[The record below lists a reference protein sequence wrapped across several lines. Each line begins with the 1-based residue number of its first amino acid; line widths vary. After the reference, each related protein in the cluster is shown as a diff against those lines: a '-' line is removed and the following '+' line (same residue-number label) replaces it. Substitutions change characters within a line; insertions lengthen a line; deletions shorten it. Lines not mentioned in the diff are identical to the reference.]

1 MSIDSSSKAALH
13 KGYKHWC
20 PEVEQREDW
29 DKDFNFVLIRSIEEL
44 KKLDVEHKFVAW
56 DTETSG
62 LNPDIDWL
70 VGFSFSFDGKTGY
83 YVPVKHDD
91 IALGKEALDIFF
103 SILSKAGTQ
112 FLYNCRFD
120 QRFFEAAGYSLEGLR
135 YYDVMNAIWLADTN
149 VLMPSLKAS
158 ERRFLGW
165 IPKTFSETLGDATT
179 FQHVPAEDAYKY
191 ACLAEDTLVTTDQG
205 HEKISEISVGTLVDT
220 SEGFK
225 EVTATYDNGIREVL
239 EVSLDG
245 NLIECTPDHLLAV
258 NTVLGPSY
266 MRADELLPCA
276 SGYRGTGEI
285 RELRSTKSVRREVF
299 QDFHLMY
306 YLLGLAWADG
316 WMNHEKN
323 SLSFHS
329 SVKEQEFFTDFAKR
343 FGTASVRVRKDLRK
357 SPSGSM
363 VRGIDLTLI
372 SPHLE
377 EFFIQHGYTCN
388 KPSRVYKDIPDNY
401 FSDFLRGLY
410 DGDGS
415 SNHHTMVFMCHE
427 ALKDVLV
434 NDIHRLFGILPT
446 KSYFRHN
453 VWSVSYGH
461 SSSFLLWKSLY
472 STSSAFMQRKRDNAV
487 CGKKRFL
494 RVKDSSGVERVFH
507 SVSEAA
513 KFYHVCV
520 SSLSHVAVGDRCH
533 HKGIC
538 ASYDTDFQSLLEIPE
553 DIRCVVKPVGNRH
566 VYDLQVKDVHNFRL
580 ANGIISHNCTDALG
594 TYHLALISNQFYKE
608 SYPASKYDNDALY
621 PMMRLENTPQRLDLE
636 YLKSLC
642 SSVETRIDESLQQ
655 VYQLAG
661 CTFNVNSPAQ
671 FGKIMLERFG
681 VDTGIRTPT
690 GAMKADLKTLEAWMV
705 KHGSK
710 ASPEV
715 KDFLSAYKE
724 YKKTVKFKSSYLD
737 KYIKAAEDSDTF
749 PIRFSYKFQSVPC
762 LTENN
767 TVLTKSRGFV
777 SIKDV
782 QSDDMI
788 WTAWGYKRVLWNHSH
803 EVDEFY
809 RVILKNGMT
818 LEGTGH
824 HPVLVR
830 KSPLEKVEYSGMTK
844 DDVEWAGIQDLKP
857 DEPVVINHTNASLS
871 CQDSWRSSLARTMG
885 YFYGHG
891 RMTDGEMMSLIFD
904 NPDLSYHYAGWMKSL
919 FGDEKVFPY
928 DLGKGKVEYSITRQT
943 LAKFL
948 VEHDV
953 IPAFDEDYFWRLD
966 PVSTYIEEAY
976 RISRMPD
983 TFRHFL
989 VGYLDSAKTS
999 VRALWYRDI
1008 PDDWADGVTKD
1019 RVVFVIPSSCKDV
1032 IIPMFWASA
1041 IGCKVTDY
1049 TFKTRFWEDKVTRVE
1064 VSDPYSLSNLLS
1076 LWNNQDVGLARFS
1089 CVELPKTFRLYSESR
1104 VQSVERVPTK
1114 NTVYDIEVEG
1124 VHEFVAGGIVT
1135 HNTGRLSCLSHD
1147 ALVHTRQGLV
1157 PIVDIT
1163 EEHDIEVSPNKFA
1176 KAKLVHTGEQDFVK
1190 IVMSS
1195 GKKIECTT
1203 DHRFLCPSDEGFVWR
1218 YARDLKVS
1226 DMLCRTPVTF
1236 TGCDINFEMFVY
1248 GFFLGDGSY
1257 YSKESKNKCSLCMF
1271 FCEKDHDAMMYI
1283 HDGLVVRGI
1292 PHSMRPCKDSLWVI
1306 ELAKEGSRRL
1316 SEMFPVENVKQ
1327 SERRVDFSYIHSK
1340 VDAFSVLAGVY
1351 QAEGEKY
1358 IRPDD
1363 GKMNSALNVT
1373 SYALVQSLQRLADYV
1388 GIRTKIHTIKI
1399 DQVKHPTHHKQ
1410 WRLQFCVKSFRKY
1423 LDNSIPFRINTKKDV
1438 PKFLTDSLNS
1448 LPKDVWK
1455 VGEMAKF
1462 KALYHNKRYSLY
1474 SVMRLCEYSELPIEV
1489 FDYEQVVSIEPC
1501 GKKEAY
1507 TLAVDD
1513 PLHRYIAEGFIHHNC
1528 GGDKKNSFFTQNN
1541 VQCLE
1546 EDTSVITSEGIKPI
1560 KQIKTGDLVWTG
1572 SEFAPCQQLG
1582 SKTCSVLKISTDC
1595 GEVICSAEH
1604 LVLVSDTRHEIGEF
1618 RHAGDLKVGQ
1628 FMKHVGKVL
1637 SSDDRYSP
1645 SRIERIESVGEA
1657 VCYDLFVPKFERF
1670 VANGF
1675 IVHNSTP
1682 KPHSLMVKGRKATQ
1696 EEIDKGKDIL
1706 GWYLS
1711 NDIPDDEAVG
1721 LVEGMDPDH
1730 FNLRRA
1736 FLPKDDDCYVV
1747 SIDMKAE
1754 ELRLVANIYNEKTW
1768 ADAFIHGK
1776 DVHKAC
1782 YSPDTE
1788 FLVLDRG
1795 WMTADRITKG
1805 MKIAYYDPMDDEV
1818 RFTKAGERYSHEASE
1833 VYMHPTLFNVTDNH
1847 RMWIGTQDAGFRIVR
1862 ASELKSQG
1870 NPKQKFRMKT
1880 AVGQRK
1886 SFQSIESHFGRKL
1899 GQYFCYGF
1907 MYFAPHYYDEEGFVH
1922 ITLDS
1927 PCTKIPHDFALF
1939 LHSGDFS
1946 STEFSVDRELS
1957 LGLRSLE
1964 ASNPCTSL
1972 FSLAKTKYKDE
1983 PIFLQDFVYGMLVY
1997 LSSTKFNTL
2006 NLGDGSK
2013 VSGKVVVSSKEHAD
2027 AIQWLLML
2035 TGSTCRV
2042 DPSKSS
2048 LYGEGA
2054 YVLTIFSD
2062 VSSLPKSLGSTFGSV
2077 KQKNIAEKHLTYS
2090 CFSVPSGLLVTRYK
2104 GQITVNGNTAI
2115 KLFGEEN
2122 YSKEARKKAKCL
2134 SGETLVQTSYGV
2146 LTLRSLYDGWKSGT
2160 YREDLKIA
2168 TPSGMHNVL
2177 DVMNNGTK
2185 DVLCLNMSNG
2195 DTLEATPDHLVR
2207 SGNKW
2212 VPVSS
2217 LNEGDCIDAD
2227 ICLSEVKVYPQIPLS
2242 FVSGCFIPLN
2252 RDLAYLFGAVL
2263 GDGTIQKKN
2272 VYYFSEDEELLSEI
2286 ERIVKGLGFEPR
2298 RNLHRIGKNGKPF
2311 FRISCGASRC
2321 REIFVGAGLV
2331 GDTGHKLLRV
2341 PDVVF
2346 KSPSECRFSFLQGI
2360 FDTDGTVSKLGNA
2373 TSCGL
2378 CFCTSSQ
2385 VFAKQCAMLC
2395 RSLGMMCLVSSD
2407 FNKTYNRTYYKVRI
2421 RASSIRQFVSLG
2433 GFKCVHKQ
2441 NTLMEWLDAGL
2452 CLKTYKKHYCI
2463 QSISSGVREVFDVSV
2478 DSEEHAFLANGLVV
2492 HNCASFG
2499 ILYGSGAQGFN
2510 SSFPEMSLDEC
2521 RQFLAKF
2528 KEALPSIEQGQAE
2541 NVSYAREHGTIN
2553 TGYGRQRRVR
2563 SYFQSGDKAQIA
2575 FAERT
2580 VKNSVVQGTAADVLK
2595 LIFCRLWANVFKPY
2609 PDVTFM
2615 STIHDEVNFSMPKR
2629 LAREVIPIC
2638 MECMT
2643 IRRDDWPVTLE
2654 CSLSI
2659 GRDSLGDLIPF
2670 TYNKETKEFTPEW
2683 EESSEVLKKRTG
2695 HVETE
2700 SSDNESLDVEESDD
2714 PYFGLPPEACEF

>member
-20 PEVEQREDW
+20 PEVESREDW

-165 IPKTFSETLGDATT
+165 IPKTFSETLGEATT

-191 ACLAEDTLVTTDQG
+191 A
-205 HEKISEISVGTLVDT
+205 I
-220 SEGFK
+220 
-225 EVTATYDNGIREVL
+225 
-239 EVSLDG
+239 
-245 NLIECTPDHLLAV
+245 
-258 NTVLGPSY
+258 
-266 MRADELLPCA
+266 
-276 SGYRGTGEI
+276 
-285 RELRSTKSVRREVF
+285 
-299 QDFHLMY
+299 
-306 YLLGLAWADG
+306 
-316 WMNHEKN
+316 
-323 SLSFHS
+323 
-329 SVKEQEFFTDFAKR
+329 
-343 FGTASVRVRKDLRK
+343 
-357 SPSGSM
+357 
-363 VRGIDLTLI
+363 
-372 SPHLE
+372 
-377 EFFIQHGYTCN
+377 
-388 KPSRVYKDIPDNY
+388 
-401 FSDFLRGLY
+401 
-410 DGDGS
+410 
-415 SNHHTMVFMCHE
+415 
-427 ALKDVLV
+427 
-434 NDIHRLFGILPT
+434 
-446 KSYFRHN
+446 
-453 VWSVSYGH
+453 
-461 SSSFLLWKSLY
+461 
-472 STSSAFMQRKRDNAV
+472 
-487 CGKKRFL
+487 
-494 RVKDSSGVERVFH
+494 
-507 SVSEAA
+507 
-513 KFYHVCV
+513 
-520 SSLSHVAVGDRCH
+520 
-533 HKGIC
+533 
-538 ASYDTDFQSLLEIPE
+538 
-553 DIRCVVKPVGNRH
+553 
-566 VYDLQVKDVHNFRL
+566 
-580 ANGIISHNCTDALG
+580 TDALG

-642 SSVETRIDESLQQ
+642 SSVEIRIEESLQQ

-681 VDTGIRTPT
+681 VDTGVRTPT

-737 KYIKAAEDSDTF
+737 KYIKAAEDADTF

-767 TVLTKSRGFV
+767 TVLTKSHGFV

-782 QSDDMI
+782 QSGDMI

-809 RVILKNGMT
+809 RVTLKNGMT

-830 KSPLEKVEYSGMTK
+830 KSPLEKVACSGMTK

-857 DEPVVINHTNASLS
+857 DEPVVINHVHASLS
-871 CQDSWRSSLARTMG
+871 CQDSWKSSLARIVG
-885 YFYGHG
+885 YFYGKG
-891 RMTDGEMMSLIFD
+891 KMTDGILMSLCFD
-904 NPDLSYHYAGWMKSL
+904 NKDLAYHYYGWMKSL
-919 FGDEKVFPY
+919 FGDKKVSQY
-928 DLGKGKVEYSITRQT
+928 DVDKGKVEYSITRQT

-948 VEHDV
+948 AEHEV
-953 IPAFDEDYFWRLD
+953 IPTVEEDCLGNLKVS
-966 PVSTYIEEAY
+966 PVSTYTKVAD
-976 RISRMPD
+976 RLSRMPD

-989 VGYLDSAKTS
+989 AGYLDSAKTS
-999 VRALWYRDI
+999 ARELGYKEI
-1008 PDDWADGVTKD
+1008 PENWDDGITKD
-1019 RVVFVIPSSCKDV
+1019 RVTFVIPSACKDV

-1041 IGCKVTDY
+1041 IDCKVTDH
-1049 TFKTRFWEDKVTRVE
+1049 TFKTWFGEGKVTRVE

-1076 LWNNQDVGLARFS
+1076 LWNNTDVGRARFS
-1089 CVELPKTFRLYSESR
+1089 CVKLPKTFRLYSESM
-1104 VQSVERVPTK
+1104 VQSVEHVHA
-1114 NTVYDIEVEG
+1114 NTVVYDIEVED
-1124 VHEFVAGGIVT
+1124 VHEYVAGGIVT
-1135 HNTGRLSCLSHD
+1135 HNTGRLS
-1147 ALVHTRQGLV
+1147 
-1157 PIVDIT
+1157 
-1163 EEHDIEVSPNKFA
+1163 
-1176 KAKLVHTGEQDFVK
+1176 
-1190 IVMSS
+1190 
-1195 GKKIECTT
+1195 
-1203 DHRFLCPSDEGFVWR
+1203 
-1218 YARDLKVS
+1218 
-1226 DMLCRTPVTF
+1226 
-1236 TGCDINFEMFVY
+1236 
-1248 GFFLGDGSY
+1248 
-1257 YSKESKNKCSLCMF
+1257 
-1271 FCEKDHDAMMYI
+1271 
-1283 HDGLVVRGI
+1283 
-1292 PHSMRPCKDSLWVI
+1292 
-1306 ELAKEGSRRL
+1306 
-1316 SEMFPVENVKQ
+1316 
-1327 SERRVDFSYIHSK
+1327 
-1340 VDAFSVLAGVY
+1340 
-1351 QAEGEKY
+1351 
-1358 IRPDD
+1358 
-1363 GKMNSALNVT
+1363 
-1373 SYALVQSLQRLADYV
+1373 
-1388 GIRTKIHTIKI
+1388 
-1399 DQVKHPTHHKQ
+1399 
-1410 WRLQFCVKSFRKY
+1410 
-1423 LDNSIPFRINTKKDV
+1423 
-1438 PKFLTDSLNS
+1438 
-1448 LPKDVWK
+1448 
-1455 VGEMAKF
+1455 
-1462 KALYHNKRYSLY
+1462 
-1474 SVMRLCEYSELPIEV
+1474 
-1489 FDYEQVVSIEPC
+1489 
-1501 GKKEAY
+1501 
-1507 TLAVDD
+1507 
-1513 PLHRYIAEGFIHHNC
+1513 C

-1541 VQCLE
+1541 VQ
-1546 EDTSVITSEGIKPI
+1546 
-1560 KQIKTGDLVWTG
+1560 
-1572 SEFAPCQQLG
+1572 
-1582 SKTCSVLKISTDC
+1582 
-1595 GEVICSAEH
+1595 
-1604 LVLVSDTRHEIGEF
+1604 
-1618 RHAGDLKVGQ
+1618 
-1628 FMKHVGKVL
+1628 
-1637 SSDDRYSP
+1637 
-1645 SRIERIESVGEA
+1645 
-1657 VCYDLFVPKFERF
+1657 
-1670 VANGF
+1670 
-1675 IVHNSTP
+1675 STP

-1696 EEIDKGKDIL
+1696 EEINQGKDIL

-1736 FLPKDDDCYVV
+1736 FLPKDGDCYVV

-1788 FLVLDRG
+1788 FLVLDHG

-1818 RFTKAGERYSHEASE
+1818 RFAKAGERYSHEASE

-1847 RMWIGTQDAGFRIVR
+1847 RMWIGTPDAGFRIVR

-1946 STEFSVDRELS
+1946 STKFSVDRELS
-1957 LGLRSLE
+1957 LGFRSLE
-1964 ASNPCTSL
+1964 AFNPCTHL
-1972 FSLAKTKYKDE
+1972 FSLAKTEYKDE

-2146 LTLRSLYDGWKSGT
+2146 LTLRSLYEGWMSGT

-2168 TPSGMHNVL
+2168 TPSGMHHVL

-2227 ICLSEVKVYPQIPLS
+2227 ICLSEVKVYPKIPLS

-2252 RDLAYLFGAVL
+2252 KDLAYFFGAVL
-2263 GDGTIQKKN
+2263 GDGTIQQKN
-2272 VYYFSEDEELLSEI
+2272 VYYFSEDEELLEEI

-2331 GDTGHKLLRV
+2331 GDTGHKILRV
-2341 PDVVF
+2341 PDVIF

-2360 FDTDGTVSKLGNA
+2360 FDTDGTVSKLGN
-2373 TSCGL
+2373 TSSCGL

-2385 VFAKQCAMLC
+2385 VFAQQCAMLC

-2421 RASSIRQFVSLG
+2421 RASSVRQFVSLG

-2563 SYFQSGDKAQIA
+2563 SYFQSGDRAQVA

-2700 SSDNESLDVEESDD
+2700 SSYNASLDVEESDD

>member
-20 PEVEQREDW
+20 PEVEPREDW

-70 VGFSFSFDGKTGY
+70 VGFSFSFDGLTGY

-165 IPKTFSETLGDATT
+165 IPKTFSETLGEATT

-191 ACLAEDTLVTTDQG
+191 ACLDENELVIMGDMSTKRIC
-205 HEKISEISVGTLVDT
+205 EVEVGDMVCTHD
-220 SEGFK
+220 GPRK
-225 EVTATYDNGIREVL
+225 VTAVYNNGIRECYRLVWNDGSITIATGNHKFL
-239 EVSLDG
+239 FHDKDTGEEVWRSVDEVSSLYQKG
-245 NLIECTPDHLLAV
+245 PRSSLNAVRITPEGRH
-258 NTVLGPSY
+258 
-266 MRADELLPCA
+266 
-276 SGYRGTGEI
+276 
-285 RELRSTKSVRREVF
+285 
-299 QDFHLMY
+299 
-306 YLLGLAWADG
+306 
-316 WMNHEKN
+316 
-323 SLSFHS
+323 
-329 SVKEQEFFTDFAKR
+329 
-343 FGTASVRVRKDLRK
+343 
-357 SPSGSM
+357 
-363 VRGIDLTLI
+363 
-372 SPHLE
+372 
-377 EFFIQHGYTCN
+377 
-388 KPSRVYKDIPDNY
+388 
-401 FSDFLRGLY
+401 SDFLLCEV
-410 DGDGS
+410 S
-415 SNHHTMVFMCHE
+415 
-427 ALKDVLV
+427 K
-434 NDIHRLFGILPT
+434 
-446 KSYFRHN
+446 FRTCN
-453 VWSVSYGH
+453 
-461 SSSFLLWKSLY
+461 
-472 STSSAFMQRKRDNAV
+472 
-487 CGKKRFL
+487 
-494 RVKDSSGVERVFH
+494 
-507 SVSEAA
+507 
-513 KFYHVCV
+513 
-520 SSLSHVAVGDRCH
+520 
-533 HKGIC
+533 
-538 ASYDTDFQSLLEIPE
+538 
-553 DIRCVVKPVGNRH
+553 
-566 VYDLQVKDVHNFRL
+566 VYDIQVEEVHCFVM
-580 ANGIISHNCTDALG
+580 ANGVVSHNCTDALG

-681 VDTGIRTPT
+681 VDTGVRTPT

-737 KYIKAAEDSDTF
+737 KYIKAAEDADTF

-782 QSDDMI
+782 QSEDTI

-809 RVILKNGMT
+809 RVTLKNGMT

-830 KSPLEKVEYSGMTK
+830 KSPLEKVACSGMTK

-857 DEPVVINHTNASLS
+857 DEPVVINHTHASLS
-871 CQDSWRSSLARTMG
+871 CRDSWKSSLARIVG
-885 YFYGHG
+885 YFYGKG
-891 RMTDGEMMSLIFD
+891 KMTDGILMSLCFD
-904 NPDLSYHYAGWMKSL
+904 NKDLACHYVGWMKSL
-919 FGDEKVFPY
+919 FGDEKVSRY
-928 DLGKGKVEYSITRQT
+928 DVDKGKVEYSITRQT

-948 VEHDV
+948 AEHEV
-953 IPAFDEDYFWRLD
+953 IPTVEEDCLGNLKVK
-966 PVSTYIEEAY
+966 PVSTYTKVAD
-976 RISRMPD
+976 RLSRMPD

-989 VGYLDSAKTS
+989 AGYLDSAKTS
-999 VRALWYRDI
+999 ARELGYKEI
-1008 PDDWADGVTKD
+1008 PDDWTEGVTKD
-1019 RVVFVIPSSCKDV
+1019 RVVFVIPSACKDV

-1041 IGCKVTDY
+1041 IACKVTDH
-1049 TFKTRFWEDKVTRVE
+1049 TFKTWFGEGKVTRVE

-1089 CVELPKTFRLYSESR
+1089 CVELPNTFRLYAESM
-1104 VQSVERVPTK
+1104 VQSVEHVHA
-1114 NTVYDIEVEG
+1114 NTVVYDIEVED
-1124 VHEFVAGGIVT
+1124 VHEYIAGGIVT

-1195 GKKIECTT
+1195 GKEIECTT

-1226 DMLCRTPVTF
+1226 DMLCRTREYE
-1236 TGCDINFEMFVY
+1236 I
-1248 GFFLGDGSY
+1248 
-1257 YSKESKNKCSLCMF
+1257 
-1271 FCEKDHDAMMYI
+1271 
-1283 HDGLVVRGI
+1283 
-1292 PHSMRPCKDSLWVI
+1292 
-1306 ELAKEGSRRL
+1306 
-1316 SEMFPVENVKQ
+1316 
-1327 SERRVDFSYIHSK
+1327 
-1340 VDAFSVLAGVY
+1340 
-1351 QAEGEKY
+1351 
-1358 IRPDD
+1358 
-1363 GKMNSALNVT
+1363 
-1373 SYALVQSLQRLADYV
+1373 
-1388 GIRTKIHTIKI
+1388 
-1399 DQVKHPTHHKQ
+1399 
-1410 WRLQFCVKSFRKY
+1410 
-1423 LDNSIPFRINTKKDV
+1423 
-1438 PKFLTDSLNS
+1438 
-1448 LPKDVWK
+1448 
-1455 VGEMAKF
+1455 
-1462 KALYHNKRYSLY
+1462 
-1474 SVMRLCEYSELPIEV
+1474 YSESII
-1489 FDYEQVVSIEPC
+1489 SIEPC

-1513 PLHRYIAEGFIHHNC
+1513 PLHRYIAEGFVHHNC

-1541 VQCLE
+1541 VQ
-1546 EDTSVITSEGIKPI
+1546 
-1560 KQIKTGDLVWTG
+1560 
-1572 SEFAPCQQLG
+1572 
-1582 SKTCSVLKISTDC
+1582 
-1595 GEVICSAEH
+1595 
-1604 LVLVSDTRHEIGEF
+1604 
-1618 RHAGDLKVGQ
+1618 
-1628 FMKHVGKVL
+1628 
-1637 SSDDRYSP
+1637 
-1645 SRIERIESVGEA
+1645 
-1657 VCYDLFVPKFERF
+1657 
-1670 VANGF
+1670 
-1675 IVHNSTP
+1675 STP

-1696 EEIDKGKDIL
+1696 EEINQGKDIL

-1788 FLVLDRG
+1788 FLVLDHG

-1964 ASNPCTSL
+1964 ASNPCTYL
-1972 FSLAKTKYKDE
+1972 FSLAKTEYKDE

-2048 LYGEGA
+2048 VYGEGA

-2062 VSSLPKSLGSTFGSV
+2062 VLSLPKSLGSTFGSV

-2168 TPSGMHNVL
+2168 TPSGMHHVL
-2177 DVMNNGTK
+2177 DVMHNGTK

-2227 ICLSEVKVYPQIPLS
+2227 ICLSEVKVCPQIPLS

-2252 RDLAYLFGAVL
+2252 KDLAYLFGAVL

-2331 GDTGHKLLRV
+2331 GDTGHKILRV
-2341 PDVVF
+2341 PDVIF

-2373 TSCGL
+2373 SSCGL

-2395 RSLGMMCLVSSD
+2395 RSLGMMCRVSSD

-2421 RASSIRQFVSLG
+2421 RSSSVRQFVSLG

-2563 SYFQSGDKAQIA
+2563 SYFQSGDRAQVA

-2683 EESSEVLKKRTG
+2683 EESGEVLKKRTG
-2695 HVETE
+2695 HVETKP
-2700 SSDNESLDVEESDD
+2700 SDNDALDVEECED

>member
-20 PEVEQREDW
+20 PELEPREDW

-165 IPKTFSETLGDATT
+165 IPKTFSETLGEATT

-191 ACLAEDTLVTTDQG
+191 A
-205 HEKISEISVGTLVDT
+205 I
-220 SEGFK
+220 
-225 EVTATYDNGIREVL
+225 
-239 EVSLDG
+239 
-245 NLIECTPDHLLAV
+245 
-258 NTVLGPSY
+258 
-266 MRADELLPCA
+266 
-276 SGYRGTGEI
+276 
-285 RELRSTKSVRREVF
+285 
-299 QDFHLMY
+299 
-306 YLLGLAWADG
+306 
-316 WMNHEKN
+316 
-323 SLSFHS
+323 
-329 SVKEQEFFTDFAKR
+329 
-343 FGTASVRVRKDLRK
+343 
-357 SPSGSM
+357 
-363 VRGIDLTLI
+363 
-372 SPHLE
+372 
-377 EFFIQHGYTCN
+377 
-388 KPSRVYKDIPDNY
+388 
-401 FSDFLRGLY
+401 
-410 DGDGS
+410 
-415 SNHHTMVFMCHE
+415 
-427 ALKDVLV
+427 
-434 NDIHRLFGILPT
+434 
-446 KSYFRHN
+446 
-453 VWSVSYGH
+453 
-461 SSSFLLWKSLY
+461 
-472 STSSAFMQRKRDNAV
+472 
-487 CGKKRFL
+487 
-494 RVKDSSGVERVFH
+494 
-507 SVSEAA
+507 
-513 KFYHVCV
+513 
-520 SSLSHVAVGDRCH
+520 
-533 HKGIC
+533 
-538 ASYDTDFQSLLEIPE
+538 
-553 DIRCVVKPVGNRH
+553 
-566 VYDLQVKDVHNFRL
+566 
-580 ANGIISHNCTDALG
+580 TDALG

-681 VDTGIRTPT
+681 VDTGVRTPT

-737 KYIKAAEDSDTF
+737 KYIKAAEDADTF

-809 RVILKNGMT
+809 RVTLKNGMT

-830 KSPLEKVEYSGMTK
+830 KSPLEKVAYSGMTK

-857 DEPVVINHTNASLS
+857 DEPVVINHAHASLS
-871 CQDSWRSSLARTMG
+871 CSDPWKSSLARIVG
-885 YFYGHG
+885 YFYGKG
-891 RMTDGEMMSLIFD
+891 KMTDGVLMSLCFD
-904 NPDLSYHYAGWMKSL
+904 NKDLAYHYYGWMKSL
-919 FGDEKVFPY
+919 FGDKKVSRY
-928 DLGKGKVEYSITRQT
+928 DVDKGKVEYSITRQT

-948 VEHDV
+948 AEHDV
-953 IPAFDEDYFWRLD
+953 IPTVEEDCLGNLKMN
-966 PVSTYIEEAY
+966 PVSTYTKVAD
-976 RISRMPD
+976 RLSRMPD

-989 VGYLDSAKTS
+989 AGYLDSAKTS
-999 VRALWYRDI
+999 ARELGYKEI
-1008 PDDWADGVTKD
+1008 PENWDDGITKD
-1019 RVVFVIPSSCKDV
+1019 RVTFVIPSVCKDV

-1041 IGCKVTDY
+1041 IACKVTDH
-1049 TFKTRFWEDKVTRVE
+1049 TFKTWFGEGKVTRVE

-1089 CVELPKTFRLYSESR
+1089 CVELPKTFRLYSESM
-1104 VQSVERVPTK
+1104 VQSVERVSADTV
-1114 NTVYDIEVEG
+1114 VYDIEVED
-1124 VHEFVAGGIVT
+1124 VHEYVAGGIVT

-1163 EEHDIEVSPNKFA
+1163 EEHDIEVSQNKFA

-1226 DMLCRTPVTF
+1226 DMLCRTREYE
-1236 TGCDINFEMFVY
+1236 I
-1248 GFFLGDGSY
+1248 
-1257 YSKESKNKCSLCMF
+1257 
-1271 FCEKDHDAMMYI
+1271 
-1283 HDGLVVRGI
+1283 
-1292 PHSMRPCKDSLWVI
+1292 
-1306 ELAKEGSRRL
+1306 
-1316 SEMFPVENVKQ
+1316 
-1327 SERRVDFSYIHSK
+1327 
-1340 VDAFSVLAGVY
+1340 
-1351 QAEGEKY
+1351 
-1358 IRPDD
+1358 
-1363 GKMNSALNVT
+1363 
-1373 SYALVQSLQRLADYV
+1373 
-1388 GIRTKIHTIKI
+1388 
-1399 DQVKHPTHHKQ
+1399 
-1410 WRLQFCVKSFRKY
+1410 
-1423 LDNSIPFRINTKKDV
+1423 
-1438 PKFLTDSLNS
+1438 
-1448 LPKDVWK
+1448 
-1455 VGEMAKF
+1455 
-1462 KALYHNKRYSLY
+1462 
-1474 SVMRLCEYSELPIEV
+1474 YSESII
-1489 FDYEQVVSIEPC
+1489 SIEPC

-1541 VQCLE
+1541 VQ
-1546 EDTSVITSEGIKPI
+1546 
-1560 KQIKTGDLVWTG
+1560 
-1572 SEFAPCQQLG
+1572 
-1582 SKTCSVLKISTDC
+1582 
-1595 GEVICSAEH
+1595 
-1604 LVLVSDTRHEIGEF
+1604 
-1618 RHAGDLKVGQ
+1618 
-1628 FMKHVGKVL
+1628 
-1637 SSDDRYSP
+1637 
-1645 SRIERIESVGEA
+1645 
-1657 VCYDLFVPKFERF
+1657 
-1670 VANGF
+1670 
-1675 IVHNSTP
+1675 STP

-1696 EEIDKGKDIL
+1696 EEINQGKDIL

-1788 FLVLDRG
+1788 FLVLDHG

-1847 RMWIGTQDAGFRIVR
+1847 RMWIGTPDAGFRIVR

-1946 STEFSVDRELS
+1946 STKFSVDRELS
-1957 LGLRSLE
+1957 LGFRSLE
-1964 ASNPCTSL
+1964 AFNPCTHL
-1972 FSLAKTKYKDE
+1972 FSLAKTEYKDE

-2042 DPSKSS
+2042 DSSKSS
-2048 LYGEGA
+2048 VYGEGA

-2062 VSSLPKSLGSTFGSV
+2062 MSSLPKSLGSTFGSV

-2168 TPSGMHNVL
+2168 TPSGMHHVL

-2360 FDTDGTVSKLGNA
+2360 FDTDGTVSKLGNVS
-2373 TSCGL
+2373 SCGL

-2385 VFAKQCAMLC
+2385 VFAQQCAMLC
-2395 RSLGMMCLVSSD
+2395 RSLGMMCRVSSD

-2421 RASSIRQFVSLG
+2421 RSSSVRQFVSLG

-2563 SYFQSGDKAQIA
+2563 SYFQSGDRAQVA

>member
-20 PEVEQREDW
+20 PEVEPREDW

-149 VLMPSLKAS
+149 VLMPSLKSS

-165 IPKTFSETLGDATT
+165 IPKTFSETLGEATT

-205 HEKISEISVGTLVDT
+205 QKKISEISVGTLVDT
-220 SEGFK
+220 SDGFK

-266 MRADELLPCA
+266 MRADELLPCS

-343 FGTASVRVRKDLRK
+343 FGTASVRVRKALCK

-377 EFFIQHGYTCN
+377 EFFTQHGYTCN

-434 NDIHRLFGILPT
+434 NDIHRIFGVLPT

-507 SVSEAA
+507 SVSETA

-533 HKGIC
+533 HKGVC

-681 VDTGIRTPT
+681 VDTGVRTPT

-715 KDFLSAYKE
+715 KEFLSAYKE

-737 KYIKAAEDSDTF
+737 KYIKAAEDADTF

-782 QSDDMI
+782 QSEDMI

-809 RVILKNGMT
+809 RVTLKNGMT

-830 KSPLEKVEYSGMTK
+830 KSPLEKVACSGMTK

-857 DEPVVINHTNASLS
+857 DEPVVINHTPASLS
-871 CQDSWRSSLARTMG
+871 CKDSWKSSLARIVG

-904 NPDLSYHYAGWMKSL
+904 NPDLSYHYAGWLKSL
-919 FGDEKVFPY
+919 FGDKKVFPY

-943 LAKFL
+943 LANFL

-953 IPAFDEDYFWRLD
+953 IPAFDENCFWRLD
-966 PVSTYIEEAY
+966 RVSTYIEEAY

-989 VGYLDSAKTS
+989 AGYLDSAKTS
-999 VRALWYRDI
+999 VRDLWYSEI
-1008 PDDWADGVTKD
+1008 PDDWTDGVTKD

-1041 IGCKVTDY
+1041 IGCKVTDHI
-1049 TFKTRFWEDKVTRVE
+1049 FKIGFCEDKVTRVE
-1064 VSDPYSLSNLLS
+1064 ISDPYSLSNLLS

-1089 CVELPKTFRLYSESR
+1089 CVELPKTFRLYAESR
-1104 VQSVERVPTK
+1104 VQSVECVHAH
-1114 NTVYDIEVEG
+1114 NTVYDIEVED

-1226 DMLCRTPVTF
+1226 DMLCRTREYE
-1236 TGCDINFEMFVY
+1236 I
-1248 GFFLGDGSY
+1248 
-1257 YSKESKNKCSLCMF
+1257 
-1271 FCEKDHDAMMYI
+1271 
-1283 HDGLVVRGI
+1283 
-1292 PHSMRPCKDSLWVI
+1292 
-1306 ELAKEGSRRL
+1306 
-1316 SEMFPVENVKQ
+1316 
-1327 SERRVDFSYIHSK
+1327 
-1340 VDAFSVLAGVY
+1340 
-1351 QAEGEKY
+1351 
-1358 IRPDD
+1358 
-1363 GKMNSALNVT
+1363 
-1373 SYALVQSLQRLADYV
+1373 
-1388 GIRTKIHTIKI
+1388 
-1399 DQVKHPTHHKQ
+1399 
-1410 WRLQFCVKSFRKY
+1410 
-1423 LDNSIPFRINTKKDV
+1423 
-1438 PKFLTDSLNS
+1438 
-1448 LPKDVWK
+1448 
-1455 VGEMAKF
+1455 
-1462 KALYHNKRYSLY
+1462 
-1474 SVMRLCEYSELPIEV
+1474 YSESII
-1489 FDYEQVVSIEPC
+1489 SIEPC

-1513 PLHRYIAEGFIHHNC
+1513 SLHRYIAEGFIHHNC

-1541 VQCLE
+1541 VQ
-1546 EDTSVITSEGIKPI
+1546 
-1560 KQIKTGDLVWTG
+1560 
-1572 SEFAPCQQLG
+1572 
-1582 SKTCSVLKISTDC
+1582 
-1595 GEVICSAEH
+1595 
-1604 LVLVSDTRHEIGEF
+1604 
-1618 RHAGDLKVGQ
+1618 
-1628 FMKHVGKVL
+1628 
-1637 SSDDRYSP
+1637 
-1645 SRIERIESVGEA
+1645 
-1657 VCYDLFVPKFERF
+1657 
-1670 VANGF
+1670 
-1675 IVHNSTP
+1675 STP

-1696 EEIDKGKDIL
+1696 EEIDQGKDIL

-1788 FLVLDRG
+1788 FLVLDHG

-1818 RFTKAGERYSHEASE
+1818 RFAKAGERYSHEASE

-1847 RMWIGTQDAGFRIVR
+1847 RMWIGTPDVGFRIVR

-1870 NPKQKFRMKT
+1870 SPKQKFRMKT

-1957 LGLRSLE
+1957 LGFRSLE
-1964 ASNPCTSL
+1964 ASNPCTYL

-2048 LYGEGA
+2048 VYGEGA

-2077 KQKNIAEKHLTYS
+2077 KQKNLAEKHLTYS

-2122 YSKEARKKAKCL
+2122 YSKEARKKAKCVAGDTIL
-2134 SGETLVQTSYGV
+2134 HTAEGHTIAIRDLVSVETLKNAVIGEPVELPEPKTRISTPDGWSPVTHWISNGKKDTLKLIIERQ
-2146 LTLRSLYDGWKSGT
+2146 LTL
-2160 YREDLKIA
+2160 E
-2168 TPSGMHNVL
+2168 V
-2177 DVMNNGTK
+2177 
-2185 DVLCLNMSNG
+2185 
-2195 DTLEATPDHLVR
+2195 TPDHLVGKYDPDASDDLSKKYKLVR
-2207 SGNKW
+2207 AD
-2212 VPVSS
+2212 S
-2217 LNEGDCIDAD
+2217 LSVGH
-2227 ICLSEVKVYPQIPLS
+2227 Y
-2242 FVSGCFIPLN
+2242 
-2252 RDLAYLFGAVL
+2252 VL
-2263 GDGTIQKKN
+2263 WDYCPMSITDIQK
-2272 VYYFSEDEELLSEI
+2272 
-2286 ERIVKGLGFEPR
+2286 G
-2298 RNLHRIGKNGKPF
+2298 
-2311 FRISCGASRC
+2311 
-2321 REIFVGAGLV
+2321 
-2331 GDTGHKLLRV
+2331 
-2341 PDVVF
+2341 
-2346 KSPSECRFSFLQGI
+2346 
-2360 FDTDGTVSKLGNA
+2360 
-2373 TSCGL
+2373 
-2378 CFCTSSQ
+2378 
-2385 VFAKQCAMLC
+2385 
-2395 RSLGMMCLVSSD
+2395 SSD
-2407 FNKTYNRTYYKVRI
+2407 VYDITVDN
-2421 RASSIRQFVSLG
+2421 ASHTF
-2433 GFKCVHKQ
+2433 H
-2441 NTLMEWLDAGL
+2441 
-2452 CLKTYKKHYCI
+2452 
-2463 QSISSGVREVFDVSV
+2463 
-2478 DSEEHAFLANGLVV
+2478 ANGVVV

-2510 SSFPEMSLDEC
+2510 NSFPDMTLDEC

-2541 NVSYAREHGTIN
+2541 NVAYAREHGTIN

-2563 SYFQSGDKAQIA
+2563 SYFQSGDRAQVA

-2683 EESSEVLKKRTG
+2683 EESGEVLKKRTG
-2695 HVETE
+2695 HVETKP
-2700 SSDNESLDVEESDD
+2700 SDNDALDVEECED

>member
-20 PEVEQREDW
+20 PEVEPREDW

-165 IPKTFSETLGDATT
+165 IPKTFSETLGEATT

-191 ACLAEDTLVTTDQG
+191 A
-205 HEKISEISVGTLVDT
+205 I
-220 SEGFK
+220 
-225 EVTATYDNGIREVL
+225 
-239 EVSLDG
+239 
-245 NLIECTPDHLLAV
+245 
-258 NTVLGPSY
+258 
-266 MRADELLPCA
+266 
-276 SGYRGTGEI
+276 
-285 RELRSTKSVRREVF
+285 
-299 QDFHLMY
+299 
-306 YLLGLAWADG
+306 
-316 WMNHEKN
+316 
-323 SLSFHS
+323 
-329 SVKEQEFFTDFAKR
+329 
-343 FGTASVRVRKDLRK
+343 
-357 SPSGSM
+357 
-363 VRGIDLTLI
+363 
-372 SPHLE
+372 
-377 EFFIQHGYTCN
+377 
-388 KPSRVYKDIPDNY
+388 
-401 FSDFLRGLY
+401 
-410 DGDGS
+410 
-415 SNHHTMVFMCHE
+415 
-427 ALKDVLV
+427 
-434 NDIHRLFGILPT
+434 
-446 KSYFRHN
+446 
-453 VWSVSYGH
+453 
-461 SSSFLLWKSLY
+461 
-472 STSSAFMQRKRDNAV
+472 
-487 CGKKRFL
+487 
-494 RVKDSSGVERVFH
+494 
-507 SVSEAA
+507 
-513 KFYHVCV
+513 
-520 SSLSHVAVGDRCH
+520 
-533 HKGIC
+533 
-538 ASYDTDFQSLLEIPE
+538 
-553 DIRCVVKPVGNRH
+553 
-566 VYDLQVKDVHNFRL
+566 
-580 ANGIISHNCTDALG
+580 TDALG

-681 VDTGIRTPT
+681 VDTGVRTPT

-715 KDFLSAYKE
+715 KEFLSAYKE

-737 KYIKAAEDSDTF
+737 KYIKAAEDADTF

-782 QSDDMI
+782 QSEDMI

-809 RVILKNGMT
+809 RVTLKNGMT

-830 KSPLEKVEYSGMTK
+830 KSPLEKVTCSGMTK

-857 DEPVVINHTNASLS
+857 DEPVVINHTPSSLS
-871 CQDSWRSSLARTMG
+871 CKDSWRSSLARIVG
-885 YFYGHG
+885 YFYGKG
-891 RMTDGEMMSLIFD
+891 KMTDGILMSLCFD
-904 NPDLSYHYAGWMKSL
+904 NKDLAYHYYGWMKSL
-919 FGDEKVFPY
+919 FGDKKVSRY
-928 DLGKGKVEYSITRQT
+928 DVDKGKVEYSITRQT

-948 VEHDV
+948 SEHDV
-953 IPAFDEDYFWRLD
+953 IPTVEEDPLGNLKVS
-966 PVSTYIEEAY
+966 PVSTYTKVAD
-976 RISRMPD
+976 RLSRMPD

-989 VGYLDSAKTS
+989 AGYLDSAKTS
-999 VRALWYRDI
+999 VRELGYKEI
-1008 PDDWADGVTKD
+1008 PDDWEDGITKD
-1019 RVVFVIPSSCKDV
+1019 RVTFVIPSACRDV

-1041 IGCKVTDY
+1041 IDCKVTDH
-1049 TFKTRFWEDKVTRVE
+1049 TFKTWFGEGKVTRVE
-1064 VSDPYSLSNLLS
+1064 VSDPCSLSNLLS
-1076 LWNNQDVGLARFS
+1076 LWNKQDVGLARFS
-1089 CVELPKTFRLYSESR
+1089 CVKLPKTFRLYSESM
-1104 VQSVERVPTK
+1104 VQSVEHVHA
-1114 NTVYDIEVEG
+1114 NTVVYDIEVED
-1124 VHEFVAGGIVT
+1124 VHEYVAGGIVT
-1135 HNTGRLSCLSHD
+1135 HNTGRLS
-1147 ALVHTRQGLV
+1147 
-1157 PIVDIT
+1157 
-1163 EEHDIEVSPNKFA
+1163 
-1176 KAKLVHTGEQDFVK
+1176 
-1190 IVMSS
+1190 
-1195 GKKIECTT
+1195 
-1203 DHRFLCPSDEGFVWR
+1203 
-1218 YARDLKVS
+1218 
-1226 DMLCRTPVTF
+1226 
-1236 TGCDINFEMFVY
+1236 
-1248 GFFLGDGSY
+1248 
-1257 YSKESKNKCSLCMF
+1257 
-1271 FCEKDHDAMMYI
+1271 
-1283 HDGLVVRGI
+1283 
-1292 PHSMRPCKDSLWVI
+1292 
-1306 ELAKEGSRRL
+1306 
-1316 SEMFPVENVKQ
+1316 
-1327 SERRVDFSYIHSK
+1327 
-1340 VDAFSVLAGVY
+1340 
-1351 QAEGEKY
+1351 
-1358 IRPDD
+1358 
-1363 GKMNSALNVT
+1363 
-1373 SYALVQSLQRLADYV
+1373 
-1388 GIRTKIHTIKI
+1388 
-1399 DQVKHPTHHKQ
+1399 
-1410 WRLQFCVKSFRKY
+1410 
-1423 LDNSIPFRINTKKDV
+1423 
-1438 PKFLTDSLNS
+1438 
-1448 LPKDVWK
+1448 
-1455 VGEMAKF
+1455 
-1462 KALYHNKRYSLY
+1462 
-1474 SVMRLCEYSELPIEV
+1474 
-1489 FDYEQVVSIEPC
+1489 
-1501 GKKEAY
+1501 
-1507 TLAVDD
+1507 
-1513 PLHRYIAEGFIHHNC
+1513 C

-1582 SKTCSVLKISTDC
+1582 SRKKICDPICTYFGSITASLEHKFLTLNLDSFDLEFNRLANVISQ
-1595 GEVICSAEH
+1595 GLPVVRNVQDGGFTFRELIENEKFKDSMLFRPELSEEVVEC
-1604 LVLVSDTRHEIGEF
+1604 LSDKF
-1618 RHAGDLKVGQ
+1618 RDVRFDMVK
-1628 FMKHVGKVL
+1628 
-1637 SSDDRYSP
+1637 SSKYFWHP
-1645 SRIERIESVGEA
+1645 NIIPPEVT
-1657 VCYDLFVPKFERF
+1657 VYDLFVPKFERF

-1696 EEIDKGKDIL
+1696 EEIDQGKDIL

-1795 WMTADRITKG
+1795 WMTADHITKG

-1847 RMWIGTQDAGFRIVR
+1847 RMWIGTPDAGFRIVR

-1907 MYFAPHYYDEEGFVH
+1907 MYFSPHYYDEEGFVH

-1964 ASNPCTSL
+1964 ASNPCTYL
-1972 FSLAKTKYKDE
+1972 FSLAKTEYKDE

-2042 DPSKSS
+2042 DSSKSS

-2054 YVLTIFSD
+2054 YILTIFSD

-2077 KQKNIAEKHLTYS
+2077 KQKNLAEKHLTYS

-2122 YSKEARKKAKCL
+2122 YSKEARKQAK
-2134 SGETLVQTSYGV
+2134 
-2146 LTLRSLYDGWKSGT
+2146 
-2160 YREDLKIA
+2160 I
-2168 TPSGMHNVL
+2168 
-2177 DVMNNGTK
+2177 
-2185 DVLCLNMSNG
+2185 
-2195 DTLEATPDHLVR
+2195 
-2207 SGNKW
+2207 
-2212 VPVSS
+2212 
-2217 LNEGDCIDAD
+2217 
-2227 ICLSEVKVYPQIPLS
+2227 
-2242 FVSGCFIPLN
+2242 
-2252 RDLAYLFGAVL
+2252 
-2263 GDGTIQKKN
+2263 
-2272 VYYFSEDEELLSEI
+2272 
-2286 ERIVKGLGFEPR
+2286 
-2298 RNLHRIGKNGKPF
+2298 
-2311 FRISCGASRC
+2311 
-2321 REIFVGAGLV
+2321 
-2331 GDTGHKLLRV
+2331 
-2341 PDVVF
+2341 
-2346 KSPSECRFSFLQGI
+2346 
-2360 FDTDGTVSKLGNA
+2360 
-2373 TSCGL
+2373 
-2378 CFCTSSQ
+2378 
-2385 VFAKQCAMLC
+2385 
-2395 RSLGMMCLVSSD
+2395 
-2407 FNKTYNRTYYKVRI
+2407 
-2421 RASSIRQFVSLG
+2421 
-2433 GFKCVHKQ
+2433 
-2441 NTLMEWLDAGL
+2441 
-2452 CLKTYKKHYCI
+2452 
-2463 QSISSGVREVFDVSV
+2463 
-2478 DSEEHAFLANGLVV
+2478 
-2492 HNCASFG
+2492 ASFG

-2528 KEALPSIEQGQAE
+2528 REALPSIEQGQAE
-2541 NVSYAREHGTIN
+2541 NVAYAREHGTIN

-2563 SYFQSGDKAQIA
+2563 SYFQSGDRAQVA

-2683 EESSEVLKKRTG
+2683 EESNEVLKKRTG
-2695 HVETE
+2695 HAETE
-2700 SSDNESLDVEESDD
+2700 SADNESLDVEESDD

>member
-20 PEVEQREDW
+20 PEVEPREDW

-70 VGFSFSFDGKTGY
+70 VGFSFSFDGLTGY

-165 IPKTFSETLGDATT
+165 IPKTFSETLGEATT

-191 ACLAEDTLVTTDQG
+191 A
-205 HEKISEISVGTLVDT
+205 I
-220 SEGFK
+220 
-225 EVTATYDNGIREVL
+225 
-239 EVSLDG
+239 
-245 NLIECTPDHLLAV
+245 
-258 NTVLGPSY
+258 
-266 MRADELLPCA
+266 
-276 SGYRGTGEI
+276 
-285 RELRSTKSVRREVF
+285 
-299 QDFHLMY
+299 
-306 YLLGLAWADG
+306 
-316 WMNHEKN
+316 
-323 SLSFHS
+323 
-329 SVKEQEFFTDFAKR
+329 
-343 FGTASVRVRKDLRK
+343 
-357 SPSGSM
+357 
-363 VRGIDLTLI
+363 
-372 SPHLE
+372 
-377 EFFIQHGYTCN
+377 
-388 KPSRVYKDIPDNY
+388 
-401 FSDFLRGLY
+401 
-410 DGDGS
+410 
-415 SNHHTMVFMCHE
+415 
-427 ALKDVLV
+427 
-434 NDIHRLFGILPT
+434 
-446 KSYFRHN
+446 
-453 VWSVSYGH
+453 
-461 SSSFLLWKSLY
+461 
-472 STSSAFMQRKRDNAV
+472 
-487 CGKKRFL
+487 
-494 RVKDSSGVERVFH
+494 
-507 SVSEAA
+507 
-513 KFYHVCV
+513 
-520 SSLSHVAVGDRCH
+520 
-533 HKGIC
+533 
-538 ASYDTDFQSLLEIPE
+538 
-553 DIRCVVKPVGNRH
+553 
-566 VYDLQVKDVHNFRL
+566 
-580 ANGIISHNCTDALG
+580 TDALG

-642 SSVETRIDESLQQ
+642 SSVEIRIDESLQQ

-681 VDTGIRTPT
+681 VDTGVRTPT

-737 KYIKAAEDSDTF
+737 KYIKAAEDADTF

-782 QSDDMI
+782 QSEDMI

-809 RVILKNGMT
+809 RVTLKNGMT

-830 KSPLEKVEYSGMTK
+830 KSPLEKVAYSGMTK
-844 DDVEWAGIQDLKP
+844 DDVEWAGIQDLKL
-857 DEPVVINHTNASLS
+857 DEPVVINHVHASLS
-871 CQDSWRSSLARTMG
+871 CQDSWKSSLARIMG
-885 YFYGHG
+885 YFYGKG
-891 RMTDGEMMSLIFD
+891 KMTDGILMSLCFD
-904 NPDLSYHYAGWMKSL
+904 NSDLAYHYAVWMKSL
-919 FGDEKVFPY
+919 FGDKKVSQY
-928 DLGKGKVEYSITRQT
+928 DVDKGKVEYSITRQT

-948 VEHDV
+948 AEHEV
-953 IPAFDEDYFWRLD
+953 IPTVEEDRLGNLKVS
-966 PVSTYIEEAY
+966 PVSTYTKVAD
-976 RISRMPD
+976 RLSRMPD

-989 VGYLDSAKTS
+989 AGYLDSAKTS
-999 VRALWYRDI
+999 ARELGYKEI
-1008 PDDWADGVTKD
+1008 PEDWDDGITTD
-1019 RVVFVIPSSCKDV
+1019 RVVFVIPSACKDV

-1041 IGCKVTDY
+1041 IDCKVTDH
-1049 TFKTRFWEDKVTRVE
+1049 TFKTWFGEGKVIRVE

-1076 LWNNQDVGLARFS
+1076 LWNNLDVGLARFS
-1089 CVELPKTFRLYSESR
+1089 CVELPKTFRLYAESM
-1104 VQSVERVPTK
+1104 VQSVEHVHA
-1114 NTVYDIEVEG
+1114 NTVVYDIEVED
-1124 VHEFVAGGIVT
+1124 VHEYVAGGIVT
-1135 HNTGRLSCLSHD
+1135 HNTGRLS
-1147 ALVHTRQGLV
+1147 
-1157 PIVDIT
+1157 
-1163 EEHDIEVSPNKFA
+1163 
-1176 KAKLVHTGEQDFVK
+1176 
-1190 IVMSS
+1190 
-1195 GKKIECTT
+1195 
-1203 DHRFLCPSDEGFVWR
+1203 
-1218 YARDLKVS
+1218 
-1226 DMLCRTPVTF
+1226 
-1236 TGCDINFEMFVY
+1236 
-1248 GFFLGDGSY
+1248 
-1257 YSKESKNKCSLCMF
+1257 
-1271 FCEKDHDAMMYI
+1271 
-1283 HDGLVVRGI
+1283 
-1292 PHSMRPCKDSLWVI
+1292 
-1306 ELAKEGSRRL
+1306 
-1316 SEMFPVENVKQ
+1316 
-1327 SERRVDFSYIHSK
+1327 
-1340 VDAFSVLAGVY
+1340 
-1351 QAEGEKY
+1351 
-1358 IRPDD
+1358 
-1363 GKMNSALNVT
+1363 
-1373 SYALVQSLQRLADYV
+1373 
-1388 GIRTKIHTIKI
+1388 
-1399 DQVKHPTHHKQ
+1399 
-1410 WRLQFCVKSFRKY
+1410 
-1423 LDNSIPFRINTKKDV
+1423 
-1438 PKFLTDSLNS
+1438 
-1448 LPKDVWK
+1448 
-1455 VGEMAKF
+1455 
-1462 KALYHNKRYSLY
+1462 
-1474 SVMRLCEYSELPIEV
+1474 
-1489 FDYEQVVSIEPC
+1489 
-1501 GKKEAY
+1501 
-1507 TLAVDD
+1507 
-1513 PLHRYIAEGFIHHNC
+1513 C

-1560 KQIKTGDLVWTG
+1560 KQVNTGDLVWTG

-1582 SKTCSVLKISTDC
+1582 SKICSVLKIYTDC
-1595 GEVICSAEH
+1595 GEVVCSAEH
-1604 LVLVSDTRHEIGEF
+1604 LVLASDSRHGIGEF
-1618 RHAGDLKVGQ
+1618 RHAGDLEVGQ
-1628 FMKHVGKVL
+1628 FVKHVGKVL
-1637 SSDDRYSP
+1637 SSDEVQSKFSYGNVYNPKGGVPRKEIHVDKILYDFWFSLGFFLGDGNFLRDKSGRYRGIAISIGYQDVDNIPRIQAGFKEVGIDTCIRTLKKKECFDVTSVYTKSQNLTDLFLDLDFGTNAFTKKVPSVVFRLGNAQRSLFLRGLFSSDGCCNTGVSYTSVSYTLVSEVRKLLWTFGISSRISQRKDTEAYTLYVHDKEKFFEYVGFEGERRKSNVRNKSEFRLDDDGYSP
-1645 SRIERIESVGEA
+1645 ARIERIESVGEA
-1657 VCYDLFVPKFERF
+1657 VCHDLFVPKFERF

-1696 EEIDKGKDIL
+1696 EEIDQGKDIL

-1788 FLVLDRG
+1788 FLVLDHG

-1818 RFTKAGERYSHEASE
+1818 RFTKAGKRYSHEASE

-1847 RMWIGTQDAGFRIVR
+1847 RMWIGTPDAGFRIVR

-1957 LGLRSLE
+1957 LGFRSLE
-1964 ASNPCTSL
+1964 AFNPCTCL
-1972 FSLAKTKYKDE
+1972 FSLAKTEYKDE

-2048 LYGEGA
+2048 VYGEGT

-2062 VSSLPKSLGSTFGSV
+2062 MSSLPKSLGSTFGSV

-2168 TPSGMHNVL
+2168 TPSGMHHVL

-2252 RDLAYLFGAVL
+2252 KDLAYLFGAVL
-2263 GDGTIQKKN
+2263 GDGTIQQKN

-2341 PDVVF
+2341 PDVIF

-2373 TSCGL
+2373 SSCGL

-2385 VFAKQCAMLC
+2385 VFAQQCAMLC

-2421 RASSIRQFVSLG
+2421 RASSVRQFVSLG

-2541 NVSYAREHGTIN
+2541 NVTYAREHGTIN

-2563 SYFQSGDKAQIA
+2563 SYFQSGDRAQVA

>member
-20 PEVEQREDW
+20 PEVEPREDW

-165 IPKTFSETLGDATT
+165 IPKTFSETLGEATT

-191 ACLAEDTLVTTDQG
+191 ACLAENELVMMGDMST
-205 HEKISEISVGTLVDT
+205 KRICEIEVGDMVCTPNGT
-220 SEGFK
+220 RK
-225 EVTATYDNGIREVL
+225 VTAVYNNGIRECYRLVWNDGSTTISTGNHKFL
-239 EVSLDG
+239 FHDKDTGEEVWRSVDEVSSLYQKG
-245 NLIECTPDHLLAV
+245 PRSSLNAVRITPEGKH
-258 NTVLGPSY
+258 
-266 MRADELLPCA
+266 
-276 SGYRGTGEI
+276 
-285 RELRSTKSVRREVF
+285 
-299 QDFHLMY
+299 
-306 YLLGLAWADG
+306 
-316 WMNHEKN
+316 
-323 SLSFHS
+323 
-329 SVKEQEFFTDFAKR
+329 
-343 FGTASVRVRKDLRK
+343 
-357 SPSGSM
+357 
-363 VRGIDLTLI
+363 
-372 SPHLE
+372 
-377 EFFIQHGYTCN
+377 
-388 KPSRVYKDIPDNY
+388 
-401 FSDFLRGLY
+401 SDFLLCEV
-410 DGDGS
+410 S
-415 SNHHTMVFMCHE
+415 
-427 ALKDVLV
+427 K
-434 NDIHRLFGILPT
+434 
-446 KSYFRHN
+446 FRTCN
-453 VWSVSYGH
+453 
-461 SSSFLLWKSLY
+461 
-472 STSSAFMQRKRDNAV
+472 
-487 CGKKRFL
+487 
-494 RVKDSSGVERVFH
+494 
-507 SVSEAA
+507 
-513 KFYHVCV
+513 
-520 SSLSHVAVGDRCH
+520 
-533 HKGIC
+533 
-538 ASYDTDFQSLLEIPE
+538 
-553 DIRCVVKPVGNRH
+553 
-566 VYDLQVKDVHNFRL
+566 VYDIQVEEVHCFVMT
-580 ANGIISHNCTDALG
+580 NGVVSHNCTDALG

-681 VDTGIRTPT
+681 VDTGVRTPT

-710 ASPEV
+710 VSPEV

-737 KYIKAAEDSDTF
+737 KYIKAAEDADTF

-803 EVDEFY
+803 DVDEFY
-809 RVILKNGMT
+809 RVTLKNGMT

-830 KSPLEKVEYSGMTK
+830 KSPLEKVAYSGMTK
-844 DDVEWAGIQDLKP
+844 DDVEWAGIQDLKL
-857 DEPVVINHTNASLS
+857 DEPVVINHTHASLS
-871 CQDSWRSSLARTMG
+871 CSDPWKSSLARIMG
-885 YFYGHG
+885 YFYGKG
-891 RMTDGEMMSLIFD
+891 KMTDGVLMSLCFD
-904 NPDLSYHYAGWMKSL
+904 NKDLAYHYYGWMKSL
-919 FGDEKVFPY
+919 FGDKKVYRY
-928 DLGKGKVEYSITRQT
+928 DVDKGKVEYSITRQT
-943 LAKFL
+943 LEKFL
-948 VEHDV
+948 AEHEV
-953 IPAFDEDYFWRLD
+953 IPTVEEDRFGNLKMS
-966 PVSTYIEEAY
+966 PVSTYTKVAD
-976 RISRMPD
+976 RLSRMPD

-989 VGYLDSAKTS
+989 AGYLDSAKTS
-999 VRALWYRDI
+999 ARELGYKEI
-1008 PDDWADGVTKD
+1008 PEDWDDGITTD
-1019 RVVFVIPSSCKDV
+1019 RVVFVIPSACKYV

-1041 IGCKVTDY
+1041 IACKVADH
-1049 TFKTRFWEDKVTRVE
+1049 TFKTWFGEGKVTRVE
-1064 VSDPYSLSNLLS
+1064 VSDPCSLSNLLS
-1076 LWNNQDVGLARFS
+1076 LWNNTDVGLARFS
-1089 CVELPKTFRLYSESR
+1089 CVELPKTFRLYTESM
-1104 VQSVERVPTK
+1104 VQSVEHVHS
-1114 NTVYDIEVEG
+1114 NTVVYDIEVED
-1124 VHEFVAGGIVT
+1124 VHEYIAGGIVT
-1135 HNTGRLSCLSHD
+1135 HNTGRLS
-1147 ALVHTRQGLV
+1147 
-1157 PIVDIT
+1157 
-1163 EEHDIEVSPNKFA
+1163 
-1176 KAKLVHTGEQDFVK
+1176 
-1190 IVMSS
+1190 
-1195 GKKIECTT
+1195 
-1203 DHRFLCPSDEGFVWR
+1203 
-1218 YARDLKVS
+1218 
-1226 DMLCRTPVTF
+1226 
-1236 TGCDINFEMFVY
+1236 
-1248 GFFLGDGSY
+1248 
-1257 YSKESKNKCSLCMF
+1257 
-1271 FCEKDHDAMMYI
+1271 
-1283 HDGLVVRGI
+1283 
-1292 PHSMRPCKDSLWVI
+1292 
-1306 ELAKEGSRRL
+1306 
-1316 SEMFPVENVKQ
+1316 
-1327 SERRVDFSYIHSK
+1327 
-1340 VDAFSVLAGVY
+1340 
-1351 QAEGEKY
+1351 
-1358 IRPDD
+1358 
-1363 GKMNSALNVT
+1363 
-1373 SYALVQSLQRLADYV
+1373 
-1388 GIRTKIHTIKI
+1388 
-1399 DQVKHPTHHKQ
+1399 
-1410 WRLQFCVKSFRKY
+1410 
-1423 LDNSIPFRINTKKDV
+1423 
-1438 PKFLTDSLNS
+1438 
-1448 LPKDVWK
+1448 
-1455 VGEMAKF
+1455 
-1462 KALYHNKRYSLY
+1462 
-1474 SVMRLCEYSELPIEV
+1474 
-1489 FDYEQVVSIEPC
+1489 
-1501 GKKEAY
+1501 
-1507 TLAVDD
+1507 
-1513 PLHRYIAEGFIHHNC
+1513 C

-1560 KQIKTGDLVWTG
+1560 KQVNTGDLVWTG

-1582 SKTCSVLKISTDC
+1582 SKTCSVLKIYTDC
-1595 GEVICSAEH
+1595 GEVVCSAEH
-1604 LVLVSDTRHEIGEF
+1604 LVLASDSRHGIGEF
-1618 RHAGDLKVGQ
+1618 RHAGDLEVGQ
-1628 FMKHVGKVL
+1628 FVKHVGKVL
-1637 SSDDRYSP
+1637 SSDEVQSKFSYGNVYNPKGGVPRKEIHVDKILYDFWFSLGFFLGDGNFLRDKSGRYRGIAISVGYQDVDNIPRIQAGFKEVGIDTCIRTLKKKECFDVTSVYTKSQNLTDLFLDLDFGTNAFTKKVPSVVFRLGNAQRSLFLRGLFSSDGCCNTGVSYTSVSYTLVSEVRKLLWTFGISSRISQRKDTEAYTLYVHDKEKFFEYVGFEGERRKSNVRNKSEFRLDDEGYSP
-1645 SRIERIESVGEA
+1645 ARIDRIESVGEA

-1696 EEIDKGKDIL
+1696 EEINQGKDIL

-1788 FLVLDRG
+1788 FLVLDHG
-1795 WMTADRITKG
+1795 WMTADRITKS

-1847 RMWIGTQDAGFRIVR
+1847 RMWIGTPDAGFRIVR

-1946 STEFSVDRELS
+1946 STKFSVDRELS

-1964 ASNPCTSL
+1964 ASNPCTYL
-1972 FSLAKTKYKDE
+1972 FSLAKTEYKDE

-2048 LYGEGA
+2048 VYGEGA

-2062 VSSLPKSLGSTFGSV
+2062 VSALPKSLGSTFGSV

-2122 YSKEARKKAKCL
+2122 YSKEARKK
-2134 SGETLVQTSYGV
+2134 S
-2146 LTLRSLYDGWKSGT
+2146 
-2160 YREDLKIA
+2160 KI
-2168 TPSGMHNVL
+2168 
-2177 DVMNNGTK
+2177 
-2185 DVLCLNMSNG
+2185 
-2195 DTLEATPDHLVR
+2195 
-2207 SGNKW
+2207 
-2212 VPVSS
+2212 
-2217 LNEGDCIDAD
+2217 
-2227 ICLSEVKVYPQIPLS
+2227 
-2242 FVSGCFIPLN
+2242 
-2252 RDLAYLFGAVL
+2252 
-2263 GDGTIQKKN
+2263 
-2272 VYYFSEDEELLSEI
+2272 
-2286 ERIVKGLGFEPR
+2286 
-2298 RNLHRIGKNGKPF
+2298 
-2311 FRISCGASRC
+2311 
-2321 REIFVGAGLV
+2321 
-2331 GDTGHKLLRV
+2331 
-2341 PDVVF
+2341 
-2346 KSPSECRFSFLQGI
+2346 
-2360 FDTDGTVSKLGNA
+2360 
-2373 TSCGL
+2373 
-2378 CFCTSSQ
+2378 
-2385 VFAKQCAMLC
+2385 
-2395 RSLGMMCLVSSD
+2395 
-2407 FNKTYNRTYYKVRI
+2407 
-2421 RASSIRQFVSLG
+2421 
-2433 GFKCVHKQ
+2433 
-2441 NTLMEWLDAGL
+2441 
-2452 CLKTYKKHYCI
+2452 
-2463 QSISSGVREVFDVSV
+2463 
-2478 DSEEHAFLANGLVV
+2478 
-2492 HNCASFG
+2492 ASFG

-2695 HVETE
+2695 HAETE

>member
-20 PEVEQREDW
+20 PEVEPREDW

-165 IPKTFSETLGDATT
+165 IPKTFSETLGEATT

-191 ACLAEDTLVTTDQG
+191 ACLAEDERILMGDRSTKRICEV
-205 HEKISEISVGTLVDT
+205 EVGDMVCTPK
-220 SEGFK
+220 GPRK
-225 EVTATYDNGIREVL
+225 VTAVYNNGIRECYRLVWN
-239 EVSLDG
+239 DG
-245 NLIECTPDHLLAV
+245 SITIATGNHKFLFHDK
-258 NTVLGPSY
+258 
-266 MRADELLPCA
+266 D
-276 SGYRGTGEI
+276 TGE
-285 RELRSTKSVRREVF
+285 EVWQSVDEVF
-299 QDFHLMY
+299 
-306 YLLGLAWADG
+306 
-316 WMNHEKN
+316 
-323 SLSFHS
+323 SLYQKDPRS
-329 SVKEQEFFTDFAKR
+329 SLNA
-343 FGTASVRVRKDLRK
+343 VRITPKGK
-357 SPSGSM
+357 
-363 VRGIDLTLI
+363 
-372 SPHLE
+372 H
-377 EFFIQHGYTCN
+377 
-388 KPSRVYKDIPDNY
+388 
-401 FSDFLRGLY
+401 SDFLL
-410 DGDGS
+410 
-415 SNHHTMVFMCHE
+415 
-427 ALKDVLV
+427 
-434 NDIHRLFGILPT
+434 
-446 KSYFRHN
+446 
-453 VWSVSYGH
+453 
-461 SSSFLLWKSLY
+461 
-472 STSSAFMQRKRDNAV
+472 
-487 CGKKRFL
+487 CG
-494 RVKDSSGVERVFH
+494 
-507 SVSEAA
+507 VSE
-513 KFYHVCV
+513 FRTC
-520 SSLSHVAVGDRCH
+520 
-533 HKGIC
+533 
-538 ASYDTDFQSLLEIPE
+538 
-553 DIRCVVKPVGNRH
+553 N
-566 VYDLQVKDVHNFRL
+566 VYDIQVEEVHCFVM
-580 ANGIISHNCTDALG
+580 ANGVVSHNCTDALG

-681 VDTGIRTPT
+681 VDTGVRTPT

-737 KYIKAAEDSDTF
+737 KYIKAAEDADTF

-803 EVDEFY
+803 EIDEFY
-809 RVILKNGMT
+809 RVTLKNGMT

-830 KSPLEKVEYSGMTK
+830 KSPLEKVACSGMTK

-857 DEPVVINHTNASLS
+857 DEPVVINHTPSSLS
-871 CQDSWRSSLARTMG
+871 CKDSWKSSLARIVG
-885 YFYGHG
+885 YFYGKG
-891 RMTDGEMMSLIFD
+891 KMTDGILMSLCFD
-904 NPDLSYHYAGWMKSL
+904 NKDLAYHYYGWMKSL
-919 FGDEKVFPY
+919 FGDKKVSRY
-928 DLGKGKVEYSITRQT
+928 DVDKGKVEYSITRQT

-948 VEHDV
+948 AEHEV
-953 IPAFDEDYFWRLD
+953 IPTVEEDCLGNLKMN
-966 PVSTYIEEAY
+966 PVSTYTKVADGL
-976 RISRMPD
+976 SRMPD

-989 VGYLDSAKTS
+989 AGYLDSAKTS
-999 VRALWYRDI
+999 ARELGYKEI
-1008 PDDWADGVTKD
+1008 PENWDDGITTD
-1019 RVVFVIPSSCKDV
+1019 RVVFVIPSACRDV

-1041 IGCKVTDY
+1041 IGCKVTDH
-1049 TFKTRFWEDKVTRVE
+1049 TFKTWFGEGKVTRVE
-1064 VSDPYSLSNLLS
+1064 VSDPCSLSNLLS
-1076 LWNNQDVGLARFS
+1076 LWNNIDVGRARFS
-1089 CVELPKTFRLYSESR
+1089 CVKLPKTFRLYSESM
-1104 VQSVERVPTK
+1104 VQSVEHVHADTV
-1114 NTVYDIEVEG
+1114 VYDIEVED

-1195 GKKIECTT
+1195 GKKIECTI
-1203 DHRFLCPSDEGFVWR
+1203 DHRFLCPSDEGLVWR

-1226 DMLCRTPVTF
+1226 DMLCRTREYE
-1236 TGCDINFEMFVY
+1236 I
-1248 GFFLGDGSY
+1248 
-1257 YSKESKNKCSLCMF
+1257 
-1271 FCEKDHDAMMYI
+1271 
-1283 HDGLVVRGI
+1283 
-1292 PHSMRPCKDSLWVI
+1292 
-1306 ELAKEGSRRL
+1306 
-1316 SEMFPVENVKQ
+1316 
-1327 SERRVDFSYIHSK
+1327 
-1340 VDAFSVLAGVY
+1340 
-1351 QAEGEKY
+1351 
-1358 IRPDD
+1358 
-1363 GKMNSALNVT
+1363 
-1373 SYALVQSLQRLADYV
+1373 
-1388 GIRTKIHTIKI
+1388 
-1399 DQVKHPTHHKQ
+1399 
-1410 WRLQFCVKSFRKY
+1410 
-1423 LDNSIPFRINTKKDV
+1423 
-1438 PKFLTDSLNS
+1438 
-1448 LPKDVWK
+1448 
-1455 VGEMAKF
+1455 
-1462 KALYHNKRYSLY
+1462 
-1474 SVMRLCEYSELPIEV
+1474 YSESII
-1489 FDYEQVVSIEPC
+1489 SIEPC

-1541 VQCLE
+1541 VQ
-1546 EDTSVITSEGIKPI
+1546 
-1560 KQIKTGDLVWTG
+1560 
-1572 SEFAPCQQLG
+1572 
-1582 SKTCSVLKISTDC
+1582 
-1595 GEVICSAEH
+1595 
-1604 LVLVSDTRHEIGEF
+1604 
-1618 RHAGDLKVGQ
+1618 
-1628 FMKHVGKVL
+1628 
-1637 SSDDRYSP
+1637 
-1645 SRIERIESVGEA
+1645 
-1657 VCYDLFVPKFERF
+1657 
-1670 VANGF
+1670 
-1675 IVHNSTP
+1675 STP

-1696 EEIDKGKDIL
+1696 EEINQGKDIL

-1788 FLVLDRG
+1788 FLVLDHG

-1818 RFTKAGERYSHEASE
+1818 RFVKAGERYSHEASE

-1847 RMWIGTQDAGFRIVR
+1847 RMWIGTPDAGFRIVR

-1946 STEFSVDRELS
+1946 STKFSVDRELS

-1964 ASNPCTSL
+1964 ASNPCTYL
-1972 FSLAKTKYKDE
+1972 FSLAKTEYKDE

-2062 VSSLPKSLGSTFGSV
+2062 VSALPKSLGSTFGSV

-2122 YSKEARKKAKCL
+2122 YSKEARKQAK
-2134 SGETLVQTSYGV
+2134 
-2146 LTLRSLYDGWKSGT
+2146 
-2160 YREDLKIA
+2160 I
-2168 TPSGMHNVL
+2168 
-2177 DVMNNGTK
+2177 
-2185 DVLCLNMSNG
+2185 
-2195 DTLEATPDHLVR
+2195 
-2207 SGNKW
+2207 
-2212 VPVSS
+2212 
-2217 LNEGDCIDAD
+2217 
-2227 ICLSEVKVYPQIPLS
+2227 
-2242 FVSGCFIPLN
+2242 
-2252 RDLAYLFGAVL
+2252 
-2263 GDGTIQKKN
+2263 
-2272 VYYFSEDEELLSEI
+2272 
-2286 ERIVKGLGFEPR
+2286 
-2298 RNLHRIGKNGKPF
+2298 
-2311 FRISCGASRC
+2311 
-2321 REIFVGAGLV
+2321 
-2331 GDTGHKLLRV
+2331 
-2341 PDVVF
+2341 
-2346 KSPSECRFSFLQGI
+2346 
-2360 FDTDGTVSKLGNA
+2360 
-2373 TSCGL
+2373 
-2378 CFCTSSQ
+2378 
-2385 VFAKQCAMLC
+2385 
-2395 RSLGMMCLVSSD
+2395 
-2407 FNKTYNRTYYKVRI
+2407 
-2421 RASSIRQFVSLG
+2421 
-2433 GFKCVHKQ
+2433 
-2441 NTLMEWLDAGL
+2441 
-2452 CLKTYKKHYCI
+2452 
-2463 QSISSGVREVFDVSV
+2463 
-2478 DSEEHAFLANGLVV
+2478 
-2492 HNCASFG
+2492 ASFG

-2528 KEALPSIEQGQAE
+2528 REALPSIEQGQAE
-2541 NVSYAREHGTIN
+2541 NVAYAREHGTIN

-2563 SYFQSGDKAQIA
+2563 SYFQSGDRAQVA

-2683 EESSEVLKKRTG
+2683 EESNEVLKKRTG
-2695 HVETE
+2695 HAETE

>member
-20 PEVEQREDW
+20 PEVEPREDW

-165 IPKTFSETLGDATT
+165 IPKTFSETLGEATT

-191 ACLAEDTLVTTDQG
+191 ACLDENELVMMGDMST
-205 HEKISEISVGTLVDT
+205 KRICEIEVGDMVCTPNGT
-220 SEGFK
+220 RK
-225 EVTATYDNGIREVL
+225 VTAVYNNGIRECYRLVWNDGSATIATGNHKFL
-239 EVSLDG
+239 FHDKDIGEEVWRSVDEVSSLYQKG
-245 NLIECTPDHLLAV
+245 PRSSLNAVRITPEGKH
-258 NTVLGPSY
+258 
-266 MRADELLPCA
+266 
-276 SGYRGTGEI
+276 
-285 RELRSTKSVRREVF
+285 
-299 QDFHLMY
+299 
-306 YLLGLAWADG
+306 
-316 WMNHEKN
+316 
-323 SLSFHS
+323 
-329 SVKEQEFFTDFAKR
+329 
-343 FGTASVRVRKDLRK
+343 
-357 SPSGSM
+357 
-363 VRGIDLTLI
+363 
-372 SPHLE
+372 
-377 EFFIQHGYTCN
+377 
-388 KPSRVYKDIPDNY
+388 
-401 FSDFLRGLY
+401 SDFLLCEV
-410 DGDGS
+410 S
-415 SNHHTMVFMCHE
+415 
-427 ALKDVLV
+427 K
-434 NDIHRLFGILPT
+434 
-446 KSYFRHN
+446 FRTCN
-453 VWSVSYGH
+453 
-461 SSSFLLWKSLY
+461 
-472 STSSAFMQRKRDNAV
+472 
-487 CGKKRFL
+487 
-494 RVKDSSGVERVFH
+494 
-507 SVSEAA
+507 
-513 KFYHVCV
+513 
-520 SSLSHVAVGDRCH
+520 
-533 HKGIC
+533 
-538 ASYDTDFQSLLEIPE
+538 
-553 DIRCVVKPVGNRH
+553 
-566 VYDLQVKDVHNFRL
+566 VYDIQVEEVHCFVM
-580 ANGIISHNCTDALG
+580 ANGVVSHNCTDALG

-681 VDTGIRTPT
+681 VDTGVRTPT

-737 KYIKAAEDSDTF
+737 KYIKAAEDADTF

-782 QSDDMI
+782 QSEDMI

-809 RVILKNGMT
+809 RVTLKNGMT

-830 KSPLEKVEYSGMTK
+830 KSPLEKVACSGMTK

-857 DEPVVINHTNASLS
+857 DEPVVINHTPSSLS
-871 CQDSWRSSLARTMG
+871 CKDSWKSSLARIVG
-885 YFYGHG
+885 YFYGKG
-891 RMTDGEMMSLIFD
+891 KMTDGILMSLCFD
-904 NPDLSYHYAGWMKSL
+904 NKDLAYHYYGWMKSL
-919 FGDEKVFPY
+919 FGDKKVSRY
-928 DLGKGKVEYSITRQT
+928 DVDKGKVEYSITRQT

-948 VEHDV
+948 SEHDV
-953 IPAFDEDYFWRLD
+953 IPTVEEDRFGNLKVS
-966 PVSTYIEEAY
+966 PVSTYTKVAD
-976 RISRMPD
+976 RLSRMPD

-989 VGYLDSAKTS
+989 AGYLDSAKTS
-999 VRALWYRDI
+999 VRELGYKEI
-1008 PDDWADGVTKD
+1008 PDDWEDGITKD
-1019 RVVFVIPSSCKDV
+1019 RVVFVIPSACKDV

-1041 IGCKVTDY
+1041 VDCKVTDH
-1049 TFKTRFWEDKVTRVE
+1049 TLKTWFGEGKVTRVE

-1089 CVELPKTFRLYSESR
+1089 CVELPKTFRLYSESM
-1104 VQSVERVPTK
+1104 VQSVEHVHA
-1114 NTVYDIEVEG
+1114 NTVVYDIEVED
-1124 VHEFVAGGIVT
+1124 VHEYVAGGIVT
-1135 HNTGRLSCLSHD
+1135 HNTGRLS
-1147 ALVHTRQGLV
+1147 
-1157 PIVDIT
+1157 
-1163 EEHDIEVSPNKFA
+1163 
-1176 KAKLVHTGEQDFVK
+1176 
-1190 IVMSS
+1190 
-1195 GKKIECTT
+1195 
-1203 DHRFLCPSDEGFVWR
+1203 
-1218 YARDLKVS
+1218 
-1226 DMLCRTPVTF
+1226 
-1236 TGCDINFEMFVY
+1236 
-1248 GFFLGDGSY
+1248 
-1257 YSKESKNKCSLCMF
+1257 
-1271 FCEKDHDAMMYI
+1271 
-1283 HDGLVVRGI
+1283 
-1292 PHSMRPCKDSLWVI
+1292 
-1306 ELAKEGSRRL
+1306 
-1316 SEMFPVENVKQ
+1316 
-1327 SERRVDFSYIHSK
+1327 
-1340 VDAFSVLAGVY
+1340 
-1351 QAEGEKY
+1351 
-1358 IRPDD
+1358 
-1363 GKMNSALNVT
+1363 
-1373 SYALVQSLQRLADYV
+1373 
-1388 GIRTKIHTIKI
+1388 
-1399 DQVKHPTHHKQ
+1399 
-1410 WRLQFCVKSFRKY
+1410 
-1423 LDNSIPFRINTKKDV
+1423 
-1438 PKFLTDSLNS
+1438 
-1448 LPKDVWK
+1448 
-1455 VGEMAKF
+1455 
-1462 KALYHNKRYSLY
+1462 
-1474 SVMRLCEYSELPIEV
+1474 
-1489 FDYEQVVSIEPC
+1489 
-1501 GKKEAY
+1501 
-1507 TLAVDD
+1507 
-1513 PLHRYIAEGFIHHNC
+1513 C

-1541 VQCLE
+1541 VQ
-1546 EDTSVITSEGIKPI
+1546 
-1560 KQIKTGDLVWTG
+1560 
-1572 SEFAPCQQLG
+1572 
-1582 SKTCSVLKISTDC
+1582 
-1595 GEVICSAEH
+1595 
-1604 LVLVSDTRHEIGEF
+1604 
-1618 RHAGDLKVGQ
+1618 
-1628 FMKHVGKVL
+1628 
-1637 SSDDRYSP
+1637 
-1645 SRIERIESVGEA
+1645 
-1657 VCYDLFVPKFERF
+1657 
-1670 VANGF
+1670 
-1675 IVHNSTP
+1675 STP

-1696 EEIDKGKDIL
+1696 EEINQGKDIL

-1788 FLVLDRG
+1788 FLVLDHG

-1847 RMWIGTQDAGFRIVR
+1847 RMWIGTPDAGFRIVR

-1870 NPKQKFRMKT
+1870 SPKQKFRMKT

-1957 LGLRSLE
+1957 LGFRSLE
-1964 ASNPCTSL
+1964 ASNPCTYL
-1972 FSLAKTKYKDE
+1972 FSLAKTEYKDE

-2062 VSSLPKSLGSTFGSV
+2062 VSALPKSLGSTFGSV
-2077 KQKNIAEKHLTYS
+2077 KQKNIAEKRLTYS

-2146 LTLRSLYDGWKSGT
+2146 LTLRSLYDGWRSGT

-2168 TPSGMHNVL
+2168 TPSGMHHVL
-2177 DVMNNGTK
+2177 DVMNNGIK

-2263 GDGTIQKKN
+2263 GDGTIQHKN

-2341 PDVVF
+2341 PDVIF

-2373 TSCGL
+2373 SSCGL

-2385 VFAKQCAMLC
+2385 VFAQQCAMLC

-2407 FNKTYNRTYYKVRI
+2407 FNKTYNRNYYKVRI
-2421 RASSIRQFVSLG
+2421 RSSSVRQFVSLG
-2433 GFKCVHKQ
+2433 GFRCVHKQ

-2452 CLKTYKKHYCI
+2452 CLRTYKKHYCI
-2463 QSISSGVREVFDVSV
+2463 QSISNGVREVFDVSV

-2541 NVSYAREHGTIN
+2541 NVAYAREHGTIN

-2563 SYFQSGDKAQIA
+2563 SYFQSGDRAQIA

-2683 EESSEVLKKRTG
+2683 EESGEVLKKRTG
-2695 HVETE
+2695 HVETKP
-2700 SSDNESLDVEESDD
+2700 SDNDALDVEECED

>member
-20 PEVEQREDW
+20 PEVEPREDW

-70 VGFSFSFDGKTGY
+70 VGFSFSFDGLTGY

-191 ACLAEDTLVTTDQG
+191 ACLAEDELVMMGNMST
-205 HEKISEISVGTLVDT
+205 KRICEIEVGDMVCTPK
-220 SEGFK
+220 GPRK
-225 EVTATYDNGIREVL
+225 VTAVYNNGIRECYRLVWNDGSATIATGNHKFL
-239 EVSLDG
+239 FHDKDTGEEVWRSVDEVSSLYQKG
-245 NLIECTPDHLLAV
+245 PRSSLNAVRITPKGKH
-258 NTVLGPSY
+258 
-266 MRADELLPCA
+266 
-276 SGYRGTGEI
+276 
-285 RELRSTKSVRREVF
+285 
-299 QDFHLMY
+299 
-306 YLLGLAWADG
+306 
-316 WMNHEKN
+316 
-323 SLSFHS
+323 
-329 SVKEQEFFTDFAKR
+329 
-343 FGTASVRVRKDLRK
+343 
-357 SPSGSM
+357 
-363 VRGIDLTLI
+363 
-372 SPHLE
+372 
-377 EFFIQHGYTCN
+377 
-388 KPSRVYKDIPDNY
+388 
-401 FSDFLRGLY
+401 SDFLLCEV
-410 DGDGS
+410 S
-415 SNHHTMVFMCHE
+415 
-427 ALKDVLV
+427 K
-434 NDIHRLFGILPT
+434 
-446 KSYFRHN
+446 FRTCN
-453 VWSVSYGH
+453 
-461 SSSFLLWKSLY
+461 
-472 STSSAFMQRKRDNAV
+472 
-487 CGKKRFL
+487 
-494 RVKDSSGVERVFH
+494 
-507 SVSEAA
+507 
-513 KFYHVCV
+513 
-520 SSLSHVAVGDRCH
+520 
-533 HKGIC
+533 
-538 ASYDTDFQSLLEIPE
+538 
-553 DIRCVVKPVGNRH
+553 
-566 VYDLQVKDVHNFRL
+566 VYDIQVEEVHCFVM
-580 ANGIISHNCTDALG
+580 ANGAVSHNCTDALG

-681 VDTGIRTPT
+681 VDTGVRTPT

-715 KDFLSAYKE
+715 KEFLSAYKE

-737 KYIKAAEDSDTF
+737 KYIKAAEDSETF

-782 QSDDMI
+782 QSGDMI

-809 RVILKNGMT
+809 RVTLKNGMT

-830 KSPLEKVEYSGMTK
+830 KSPLEKVACSGMTK

-857 DEPVVINHTNASLS
+857 DEPVVINHTHASLS
-871 CQDSWRSSLARTMG
+871 CQDSWKSSLARIVG
-885 YFYGHG
+885 YFYGKG
-891 RMTDGEMMSLIFD
+891 KMTDGVLMSLCFD
-904 NPDLSYHYAGWMKSL
+904 NKDLAYHYYGWMKSL
-919 FGDEKVFPY
+919 FGDKKVSRY
-928 DLGKGKVEYSITRQT
+928 DVDKGKVEYSITRQT
-943 LAKFL
+943 LTKFL
-948 VEHDV
+948 SEHDV
-953 IPAFDEDYFWRLD
+953 IPTVEEDHFGNLKVS
-966 PVSTYIEEAY
+966 PVSTYTKVAD
-976 RISRMPD
+976 RLSQMPD

-989 VGYLDSAKTS
+989 AGYLDSAKTS
-999 VRALWYRDI
+999 VRELGYKEI
-1008 PDDWADGVTKD
+1008 PDDWEDGVTKD
-1019 RVVFVIPSSCKDV
+1019 RVTFVIPSACKDV

-1041 IGCKVTDY
+1041 IDCKVTDH
-1049 TFKTRFWEDKVTRVE
+1049 TFKTWFGEGKVTRVE

-1076 LWNNQDVGLARFS
+1076 LWNNIDVGLARFS
-1089 CVELPKTFRLYSESR
+1089 CVELPKTFRLYAESR
-1104 VQSVERVPTK
+1104 VQSVERVHAK
-1114 NTVYDIEVEG
+1114 STVYDIEVED

-1135 HNTGRLSCLSHD
+1135 HNTGRLS
-1147 ALVHTRQGLV
+1147 
-1157 PIVDIT
+1157 
-1163 EEHDIEVSPNKFA
+1163 
-1176 KAKLVHTGEQDFVK
+1176 
-1190 IVMSS
+1190 
-1195 GKKIECTT
+1195 
-1203 DHRFLCPSDEGFVWR
+1203 
-1218 YARDLKVS
+1218 
-1226 DMLCRTPVTF
+1226 
-1236 TGCDINFEMFVY
+1236 
-1248 GFFLGDGSY
+1248 
-1257 YSKESKNKCSLCMF
+1257 
-1271 FCEKDHDAMMYI
+1271 
-1283 HDGLVVRGI
+1283 
-1292 PHSMRPCKDSLWVI
+1292 
-1306 ELAKEGSRRL
+1306 
-1316 SEMFPVENVKQ
+1316 
-1327 SERRVDFSYIHSK
+1327 
-1340 VDAFSVLAGVY
+1340 
-1351 QAEGEKY
+1351 
-1358 IRPDD
+1358 
-1363 GKMNSALNVT
+1363 
-1373 SYALVQSLQRLADYV
+1373 
-1388 GIRTKIHTIKI
+1388 
-1399 DQVKHPTHHKQ
+1399 
-1410 WRLQFCVKSFRKY
+1410 
-1423 LDNSIPFRINTKKDV
+1423 
-1438 PKFLTDSLNS
+1438 
-1448 LPKDVWK
+1448 
-1455 VGEMAKF
+1455 
-1462 KALYHNKRYSLY
+1462 
-1474 SVMRLCEYSELPIEV
+1474 
-1489 FDYEQVVSIEPC
+1489 
-1501 GKKEAY
+1501 
-1507 TLAVDD
+1507 
-1513 PLHRYIAEGFIHHNC
+1513 C

-1560 KQIKTGDLVWTG
+1560 KQVNTGDLVWTG

-1582 SKTCSVLKISTDC
+1582 SKTCSVLKIYTDC
-1595 GEVICSAEH
+1595 GEVVCSAEH
-1604 LVLVSDTRHEIGEF
+1604 LVLASDSRHGIGEF

-1628 FMKHVGKVL
+1628 FVKHVGKVL
-1637 SSDDRYSP
+1637 SSDEVQSKFSYGNVYNPKGGVPRKEIHVDKILYDFWFSLGFFLGDGNFLRDKSGRYRGIAISVGYQDVDNIPRIQAGFKEVGIDTCIRTLKKKECFDVASVYTKSQNLTDLFLDLDFGTNAFTKKVPSVVFRLGNKQRSLFLRGLFSSDGCCNTGVSYTSVSYTLVSEVRKLLWTFGISSRISQRKDTEAYTLYVHDKEKFFEYVGFEGERRKSNVRNKSEFRLDDDGYSP
-1645 SRIERIESVGEA
+1645 ARIERIESVGEV

-1696 EEIDKGKDIL
+1696 EEIDQGKDIL

-1788 FLVLDRG
+1788 FLVLDHG

-1818 RFTKAGERYSHEASE
+1818 RFAKAGERYSHEASE

-1847 RMWIGTQDAGFRIVR
+1847 RMWIGTPDVGFRIVR

-1870 NPKQKFRMKT
+1870 SPKQKFRMKT

-1957 LGLRSLE
+1957 LGFRSLE
-1964 ASNPCTSL
+1964 AFNPCTCL

-2013 VSGKVVVSSKEHAD
+2013 VFGKVVVSSKEHAD

-2048 LYGEGA
+2048 VYGEGA

-2122 YSKEARKKAKCL
+2122 YSKEARKK
-2134 SGETLVQTSYGV
+2134 S
-2146 LTLRSLYDGWKSGT
+2146 
-2160 YREDLKIA
+2160 KI
-2168 TPSGMHNVL
+2168 
-2177 DVMNNGTK
+2177 
-2185 DVLCLNMSNG
+2185 
-2195 DTLEATPDHLVR
+2195 
-2207 SGNKW
+2207 
-2212 VPVSS
+2212 
-2217 LNEGDCIDAD
+2217 
-2227 ICLSEVKVYPQIPLS
+2227 
-2242 FVSGCFIPLN
+2242 
-2252 RDLAYLFGAVL
+2252 
-2263 GDGTIQKKN
+2263 
-2272 VYYFSEDEELLSEI
+2272 
-2286 ERIVKGLGFEPR
+2286 
-2298 RNLHRIGKNGKPF
+2298 
-2311 FRISCGASRC
+2311 
-2321 REIFVGAGLV
+2321 
-2331 GDTGHKLLRV
+2331 
-2341 PDVVF
+2341 
-2346 KSPSECRFSFLQGI
+2346 
-2360 FDTDGTVSKLGNA
+2360 
-2373 TSCGL
+2373 
-2378 CFCTSSQ
+2378 
-2385 VFAKQCAMLC
+2385 
-2395 RSLGMMCLVSSD
+2395 
-2407 FNKTYNRTYYKVRI
+2407 
-2421 RASSIRQFVSLG
+2421 
-2433 GFKCVHKQ
+2433 
-2441 NTLMEWLDAGL
+2441 
-2452 CLKTYKKHYCI
+2452 
-2463 QSISSGVREVFDVSV
+2463 
-2478 DSEEHAFLANGLVV
+2478 
-2492 HNCASFG
+2492 ASFG

-2541 NVSYAREHGTIN
+2541 NVAYAREHGTIN

-2595 LIFCRLWANVFKPY
+2595 LIFCRLWVNVFKPY

-2700 SSDNESLDVEESDD
+2700 SSDSESLDVEESDD

>member
-494 RVKDSSGVERVFH
+494 RAKDSSGVERVFH

-681 VDTGIRTPT
+681 VDTGVRTPT

-803 EVDEFY
+803 EVAEFY

-857 DEPVVINHTNASLS
+857 DEPVVINHTPASLS
-871 CQDSWRSSLARTMG
+871 CQDSWKSSLARIIG
-885 YFYGHG
+885 YFYGKG
-891 RMTDGEMMSLIFD
+891 KMTDGVLMSLCFD
-904 NPDLSYHYAGWMKSL
+904 NPDLAYHYYGWMKSL
-919 FGDEKVFPY
+919 FGDKKVSRY
-928 DLGKGKVEYSITRQT
+928 DVDKGKVEYSITRQT

-953 IPAFDEDYFWRLD
+953 IPTVEEDRFGNLKVS
-966 PVSTYIEEAY
+966 PVSTYTKVAD
-976 RISRMPD
+976 RLSRMPD

-989 VGYLDSAKTS
+989 AGYLDSAKTS
-999 VRALWYRDI
+999 VRELGYKEI
-1008 PDDWADGVTKD
+1008 PEDWDDGITKD
-1019 RVVFVIPSSCKDV
+1019 RVTFVIPSACKDV
-1032 IIPMFWASA
+1032 IIPMFWTSA
-1041 IGCKVTDY
+1041 IDCKVTDH
-1049 TFKTRFWEDKVTRVE
+1049 TFKTWFGEGKVTRVE

-1089 CVELPKTFRLYSESR
+1089 CVELPKTFRLYAESR

-1114 NTVYDIEVEG
+1114 NTVYDIEVED

-1135 HNTGRLSCLSHD
+1135 HNTGRLSC
-1147 ALVHTRQGLV
+1147 
-1157 PIVDIT
+1157 
-1163 EEHDIEVSPNKFA
+1163 
-1176 KAKLVHTGEQDFVK
+1176 
-1190 IVMSS
+1190 
-1195 GKKIECTT
+1195 
-1203 DHRFLCPSDEGFVWR
+1203 
-1218 YARDLKVS
+1218 
-1226 DMLCRTPVTF
+1226 
-1236 TGCDINFEMFVY
+1236 
-1248 GFFLGDGSY
+1248 
-1257 YSKESKNKCSLCMF
+1257 
-1271 FCEKDHDAMMYI
+1271 
-1283 HDGLVVRGI
+1283 
-1292 PHSMRPCKDSLWVI
+1292 
-1306 ELAKEGSRRL
+1306 
-1316 SEMFPVENVKQ
+1316 
-1327 SERRVDFSYIHSK
+1327 
-1340 VDAFSVLAGVY
+1340 
-1351 QAEGEKY
+1351 
-1358 IRPDD
+1358 
-1363 GKMNSALNVT
+1363 
-1373 SYALVQSLQRLADYV
+1373 
-1388 GIRTKIHTIKI
+1388 
-1399 DQVKHPTHHKQ
+1399 
-1410 WRLQFCVKSFRKY
+1410 
-1423 LDNSIPFRINTKKDV
+1423 
-1438 PKFLTDSLNS
+1438 
-1448 LPKDVWK
+1448 
-1455 VGEMAKF
+1455 
-1462 KALYHNKRYSLY
+1462 
-1474 SVMRLCEYSELPIEV
+1474 
-1489 FDYEQVVSIEPC
+1489 
-1501 GKKEAY
+1501 
-1507 TLAVDD
+1507 
-1513 PLHRYIAEGFIHHNC
+1513 

-1541 VQCLE
+1541 VQ
-1546 EDTSVITSEGIKPI
+1546 
-1560 KQIKTGDLVWTG
+1560 
-1572 SEFAPCQQLG
+1572 
-1582 SKTCSVLKISTDC
+1582 
-1595 GEVICSAEH
+1595 
-1604 LVLVSDTRHEIGEF
+1604 
-1618 RHAGDLKVGQ
+1618 
-1628 FMKHVGKVL
+1628 
-1637 SSDDRYSP
+1637 
-1645 SRIERIESVGEA
+1645 
-1657 VCYDLFVPKFERF
+1657 
-1670 VANGF
+1670 
-1675 IVHNSTP
+1675 STP

-1927 PCTKIPHDFALF
+1927 PCTKVPHDFALF

-1957 LGLRSLE
+1957 LGFRSLE
-1964 ASNPCTSL
+1964 VFNPCTSL

-2048 LYGEGA
+2048 LYGEGD

-2168 TPSGMHNVL
+2168 TPSGMHHVL

-2331 GDTGHKLLRV
+2331 GDTGHKLLCV

-2421 RASSIRQFVSLG
+2421 RASSVRQFVSLG

-2441 NTLMEWLDAGL
+2441 NTLTEWLDAGL

-2670 TYNKETKEFTPEW
+2670 TYNKETKEFIPEW

>member
-20 PEVEQREDW
+20 PEVEPREDW

-191 ACLAEDTLVTTDQG
+191 ACLDEHELVMMGDRSTKRIC
-205 HEKISEISVGTLVDT
+205 EVEVGDMVCTPK
-220 SEGFK
+220 GPRK
-225 EVTATYDNGIREVL
+225 VTAVYNNGIRECY
-239 EVSLDG
+239 SLVWNDG
-245 NLIECTPDHLLAV
+245 SATTATGNHRFLFHDK
-258 NTVLGPSY
+258 
-266 MRADELLPCA
+266 D
-276 SGYRGTGEI
+276 TGE
-285 RELRSTKSVRREVF
+285 EVWRSVDEV
-299 QDFHLMY
+299 Y
-306 YLLGLAWADG
+306 
-316 WMNHEKN
+316 
-323 SLSFHS
+323 SLYQKDHRS
-329 SVKEQEFFTDFAKR
+329 S
-343 FGTASVRVRKDLRK
+343 
-357 SPSGSM
+357 
-363 VRGIDLTLI
+363 
-372 SPHLE
+372 LE
-377 EFFIQHGYTCN
+377 AAQITPKGKH
-388 KPSRVYKDIPDNY
+388 
-401 FSDFLRGLY
+401 SDFLLCEV
-410 DGDGS
+410 S
-415 SNHHTMVFMCHE
+415 
-427 ALKDVLV
+427 K
-434 NDIHRLFGILPT
+434 
-446 KSYFRHN
+446 FR
-453 VWSVSYGH
+453 
-461 SSSFLLWKSLY
+461 
-472 STSSAFMQRKRDNAV
+472 
-487 CGKKRFL
+487 
-494 RVKDSSGVERVFH
+494 
-507 SVSEAA
+507 
-513 KFYHVCV
+513 
-520 SSLSHVAVGDRCH
+520 
-533 HKGIC
+533 
-538 ASYDTDFQSLLEIPE
+538 P
-553 DIRCVVKPVGNRH
+553 CVV
-566 VYDLQVKDVHNFRL
+566 YDIQVEEVHCFVM

-642 SSVETRIDESLQQ
+642 SSVEIRIDESLQQ

-681 VDTGIRTPT
+681 VDTGVRTPT

-803 EVDEFY
+803 EVAEFY
-809 RVILKNGMT
+809 RVTLKNGMT

-857 DEPVVINHTNASLS
+857 DEPVVINHANASLS
-871 CQDSWRSSLARTMG
+871 CQDSWKSSLARIMG
-885 YFYGHG
+885 YFYGKG
-891 RMTDGEMMSLIFD
+891 KMTDGILMSLCFD
-904 NPDLSYHYAGWMKSL
+904 NPDLVYHYAGWMKSL
-919 FGDEKVFPY
+919 FGDKKVSRY
-928 DLGKGKVEYSITRQT
+928 DVDKGKVEYSITRQT

-953 IPAFDEDYFWRLD
+953 TPTVEEDPLGNLKVS
-966 PVSTYIEEAY
+966 PVSTYTKVAD
-976 RISRMPD
+976 RLSRMPD
-983 TFRHFL
+983 TFRSFL
-989 VGYLDSAKTS
+989 AGYLDSAKTS
-999 VRALWYRDI
+999 ARELGYKEI
-1008 PDDWADGVTKD
+1008 PEDWDDGVTKD
-1019 RVVFVIPSSCKDV
+1019 RVIFVIPSACKDV

-1041 IGCKVTDY
+1041 IDCKVTDH
-1049 TFKTRFWEDKVTRVE
+1049 TFKTWFGEGKVTRVE
-1064 VSDPYSLSNLLS
+1064 VSDPCSLSNLLS

-1089 CVELPKTFRLYSESR
+1089 CVELPKTFRLYAESR
-1104 VQSVERVPTK
+1104 VQSVERVHA
-1114 NTVYDIEVEG
+1114 NTVVYDIEVED

-1257 YSKESKNKCSLCMF
+1257 YSKESKNKYSLRMF

-1388 GIRTKIHTIKI
+1388 GIRTKIHTTKI

-1438 PKFLTDSLNS
+1438 PKFLIGSLNN

-1455 VGEMAKF
+1455 VGERAKF

-1541 VQCLE
+1541 VQ
-1546 EDTSVITSEGIKPI
+1546 
-1560 KQIKTGDLVWTG
+1560 
-1572 SEFAPCQQLG
+1572 
-1582 SKTCSVLKISTDC
+1582 
-1595 GEVICSAEH
+1595 
-1604 LVLVSDTRHEIGEF
+1604 
-1618 RHAGDLKVGQ
+1618 
-1628 FMKHVGKVL
+1628 
-1637 SSDDRYSP
+1637 
-1645 SRIERIESVGEA
+1645 
-1657 VCYDLFVPKFERF
+1657 
-1670 VANGF
+1670 
-1675 IVHNSTP
+1675 STP

-1964 ASNPCTSL
+1964 AFNPCTSL

-2122 YSKEARKKAKCL
+2122 YSKEARKK
-2134 SGETLVQTSYGV
+2134 S
-2146 LTLRSLYDGWKSGT
+2146 
-2160 YREDLKIA
+2160 KI
-2168 TPSGMHNVL
+2168 
-2177 DVMNNGTK
+2177 
-2185 DVLCLNMSNG
+2185 
-2195 DTLEATPDHLVR
+2195 
-2207 SGNKW
+2207 
-2212 VPVSS
+2212 
-2217 LNEGDCIDAD
+2217 
-2227 ICLSEVKVYPQIPLS
+2227 
-2242 FVSGCFIPLN
+2242 
-2252 RDLAYLFGAVL
+2252 
-2263 GDGTIQKKN
+2263 
-2272 VYYFSEDEELLSEI
+2272 
-2286 ERIVKGLGFEPR
+2286 
-2298 RNLHRIGKNGKPF
+2298 
-2311 FRISCGASRC
+2311 
-2321 REIFVGAGLV
+2321 
-2331 GDTGHKLLRV
+2331 
-2341 PDVVF
+2341 
-2346 KSPSECRFSFLQGI
+2346 
-2360 FDTDGTVSKLGNA
+2360 
-2373 TSCGL
+2373 
-2378 CFCTSSQ
+2378 
-2385 VFAKQCAMLC
+2385 
-2395 RSLGMMCLVSSD
+2395 
-2407 FNKTYNRTYYKVRI
+2407 
-2421 RASSIRQFVSLG
+2421 
-2433 GFKCVHKQ
+2433 
-2441 NTLMEWLDAGL
+2441 
-2452 CLKTYKKHYCI
+2452 
-2463 QSISSGVREVFDVSV
+2463 
-2478 DSEEHAFLANGLVV
+2478 
-2492 HNCASFG
+2492 ASFG

-2670 TYNKETKEFTPEW
+2670 TYNKETKEFIPEW

>member
-20 PEVEQREDW
+20 PEVEPREDW

-70 VGFSFSFDGKTGY
+70 VGFSFSFDGLTGY

-165 IPKTFSETLGDATT
+165 IPKTFSETLGEATT

-191 ACLAEDTLVTTDQG
+191 A
-205 HEKISEISVGTLVDT
+205 I
-220 SEGFK
+220 
-225 EVTATYDNGIREVL
+225 
-239 EVSLDG
+239 
-245 NLIECTPDHLLAV
+245 
-258 NTVLGPSY
+258 
-266 MRADELLPCA
+266 
-276 SGYRGTGEI
+276 
-285 RELRSTKSVRREVF
+285 
-299 QDFHLMY
+299 
-306 YLLGLAWADG
+306 
-316 WMNHEKN
+316 
-323 SLSFHS
+323 
-329 SVKEQEFFTDFAKR
+329 
-343 FGTASVRVRKDLRK
+343 
-357 SPSGSM
+357 
-363 VRGIDLTLI
+363 
-372 SPHLE
+372 
-377 EFFIQHGYTCN
+377 
-388 KPSRVYKDIPDNY
+388 
-401 FSDFLRGLY
+401 
-410 DGDGS
+410 
-415 SNHHTMVFMCHE
+415 
-427 ALKDVLV
+427 
-434 NDIHRLFGILPT
+434 
-446 KSYFRHN
+446 
-453 VWSVSYGH
+453 
-461 SSSFLLWKSLY
+461 
-472 STSSAFMQRKRDNAV
+472 
-487 CGKKRFL
+487 
-494 RVKDSSGVERVFH
+494 
-507 SVSEAA
+507 
-513 KFYHVCV
+513 
-520 SSLSHVAVGDRCH
+520 
-533 HKGIC
+533 
-538 ASYDTDFQSLLEIPE
+538 
-553 DIRCVVKPVGNRH
+553 
-566 VYDLQVKDVHNFRL
+566 
-580 ANGIISHNCTDALG
+580 TDALG

-642 SSVETRIDESLQQ
+642 SSVEIRIDESLQQ

-681 VDTGIRTPT
+681 VDTGVRTPT

-737 KYIKAAEDSDTF
+737 KYIKAAEDADTF

-782 QSDDMI
+782 QSEDMI

-809 RVILKNGMT
+809 RVTLKNGMT

-830 KSPLEKVEYSGMTK
+830 KSPLEKVAYSGMTK
-844 DDVEWAGIQDLKP
+844 DDVEWAGIQDLKL
-857 DEPVVINHTNASLS
+857 DEPVVINHTHASLS
-871 CQDSWRSSLARTMG
+871 CQDSWKSSLARIMG
-885 YFYGHG
+885 YFYGKG
-891 RMTDGEMMSLIFD
+891 KMTDGILMSLCFD
-904 NPDLSYHYAGWMKSL
+904 NSDLAYHYAVWMKSL
-919 FGDEKVFPY
+919 FGDKKVSQY
-928 DLGKGKVEYSITRQT
+928 DVDKGKVEYSITRQT

-948 VEHDV
+948 AEHEV
-953 IPAFDEDYFWRLD
+953 IPTVEEDRLGNLKVS
-966 PVSTYIEEAY
+966 PVSTYTKVAD
-976 RISRMPD
+976 RLSRMPD

-989 VGYLDSAKTS
+989 AGYLDSAKTS
-999 VRALWYRDI
+999 ARELGYKEI
-1008 PDDWADGVTKD
+1008 PEDWDDGITTD
-1019 RVVFVIPSSCKDV
+1019 RVVFVIPSACKDV

-1041 IGCKVTDY
+1041 IDCKVTDH
-1049 TFKTRFWEDKVTRVE
+1049 TFKTWFGEGKVIRVE

-1076 LWNNQDVGLARFS
+1076 LWNNLDVGLARFS
-1089 CVELPKTFRLYSESR
+1089 CVELPKTFRLYAESM
-1104 VQSVERVPTK
+1104 VQSVEHVHA
-1114 NTVYDIEVEG
+1114 NTVVYDIEVEG
-1124 VHEFVAGGIVT
+1124 VHEYVAGGIVT
-1135 HNTGRLSCLSHD
+1135 HNTGRLS
-1147 ALVHTRQGLV
+1147 
-1157 PIVDIT
+1157 
-1163 EEHDIEVSPNKFA
+1163 
-1176 KAKLVHTGEQDFVK
+1176 
-1190 IVMSS
+1190 
-1195 GKKIECTT
+1195 
-1203 DHRFLCPSDEGFVWR
+1203 
-1218 YARDLKVS
+1218 
-1226 DMLCRTPVTF
+1226 
-1236 TGCDINFEMFVY
+1236 
-1248 GFFLGDGSY
+1248 
-1257 YSKESKNKCSLCMF
+1257 
-1271 FCEKDHDAMMYI
+1271 
-1283 HDGLVVRGI
+1283 
-1292 PHSMRPCKDSLWVI
+1292 
-1306 ELAKEGSRRL
+1306 
-1316 SEMFPVENVKQ
+1316 
-1327 SERRVDFSYIHSK
+1327 
-1340 VDAFSVLAGVY
+1340 
-1351 QAEGEKY
+1351 
-1358 IRPDD
+1358 
-1363 GKMNSALNVT
+1363 
-1373 SYALVQSLQRLADYV
+1373 
-1388 GIRTKIHTIKI
+1388 
-1399 DQVKHPTHHKQ
+1399 
-1410 WRLQFCVKSFRKY
+1410 
-1423 LDNSIPFRINTKKDV
+1423 
-1438 PKFLTDSLNS
+1438 
-1448 LPKDVWK
+1448 
-1455 VGEMAKF
+1455 
-1462 KALYHNKRYSLY
+1462 
-1474 SVMRLCEYSELPIEV
+1474 
-1489 FDYEQVVSIEPC
+1489 
-1501 GKKEAY
+1501 
-1507 TLAVDD
+1507 
-1513 PLHRYIAEGFIHHNC
+1513 C

-1560 KQIKTGDLVWTG
+1560 KQVNTGDLVWTG

-1582 SKTCSVLKISTDC
+1582 SKICSVLKIYTDC
-1595 GEVICSAEH
+1595 GEVVCSAEH
-1604 LVLVSDTRHEIGEF
+1604 LVLASDSRHGIGEF
-1618 RHAGDLKVGQ
+1618 RHAGDLEVGQ
-1628 FMKHVGKVL
+1628 FVKHVGKVL
-1637 SSDDRYSP
+1637 SSDEVQSKFSYGNVYNPKGGVPRKEIHVDKILYDFWFSLGFFLGDGNFLRDKSGRYRGIAISIGYQDVDNIPRIQAGFKEVGIDTCIRTLKKKECFDVTSVYTKSQNLTDLFLDLDFGTNAFTKKVPSVVFRLGNAQRSLFLRGLFSSDGCCNTGVSYTSVSYTLVSEVRKLLWTFGISSRISQRKDTEAYTLYVHDKEKFFEYVGFEGERRKSNVRNKSEFRLDDDGYSP
-1645 SRIERIESVGEA
+1645 ARIECIESVGEA
-1657 VCYDLFVPKFERF
+1657 VCHDLFVPKFERF

-1696 EEIDKGKDIL
+1696 EEINQGKDIL

-1788 FLVLDRG
+1788 FLVLDHG

-1818 RFTKAGERYSHEASE
+1818 RFTKAGKRYSHEASE

-1847 RMWIGTQDAGFRIVR
+1847 RMWIGTPDAGFRIVR

-1957 LGLRSLE
+1957 LGFRSLE
-1964 ASNPCTSL
+1964 AFNPCTCL
-1972 FSLAKTKYKDE
+1972 FSLAKTEYKDE

-2048 LYGEGA
+2048 VYGEGT

-2062 VSSLPKSLGSTFGSV
+2062 MSSLPKSLGSTFGSV

-2168 TPSGMHNVL
+2168 TPSGMHHVL

-2252 RDLAYLFGAVL
+2252 KDLAYLFGAVL
-2263 GDGTIQKKN
+2263 GDGTIQQKN

-2341 PDVVF
+2341 PDVIF

-2373 TSCGL
+2373 SSCGL

-2385 VFAKQCAMLC
+2385 VFAQQCAMLC
-2395 RSLGMMCLVSSD
+2395 RSLGMMCRVSSD

-2421 RASSIRQFVSLG
+2421 RASSVRQFVSLG

-2541 NVSYAREHGTIN
+2541 NVTYAREHGTIN

-2563 SYFQSGDKAQIA
+2563 SYFQSGDRAQVA

>member
-20 PEVEQREDW
+20 PEVEPREDW

-191 ACLAEDTLVTTDQG
+191 AC
-205 HEKISEISVGTLVDT
+205 
-220 SEGFK
+220 
-225 EVTATYDNGIREVL
+225 
-239 EVSLDG
+239 
-245 NLIECTPDHLLAV
+245 
-258 NTVLGPSY
+258 
-266 MRADELLPCA
+266 
-276 SGYRGTGEI
+276 
-285 RELRSTKSVRREVF
+285 
-299 QDFHLMY
+299 
-306 YLLGLAWADG
+306 
-316 WMNHEKN
+316 
-323 SLSFHS
+323 
-329 SVKEQEFFTDFAKR
+329 
-343 FGTASVRVRKDLRK
+343 
-357 SPSGSM
+357 
-363 VRGIDLTLI
+363 
-372 SPHLE
+372 
-377 EFFIQHGYTCN
+377 
-388 KPSRVYKDIPDNY
+388 
-401 FSDFLRGLY
+401 
-410 DGDGS
+410 
-415 SNHHTMVFMCHE
+415 
-427 ALKDVLV
+427 
-434 NDIHRLFGILPT
+434 
-446 KSYFRHN
+446 
-453 VWSVSYGH
+453 
-461 SSSFLLWKSLY
+461 
-472 STSSAFMQRKRDNAV
+472 
-487 CGKKRFL
+487 
-494 RVKDSSGVERVFH
+494 
-507 SVSEAA
+507 
-513 KFYHVCV
+513 
-520 SSLSHVAVGDRCH
+520 
-533 HKGIC
+533 
-538 ASYDTDFQSLLEIPE
+538 
-553 DIRCVVKPVGNRH
+553 
-566 VYDLQVKDVHNFRL
+566 
-580 ANGIISHNCTDALG
+580 TDALG

-681 VDTGIRTPT
+681 VDTGVRTPT

-830 KSPLEKVEYSGMTK
+830 KSPLEKVACSGMTK

-857 DEPVVINHTNASLS
+857 DEPVVINHAHASLS
-871 CQDSWRSSLARTMG
+871 CQDSWKSSLARIMG
-885 YFYGHG
+885 YFYGKW
-891 RMTDGEMMSLIFD
+891 RMPDGEMMSLCFD
-904 NPDLSYHYAGWMKSL
+904 NPDLSYHYEEWMKSL

-928 DLGKGKVEYSITRQT
+928 DLGNGKVEYSITRQT

-953 IPAFDEDYFWRLD
+953 IPAFDEDCFWRLD
-966 PVSTYIEEAY
+966 PMSTYIEEAY

-999 VRALWYRDI
+999 VRDLWYRDI

-1041 IGCKVTDY
+1041 IGCKVTDH
-1049 TFKTRFWEDKVTRVE
+1049 TFKIGFCEDKVTRVE
-1064 VSDPYSLSNLLS
+1064 VSDPCSLSNLLS

-1089 CVELPKTFRLYSESR
+1089 CVELPKTFRLYAESR
-1104 VQSVERVPTK
+1104 VQSVEHVHA
-1114 NTVYDIEVEG
+1114 NTVVYDIEVEG

-1257 YSKESKNKCSLCMF
+1257 YSKESKNKCSLRMF

-1438 PKFLTDSLNS
+1438 PKFLIGSLNN

-1455 VGEMAKF
+1455 VGERAKF

-1541 VQCLE
+1541 VQ
-1546 EDTSVITSEGIKPI
+1546 
-1560 KQIKTGDLVWTG
+1560 
-1572 SEFAPCQQLG
+1572 
-1582 SKTCSVLKISTDC
+1582 
-1595 GEVICSAEH
+1595 
-1604 LVLVSDTRHEIGEF
+1604 
-1618 RHAGDLKVGQ
+1618 
-1628 FMKHVGKVL
+1628 
-1637 SSDDRYSP
+1637 
-1645 SRIERIESVGEA
+1645 
-1657 VCYDLFVPKFERF
+1657 
-1670 VANGF
+1670 
-1675 IVHNSTP
+1675 STP

-1696 EEIDKGKDIL
+1696 EEIDQGKDIL

-1964 ASNPCTSL
+1964 AFNPCTSL

-2042 DPSKSS
+2042 DPSRSS
-2048 LYGEGA
+2048 VYGEGA

-2122 YSKEARKKAKCL
+2122 YSKEARKKAKCVAGDTIL
-2134 SGETLVQTSYGV
+2134 HTAEDHTIAIRDLVSVETLKNAVIGEPVELPEPKTRISTPDGWSPVTHWISNGKKDTLKLIIERQ
-2146 LTLRSLYDGWKSGT
+2146 LTL
-2160 YREDLKIA
+2160 E
-2168 TPSGMHNVL
+2168 V
-2177 DVMNNGTK
+2177 
-2185 DVLCLNMSNG
+2185 
-2195 DTLEATPDHLVR
+2195 TPDHLVGKYDPDASDDLSKKYKLVR
-2207 SGNKW
+2207 AD
-2212 VPVSS
+2212 S
-2217 LNEGDCIDAD
+2217 LSVGH
-2227 ICLSEVKVYPQIPLS
+2227 Y
-2242 FVSGCFIPLN
+2242 
-2252 RDLAYLFGAVL
+2252 VL
-2263 GDGTIQKKN
+2263 WDYCPMRITDIQK
-2272 VYYFSEDEELLSEI
+2272 
-2286 ERIVKGLGFEPR
+2286 G
-2298 RNLHRIGKNGKPF
+2298 
-2311 FRISCGASRC
+2311 
-2321 REIFVGAGLV
+2321 
-2331 GDTGHKLLRV
+2331 
-2341 PDVVF
+2341 
-2346 KSPSECRFSFLQGI
+2346 
-2360 FDTDGTVSKLGNA
+2360 
-2373 TSCGL
+2373 
-2378 CFCTSSQ
+2378 
-2385 VFAKQCAMLC
+2385 
-2395 RSLGMMCLVSSD
+2395 SSD
-2407 FNKTYNRTYYKVRI
+2407 VYDITVDN
-2421 RASSIRQFVSLG
+2421 ASHTF
-2433 GFKCVHKQ
+2433 H
-2441 NTLMEWLDAGL
+2441 
-2452 CLKTYKKHYCI
+2452 
-2463 QSISSGVREVFDVSV
+2463 
-2478 DSEEHAFLANGLVV
+2478 ANGVVV

-2541 NVSYAREHGTIN
+2541 NVAYAREHGTIN

-2563 SYFQSGDKAQIA
+2563 SYFQSGDRAQVA

-2670 TYNKETKEFTPEW
+2670 TYNKETKEFIPEW

-2700 SSDNESLDVEESDD
+2700 SSDNESLDVEESND

>member
-20 PEVEQREDW
+20 PEVEPREDW

-165 IPKTFSETLGDATT
+165 IPKTFSETLGEATT

-191 ACLAEDTLVTTDQG
+191 ACLSE
-205 HEKISEISVGTLVDT
+205 HEMVRMGDRSTKRICEIEVGDMVCTPNGT
-220 SEGFK
+220 RK
-225 EVTATYDNGIREVL
+225 VTAVYNNGIRECYRLVWN
-239 EVSLDG
+239 DG
-245 NLIECTPDHLLAV
+245 SATISTGNHKFLFHDH
-258 NTVLGPSY
+258 
-266 MRADELLPCA
+266 
-276 SGYRGTGEI
+276 GTGE
-285 RELRSTKSVRREVF
+285 EVWKSVDEVSSLYQKGLRSSLNAVRITPEGK
-299 QDFHLMY
+299 H
-306 YLLGLAWADG
+306 
-316 WMNHEKN
+316 
-323 SLSFHS
+323 
-329 SVKEQEFFTDFAKR
+329 
-343 FGTASVRVRKDLRK
+343 
-357 SPSGSM
+357 
-363 VRGIDLTLI
+363 
-372 SPHLE
+372 
-377 EFFIQHGYTCN
+377 
-388 KPSRVYKDIPDNY
+388 
-401 FSDFLRGLY
+401 SDFLLCEV
-410 DGDGS
+410 S
-415 SNHHTMVFMCHE
+415 
-427 ALKDVLV
+427 K
-434 NDIHRLFGILPT
+434 
-446 KSYFRHN
+446 FRTCN
-453 VWSVSYGH
+453 
-461 SSSFLLWKSLY
+461 
-472 STSSAFMQRKRDNAV
+472 
-487 CGKKRFL
+487 
-494 RVKDSSGVERVFH
+494 
-507 SVSEAA
+507 
-513 KFYHVCV
+513 
-520 SSLSHVAVGDRCH
+520 
-533 HKGIC
+533 
-538 ASYDTDFQSLLEIPE
+538 
-553 DIRCVVKPVGNRH
+553 
-566 VYDLQVKDVHNFRL
+566 VYDIQVEEVHCFVM
-580 ANGIISHNCTDALG
+580 ANGVVSHNCTDALG

-681 VDTGIRTPT
+681 VDTGVRTPT

-737 KYIKAAEDSDTF
+737 KYIKATEDADTF

-782 QSDDMI
+782 QSEDLI
-788 WTAWGYKRVLWNHSH
+788 WTSWGYRRVLWNHSH

-809 RVILKNGMT
+809 RVTLKNGMT

-830 KSPLEKVEYSGMTK
+830 KSPLEKVAYSGMTK
-844 DDVEWAGIQDLKP
+844 DDVEWAGIQDLKL
-857 DEPVVINHTNASLS
+857 DEPVVINHIHASLS
-871 CQDSWRSSLARTMG
+871 CSDPWKSSLARIMG

-904 NPDLSYHYAGWMKSL
+904 NPDLSYHYAGWLKSL
-919 FGDEKVFPY
+919 FGDKKVFPY

-943 LAKFL
+943 LANFL

-953 IPAFDEDYFWRLD
+953 IPAFDENCFWRLD
-966 PVSTYIEEAY
+966 PVSTYIEKAY

-989 VGYLDSAKTS
+989 AGCLDSSKTS
-999 VRALWYRDI
+999 VRDLWYSEI
-1008 PDDWADGVTKD
+1008 PDDWTEGVTKD
-1019 RVVFVIPSSCKDV
+1019 RVVFVIPSACKDV

-1041 IGCKVTDY
+1041 IACKVTDH
-1049 TFKTRFWEDKVTRVE
+1049 TFKTWFGEDKVTRVE

-1089 CVELPKTFRLYSESR
+1089 CVELPKTFRLYAESM
-1104 VQSVERVPTK
+1104 VQSVEHVHA
-1114 NTVYDIEVEG
+1114 NTVVYDIEVED
-1124 VHEFVAGGIVT
+1124 VHEYIAGGIVT
-1135 HNTGRLSCLSHD
+1135 HNTGRLS
-1147 ALVHTRQGLV
+1147 
-1157 PIVDIT
+1157 
-1163 EEHDIEVSPNKFA
+1163 
-1176 KAKLVHTGEQDFVK
+1176 
-1190 IVMSS
+1190 
-1195 GKKIECTT
+1195 
-1203 DHRFLCPSDEGFVWR
+1203 
-1218 YARDLKVS
+1218 
-1226 DMLCRTPVTF
+1226 
-1236 TGCDINFEMFVY
+1236 
-1248 GFFLGDGSY
+1248 
-1257 YSKESKNKCSLCMF
+1257 
-1271 FCEKDHDAMMYI
+1271 
-1283 HDGLVVRGI
+1283 
-1292 PHSMRPCKDSLWVI
+1292 
-1306 ELAKEGSRRL
+1306 
-1316 SEMFPVENVKQ
+1316 
-1327 SERRVDFSYIHSK
+1327 
-1340 VDAFSVLAGVY
+1340 
-1351 QAEGEKY
+1351 
-1358 IRPDD
+1358 
-1363 GKMNSALNVT
+1363 
-1373 SYALVQSLQRLADYV
+1373 
-1388 GIRTKIHTIKI
+1388 
-1399 DQVKHPTHHKQ
+1399 
-1410 WRLQFCVKSFRKY
+1410 
-1423 LDNSIPFRINTKKDV
+1423 
-1438 PKFLTDSLNS
+1438 
-1448 LPKDVWK
+1448 
-1455 VGEMAKF
+1455 
-1462 KALYHNKRYSLY
+1462 
-1474 SVMRLCEYSELPIEV
+1474 
-1489 FDYEQVVSIEPC
+1489 
-1501 GKKEAY
+1501 
-1507 TLAVDD
+1507 
-1513 PLHRYIAEGFIHHNC
+1513 C

-1541 VQCLE
+1541 VQ
-1546 EDTSVITSEGIKPI
+1546 
-1560 KQIKTGDLVWTG
+1560 
-1572 SEFAPCQQLG
+1572 
-1582 SKTCSVLKISTDC
+1582 
-1595 GEVICSAEH
+1595 
-1604 LVLVSDTRHEIGEF
+1604 
-1618 RHAGDLKVGQ
+1618 
-1628 FMKHVGKVL
+1628 
-1637 SSDDRYSP
+1637 
-1645 SRIERIESVGEA
+1645 
-1657 VCYDLFVPKFERF
+1657 
-1670 VANGF
+1670 
-1675 IVHNSTP
+1675 STP

-1696 EEIDKGKDIL
+1696 EEINQGKDIL

-1788 FLVLDRG
+1788 FLVLDHG

-1818 RFTKAGERYSHEASE
+1818 RFTKAGARYSHEASE

-1847 RMWIGTQDAGFRIVR
+1847 RMWIGTPDAGFRIVR

-1964 ASNPCTSL
+1964 ASNPCTYL
-1972 FSLAKTKYKDE
+1972 FSLAKTEYKDE

-2035 TGSTCRV
+2035 TGSTCRM
-2042 DPSKSS
+2042 DSSKSS
-2048 LYGEGA
+2048 VYGEGA

-2062 VSSLPKSLGSTFGSV
+2062 VSALPKSLGSTFGSV

-2168 TPSGMHNVL
+2168 TPSGMHHVL
-2177 DVMNNGTK
+2177 DVMHNGTK

-2195 DTLEATPDHLVR
+2195 DTLEATSDHLVR

-2252 RDLAYLFGAVL
+2252 KDLAYFFGAVL

-2286 ERIVKGLGFEPR
+2286 EHIVKGLGFEPR

-2341 PDVVF
+2341 PEVIF

-2360 FDTDGTVSKLGNA
+2360 FDTDGTVSKLGNVS
-2373 TSCGL
+2373 SCGL

-2385 VFAKQCAMLC
+2385 VFAQQCAMLC

-2421 RASSIRQFVSLG
+2421 RASSVRQFVSLG

-2563 SYFQSGDKAQIA
+2563 SYFQSGDRAQVA

-2615 STIHDEVNFSMPKR
+2615 STIHDEVNFSMPKK

-2683 EESSEVLKKRTG
+2683 EESNEVLKKRTG
-2695 HVETE
+2695 HMETE

>member
-20 PEVEQREDW
+20 PEVEPREDW

-165 IPKTFSETLGDATT
+165 IPKTFSETLGEATT

-191 ACLAEDTLVTTDQG
+191 A
-205 HEKISEISVGTLVDT
+205 I
-220 SEGFK
+220 
-225 EVTATYDNGIREVL
+225 
-239 EVSLDG
+239 
-245 NLIECTPDHLLAV
+245 
-258 NTVLGPSY
+258 
-266 MRADELLPCA
+266 
-276 SGYRGTGEI
+276 
-285 RELRSTKSVRREVF
+285 
-299 QDFHLMY
+299 
-306 YLLGLAWADG
+306 
-316 WMNHEKN
+316 
-323 SLSFHS
+323 
-329 SVKEQEFFTDFAKR
+329 
-343 FGTASVRVRKDLRK
+343 
-357 SPSGSM
+357 
-363 VRGIDLTLI
+363 
-372 SPHLE
+372 
-377 EFFIQHGYTCN
+377 
-388 KPSRVYKDIPDNY
+388 
-401 FSDFLRGLY
+401 
-410 DGDGS
+410 
-415 SNHHTMVFMCHE
+415 
-427 ALKDVLV
+427 
-434 NDIHRLFGILPT
+434 
-446 KSYFRHN
+446 
-453 VWSVSYGH
+453 
-461 SSSFLLWKSLY
+461 
-472 STSSAFMQRKRDNAV
+472 
-487 CGKKRFL
+487 
-494 RVKDSSGVERVFH
+494 
-507 SVSEAA
+507 
-513 KFYHVCV
+513 
-520 SSLSHVAVGDRCH
+520 
-533 HKGIC
+533 
-538 ASYDTDFQSLLEIPE
+538 
-553 DIRCVVKPVGNRH
+553 
-566 VYDLQVKDVHNFRL
+566 
-580 ANGIISHNCTDALG
+580 TDALG

-681 VDTGIRTPT
+681 VDTGVRTPT

-715 KDFLSAYKE
+715 KEFLSAYKE

-737 KYIKAAEDSDTF
+737 KYIKAAEDADTF

-782 QSDDMI
+782 QSEDMI

-809 RVILKNGMT
+809 RVTLKNGMT

-830 KSPLEKVEYSGMTK
+830 KSPLEKVTCSGMTK

-857 DEPVVINHTNASLS
+857 DEPVVINHTPSSLS
-871 CQDSWRSSLARTMG
+871 CKDSWRSSLARIVG
-885 YFYGHG
+885 YFYGKG
-891 RMTDGEMMSLIFD
+891 KMTDGILMSLCFD
-904 NPDLSYHYAGWMKSL
+904 NKDLAYHYYGWMKSL
-919 FGDEKVFPY
+919 FGDKKVSRY
-928 DLGKGKVEYSITRQT
+928 DVDKGKVEYSITRQT

-948 VEHDV
+948 SEHDV
-953 IPAFDEDYFWRLD
+953 IPTVEEDPLGNLKVS
-966 PVSTYIEEAY
+966 PVSTYTKVAD
-976 RISRMPD
+976 RLSRMPD

-989 VGYLDSAKTS
+989 AGYLDSAKTS
-999 VRALWYRDI
+999 VRELGYKEI
-1008 PDDWADGVTKD
+1008 PDDWEDGITKD
-1019 RVVFVIPSSCKDV
+1019 RVVFVIPSACKDV

-1041 IGCKVTDY
+1041 IACKVTDH
-1049 TFKTRFWEDKVTRVE
+1049 TFKTWFGEGKVTRVE
-1064 VSDPYSLSNLLS
+1064 VSDPCSLSNLLS
-1076 LWNNQDVGLARFS
+1076 LWNKQDVGLARFS
-1089 CVELPKTFRLYSESR
+1089 CVKLPKTFRLYSESM
-1104 VQSVERVPTK
+1104 VQSVEHVHA
-1114 NTVYDIEVEG
+1114 NTVVYDIEVED
-1124 VHEFVAGGIVT
+1124 VHEYVAGGIVT
-1135 HNTGRLSCLSHD
+1135 HNTGRLS
-1147 ALVHTRQGLV
+1147 
-1157 PIVDIT
+1157 
-1163 EEHDIEVSPNKFA
+1163 
-1176 KAKLVHTGEQDFVK
+1176 
-1190 IVMSS
+1190 
-1195 GKKIECTT
+1195 
-1203 DHRFLCPSDEGFVWR
+1203 
-1218 YARDLKVS
+1218 
-1226 DMLCRTPVTF
+1226 
-1236 TGCDINFEMFVY
+1236 
-1248 GFFLGDGSY
+1248 
-1257 YSKESKNKCSLCMF
+1257 
-1271 FCEKDHDAMMYI
+1271 
-1283 HDGLVVRGI
+1283 
-1292 PHSMRPCKDSLWVI
+1292 
-1306 ELAKEGSRRL
+1306 
-1316 SEMFPVENVKQ
+1316 
-1327 SERRVDFSYIHSK
+1327 
-1340 VDAFSVLAGVY
+1340 
-1351 QAEGEKY
+1351 
-1358 IRPDD
+1358 
-1363 GKMNSALNVT
+1363 
-1373 SYALVQSLQRLADYV
+1373 
-1388 GIRTKIHTIKI
+1388 
-1399 DQVKHPTHHKQ
+1399 
-1410 WRLQFCVKSFRKY
+1410 
-1423 LDNSIPFRINTKKDV
+1423 
-1438 PKFLTDSLNS
+1438 
-1448 LPKDVWK
+1448 
-1455 VGEMAKF
+1455 
-1462 KALYHNKRYSLY
+1462 
-1474 SVMRLCEYSELPIEV
+1474 
-1489 FDYEQVVSIEPC
+1489 
-1501 GKKEAY
+1501 
-1507 TLAVDD
+1507 
-1513 PLHRYIAEGFIHHNC
+1513 C

-1582 SKTCSVLKISTDC
+1582 SRKKICDPICTYFGSITASLEHKFLTLNLDSFDLEFNRLANVISQ
-1595 GEVICSAEH
+1595 GLPVVRNVQDGGFTFRELIENEKFKDSMLFRPELSEEVVEC
-1604 LVLVSDTRHEIGEF
+1604 LSDKF
-1618 RHAGDLKVGQ
+1618 RDVRFDMVK
-1628 FMKHVGKVL
+1628 
-1637 SSDDRYSP
+1637 SSKYFWHP
-1645 SRIERIESVGEA
+1645 NIIPPEVT
-1657 VCYDLFVPKFERF
+1657 VYDLFVPKFERF

-1696 EEIDKGKDIL
+1696 EEIDQGKDIL

-1795 WMTADRITKG
+1795 WMTADHITKG

-1847 RMWIGTQDAGFRIVR
+1847 RMWIGTPDAGFRIVR

-1907 MYFAPHYYDEEGFVH
+1907 MYFSPHYYDEEGFVH

-1964 ASNPCTSL
+1964 ASNPCTYL
-1972 FSLAKTKYKDE
+1972 FSLAKTEYKDE

-2042 DPSKSS
+2042 SKPNSS

-2122 YSKEARKKAKCL
+2122 YSKEARKQAK
-2134 SGETLVQTSYGV
+2134 
-2146 LTLRSLYDGWKSGT
+2146 
-2160 YREDLKIA
+2160 I
-2168 TPSGMHNVL
+2168 
-2177 DVMNNGTK
+2177 
-2185 DVLCLNMSNG
+2185 
-2195 DTLEATPDHLVR
+2195 
-2207 SGNKW
+2207 
-2212 VPVSS
+2212 
-2217 LNEGDCIDAD
+2217 
-2227 ICLSEVKVYPQIPLS
+2227 
-2242 FVSGCFIPLN
+2242 
-2252 RDLAYLFGAVL
+2252 
-2263 GDGTIQKKN
+2263 
-2272 VYYFSEDEELLSEI
+2272 
-2286 ERIVKGLGFEPR
+2286 
-2298 RNLHRIGKNGKPF
+2298 
-2311 FRISCGASRC
+2311 
-2321 REIFVGAGLV
+2321 
-2331 GDTGHKLLRV
+2331 
-2341 PDVVF
+2341 
-2346 KSPSECRFSFLQGI
+2346 
-2360 FDTDGTVSKLGNA
+2360 
-2373 TSCGL
+2373 
-2378 CFCTSSQ
+2378 
-2385 VFAKQCAMLC
+2385 
-2395 RSLGMMCLVSSD
+2395 
-2407 FNKTYNRTYYKVRI
+2407 
-2421 RASSIRQFVSLG
+2421 
-2433 GFKCVHKQ
+2433 
-2441 NTLMEWLDAGL
+2441 
-2452 CLKTYKKHYCI
+2452 
-2463 QSISSGVREVFDVSV
+2463 
-2478 DSEEHAFLANGLVV
+2478 
-2492 HNCASFG
+2492 ASFG

-2528 KEALPSIEQGQAE
+2528 REALPSIEQGQAE
-2541 NVSYAREHGTIN
+2541 NVAYAREHGTIN

-2563 SYFQSGDKAQIA
+2563 SYFQSGDRAQVA

-2683 EESSEVLKKRTG
+2683 EESNEVLKKRTG
-2695 HVETE
+2695 HAETE
-2700 SSDNESLDVEESDD
+2700 SADNESLDVEESDD

>member
-20 PEVEQREDW
+20 PEVEPREDW

-165 IPKTFSETLGDATT
+165 IPKTFSETLGEATT

-191 ACLAEDTLVTTDQG
+191 ACLAEDELVMMGNMSTKRIC
-205 HEKISEISVGTLVDT
+205 EVEVGDMVCTPN
-220 SEGFK
+220 GPRK
-225 EVTATYDNGIREVL
+225 VTAVYNNGIRECYRLVWNDGSATIATGNHKFL
-239 EVSLDG
+239 FHDKDTGEEVWRPVDEVFSLYQKDHRSSLEAVRITPKGKHSEFLLCEVS
-245 NLIECTPDHLLAV
+245 
-258 NTVLGPSY
+258 
-266 MRADELLPCA
+266 
-276 SGYRGTGEI
+276 
-285 RELRSTKSVRREVF
+285 K
-299 QDFHLMY
+299 
-306 YLLGLAWADG
+306 
-316 WMNHEKN
+316 
-323 SLSFHS
+323 
-329 SVKEQEFFTDFAKR
+329 
-343 FGTASVRVRKDLRK
+343 
-357 SPSGSM
+357 
-363 VRGIDLTLI
+363 
-372 SPHLE
+372 
-377 EFFIQHGYTCN
+377 
-388 KPSRVYKDIPDNY
+388 
-401 FSDFLRGLY
+401 
-410 DGDGS
+410 
-415 SNHHTMVFMCHE
+415 
-427 ALKDVLV
+427 
-434 NDIHRLFGILPT
+434 
-446 KSYFRHN
+446 FR
-453 VWSVSYGH
+453 
-461 SSSFLLWKSLY
+461 
-472 STSSAFMQRKRDNAV
+472 T
-487 CGKKRFL
+487 
-494 RVKDSSGVERVFH
+494 
-507 SVSEAA
+507 
-513 KFYHVCV
+513 
-520 SSLSHVAVGDRCH
+520 
-533 HKGIC
+533 
-538 ASYDTDFQSLLEIPE
+538 
-553 DIRCVVKPVGNRH
+553 CVV
-566 VYDLQVKDVHNFRL
+566 YDIQVEEVHCFVM
-580 ANGIISHNCTDALG
+580 ANGAVSHNCTDALG
-594 TYHLALISNQFYKE
+594 TYHIALISNQFYKE

-642 SSVETRIDESLQQ
+642 SSVEIRIDESLQQ

-681 VDTGIRTPT
+681 VDTGVRTPT

-737 KYIKAAEDSDTF
+737 KYIKAAEDSETF

-788 WTAWGYKRVLWNHSH
+788 WTSWGYKRVLWNRSH

-830 KSPLEKVEYSGMTK
+830 KSPLEKVACSGMTK

-857 DEPVVINHTNASLS
+857 DEPVVINHSPASLS
-871 CQDSWRSSLARTMG
+871 CQDSWKSSLARIVG
-885 YFYGHG
+885 YFYGKG
-891 RMTDGEMMSLIFD
+891 KMTDGILMSLCFD
-904 NPDLSYHYAGWMKSL
+904 NKDLAYHYYGWMKSL
-919 FGDEKVFPY
+919 FGDKKVYRY
-928 DLGKGKVEYSITRQT
+928 DVDKGKVEYSITRQT

-948 VEHDV
+948 SEHDV
-953 IPAFDEDYFWRLD
+953 ISTVEEDRFGDLKVS
-966 PVSTYIEEAY
+966 PVSTYTKVADSL
-976 RISRMPD
+976 SRMPD

-989 VGYLDSAKTS
+989 AGYLDSAKTS
-999 VRALWYRDI
+999 VRELGYKEI
-1008 PDDWADGVTKD
+1008 PDDWEDGITKD
-1019 RVVFVIPSSCKDV
+1019 RVVFVIPSACKDV
-1032 IIPMFWASA
+1032 IIPMFWTSA
-1041 IGCKVTDY
+1041 IDCKVTDH
-1049 TFKTRFWEDKVTRVE
+1049 TFKTWFGEGKVTRVE
-1064 VSDPYSLSNLLS
+1064 VSDPYSLSNLLN
-1076 LWNNQDVGLARFS
+1076 LWNNQDVGLTRFS
-1089 CVELPKTFRLYSESR
+1089 CVELPKTFRLYAESR
-1104 VQSVERVPTK
+1104 VQSVERVHAK
-1114 NTVYDIEVEG
+1114 STVYDIEVED
-1124 VHEFVAGGIVT
+1124 VHEYVAGGIVT
-1135 HNTGRLSCLSHD
+1135 HNTGRLS
-1147 ALVHTRQGLV
+1147 
-1157 PIVDIT
+1157 
-1163 EEHDIEVSPNKFA
+1163 
-1176 KAKLVHTGEQDFVK
+1176 
-1190 IVMSS
+1190 
-1195 GKKIECTT
+1195 
-1203 DHRFLCPSDEGFVWR
+1203 
-1218 YARDLKVS
+1218 
-1226 DMLCRTPVTF
+1226 
-1236 TGCDINFEMFVY
+1236 
-1248 GFFLGDGSY
+1248 
-1257 YSKESKNKCSLCMF
+1257 
-1271 FCEKDHDAMMYI
+1271 
-1283 HDGLVVRGI
+1283 
-1292 PHSMRPCKDSLWVI
+1292 
-1306 ELAKEGSRRL
+1306 
-1316 SEMFPVENVKQ
+1316 
-1327 SERRVDFSYIHSK
+1327 
-1340 VDAFSVLAGVY
+1340 
-1351 QAEGEKY
+1351 
-1358 IRPDD
+1358 
-1363 GKMNSALNVT
+1363 
-1373 SYALVQSLQRLADYV
+1373 
-1388 GIRTKIHTIKI
+1388 
-1399 DQVKHPTHHKQ
+1399 
-1410 WRLQFCVKSFRKY
+1410 
-1423 LDNSIPFRINTKKDV
+1423 
-1438 PKFLTDSLNS
+1438 
-1448 LPKDVWK
+1448 
-1455 VGEMAKF
+1455 
-1462 KALYHNKRYSLY
+1462 
-1474 SVMRLCEYSELPIEV
+1474 
-1489 FDYEQVVSIEPC
+1489 
-1501 GKKEAY
+1501 
-1507 TLAVDD
+1507 
-1513 PLHRYIAEGFIHHNC
+1513 C

-1582 SKTCSVLKISTDC
+1582 SRKKVCELICTYFGSITASLEHKFLTLNLDSFDIEFNILANVISQGLPVVRNVQDGGFTFRELIENEKFKDSMLFRPELSE
-1595 GEVICSAEH
+1595 EVVECLSDKFMDIRFDMVKSAKYFWYPNMIPPE
-1604 LVLVSDTRHEIGEF
+1604 VTV
-1618 RHAGDLKVGQ
+1618 
-1628 FMKHVGKVL
+1628 
-1637 SSDDRYSP
+1637 
-1645 SRIERIESVGEA
+1645 
-1657 VCYDLFVPKFERF
+1657 YDLFVPKFERF

-1696 EEIDKGKDIL
+1696 EEIDQGKDIL

-1818 RFTKAGERYSHEASE
+1818 RFAKAGERYSHEASE

-1870 NPKQKFRMKT
+1870 SPKQKFRMKT

-1957 LGLRSLE
+1957 LGFRSLE
-1964 ASNPCTSL
+1964 ASNPCTYL

-2006 NLGDGSK
+2006 NLGDGLK

-2042 DPSKSS
+2042 SKPKSS
-2048 LYGEGA
+2048 VYGEGA

-2077 KQKNIAEKHLTYS
+2077 KKKNIAEKHLTYS

-2168 TPSGMHNVL
+2168 TPSGMHHVL

-2227 ICLSEVKVYPQIPLS
+2227 TCLSEVKVYPKIPLS
-2242 FVSGCFIPLN
+2242 FVSGCFVPLN
-2252 RDLAYLFGAVL
+2252 KDLAYFFGAVL
-2263 GDGTIQKKN
+2263 GDGTIQHKN

-2341 PDVVF
+2341 PDVIF

-2421 RASSIRQFVSLG
+2421 RASSVRQFVSLG
-2433 GFKCVHKQ
+2433 GFKCIHKQ

-2541 NVSYAREHGTIN
+2541 NVAYAREHGTIN

-2563 SYFQSGDKAQIA
+2563 SYFQSGDRAQVA

-2683 EESSEVLKKRTG
+2683 EESGEVLKKRTG
-2695 HVETE
+2695 HVETKP
-2700 SSDNESLDVEESDD
+2700 SDNDALDVEESDD

>member
-20 PEVEQREDW
+20 PEVEPREDW

-191 ACLAEDTLVTTDQG
+191 ACLDEHELVMMGDRSTKRIC
-205 HEKISEISVGTLVDT
+205 EVEVGDMVCTPK
-220 SEGFK
+220 GPRK
-225 EVTATYDNGIREVL
+225 VTAVYNNGIRECY
-239 EVSLDG
+239 SLVWNDG
-245 NLIECTPDHLLAV
+245 SATTATGNHKFLFHDK
-258 NTVLGPSY
+258 
-266 MRADELLPCA
+266 D
-276 SGYRGTGEI
+276 TGE
-285 RELRSTKSVRREVF
+285 EVWRSVDEVF
-299 QDFHLMY
+299 
-306 YLLGLAWADG
+306 
-316 WMNHEKN
+316 
-323 SLSFHS
+323 SLYQKDHRS
-329 SVKEQEFFTDFAKR
+329 SLEA
-343 FGTASVRVRKDLRK
+343 VRITPKGK
-357 SPSGSM
+357 
-363 VRGIDLTLI
+363 
-372 SPHLE
+372 H
-377 EFFIQHGYTCN
+377 
-388 KPSRVYKDIPDNY
+388 
-401 FSDFLRGLY
+401 SDFLLCGV
-410 DGDGS
+410 S
-415 SNHHTMVFMCHE
+415 
-427 ALKDVLV
+427 K
-434 NDIHRLFGILPT
+434 
-446 KSYFRHN
+446 FR
-453 VWSVSYGH
+453 
-461 SSSFLLWKSLY
+461 
-472 STSSAFMQRKRDNAV
+472 
-487 CGKKRFL
+487 
-494 RVKDSSGVERVFH
+494 
-507 SVSEAA
+507 
-513 KFYHVCV
+513 
-520 SSLSHVAVGDRCH
+520 
-533 HKGIC
+533 
-538 ASYDTDFQSLLEIPE
+538 P
-553 DIRCVVKPVGNRH
+553 CVV
-566 VYDLQVKDVHNFRL
+566 YDIQVEEVHCFVM

-681 VDTGIRTPT
+681 VDTGVRTPT

-830 KSPLEKVEYSGMTK
+830 KSPLEKVACSGMTK

-857 DEPVVINHTNASLS
+857 DEPVVINHAHAHLS
-871 CQDSWRSSLARTMG
+871 CQDSWKSSLARIVG
-885 YFYGHG
+885 YFYGKG
-891 RMTDGEMMSLIFD
+891 KMTDGVLMSLCFD
-904 NPDLSYHYAGWMKSL
+904 NHDLSYHYAGWMKSL
-919 FGDEKVFPY
+919 FGDKKVFQY

-953 IPAFDEDYFWRLD
+953 IPAFEEDRLGNLKVS
-966 PVSTYIEEAY
+966 PVSTYIEVAD
-976 RISRMPD
+976 RLSRMPD

-989 VGYLDSAKTS
+989 AGYLDSAKTS
-999 VRALWYRDI
+999 VRELGYKEI
-1008 PDDWADGVTKD
+1008 PDDWEDGITKD
-1019 RVVFVIPSSCKDV
+1019 RVTFVIPSACKDV

-1041 IGCKVTDY
+1041 IDCKVTDH
-1049 TFKTRFWEDKVTRVE
+1049 TFKTWFGEGKVTRVE

-1089 CVELPKTFRLYSESR
+1089 CVELPKTFRLYAESR
-1104 VQSVERVPTK
+1104 VQSVERVHA
-1114 NTVYDIEVEG
+1114 NTVVYDIEVED

-1257 YSKESKNKCSLCMF
+1257 YSKESKNKCSLRMF

-1957 LGLRSLE
+1957 LGIRSLE
-1964 ASNPCTSL
+1964 AFNPCTSL
-1972 FSLAKTKYKDE
+1972 FSLAKTQYKDE

-2122 YSKEARKKAKCL
+2122 YSKEARKK
-2134 SGETLVQTSYGV
+2134 S
-2146 LTLRSLYDGWKSGT
+2146 
-2160 YREDLKIA
+2160 KI
-2168 TPSGMHNVL
+2168 
-2177 DVMNNGTK
+2177 
-2185 DVLCLNMSNG
+2185 
-2195 DTLEATPDHLVR
+2195 
-2207 SGNKW
+2207 
-2212 VPVSS
+2212 
-2217 LNEGDCIDAD
+2217 
-2227 ICLSEVKVYPQIPLS
+2227 
-2242 FVSGCFIPLN
+2242 
-2252 RDLAYLFGAVL
+2252 
-2263 GDGTIQKKN
+2263 
-2272 VYYFSEDEELLSEI
+2272 
-2286 ERIVKGLGFEPR
+2286 
-2298 RNLHRIGKNGKPF
+2298 
-2311 FRISCGASRC
+2311 
-2321 REIFVGAGLV
+2321 
-2331 GDTGHKLLRV
+2331 
-2341 PDVVF
+2341 
-2346 KSPSECRFSFLQGI
+2346 
-2360 FDTDGTVSKLGNA
+2360 
-2373 TSCGL
+2373 
-2378 CFCTSSQ
+2378 
-2385 VFAKQCAMLC
+2385 
-2395 RSLGMMCLVSSD
+2395 
-2407 FNKTYNRTYYKVRI
+2407 
-2421 RASSIRQFVSLG
+2421 
-2433 GFKCVHKQ
+2433 
-2441 NTLMEWLDAGL
+2441 
-2452 CLKTYKKHYCI
+2452 
-2463 QSISSGVREVFDVSV
+2463 
-2478 DSEEHAFLANGLVV
+2478 
-2492 HNCASFG
+2492 ASFG

-2541 NVSYAREHGTIN
+2541 NVAYAREHGTIN

-2563 SYFQSGDKAQIA
+2563 SYFQSGDRAQIA

>member
-20 PEVEQREDW
+20 PEVEPREDW

-165 IPKTFSETLGDATT
+165 IPKTFSETLGEATT

-191 ACLAEDTLVTTDQG
+191 ACLDENELVMMGDMST
-205 HEKISEISVGTLVDT
+205 KRICEIEVGDMVCTPNGT
-220 SEGFK
+220 RK
-225 EVTATYDNGIREVL
+225 VTAVYNNGIRECYRLVWNDGSATIATGNHKFL
-239 EVSLDG
+239 FHDKDIGEEVWRSVDEVSSLYQKG
-245 NLIECTPDHLLAV
+245 PRSSLNAVRITPEGKH
-258 NTVLGPSY
+258 
-266 MRADELLPCA
+266 
-276 SGYRGTGEI
+276 
-285 RELRSTKSVRREVF
+285 
-299 QDFHLMY
+299 
-306 YLLGLAWADG
+306 
-316 WMNHEKN
+316 
-323 SLSFHS
+323 
-329 SVKEQEFFTDFAKR
+329 
-343 FGTASVRVRKDLRK
+343 
-357 SPSGSM
+357 
-363 VRGIDLTLI
+363 
-372 SPHLE
+372 
-377 EFFIQHGYTCN
+377 
-388 KPSRVYKDIPDNY
+388 
-401 FSDFLRGLY
+401 SDFLLCEV
-410 DGDGS
+410 S
-415 SNHHTMVFMCHE
+415 
-427 ALKDVLV
+427 K
-434 NDIHRLFGILPT
+434 
-446 KSYFRHN
+446 FRTCN
-453 VWSVSYGH
+453 
-461 SSSFLLWKSLY
+461 
-472 STSSAFMQRKRDNAV
+472 
-487 CGKKRFL
+487 
-494 RVKDSSGVERVFH
+494 
-507 SVSEAA
+507 
-513 KFYHVCV
+513 
-520 SSLSHVAVGDRCH
+520 
-533 HKGIC
+533 
-538 ASYDTDFQSLLEIPE
+538 
-553 DIRCVVKPVGNRH
+553 
-566 VYDLQVKDVHNFRL
+566 VYDIQVEEVHCFVM
-580 ANGIISHNCTDALG
+580 ANGVVSHNCTDALG

-681 VDTGIRTPT
+681 VDTGVRTPT

-737 KYIKAAEDSDTF
+737 KYIKAAEDADTF

-809 RVILKNGMT
+809 RVTLKNGMT

-830 KSPLEKVEYSGMTK
+830 KSPLEKVACSGMTK

-857 DEPVVINHTNASLS
+857 DEPVVINHTPSSLS
-871 CQDSWRSSLARTMG
+871 CKDSWKSSLARIVG
-885 YFYGHG
+885 YFYGKG
-891 RMTDGEMMSLIFD
+891 KMTDGILMSLCFD
-904 NPDLSYHYAGWMKSL
+904 NKDLAYHYYGWMKSL
-919 FGDEKVFPY
+919 FGDKKVSRY
-928 DLGKGKVEYSITRQT
+928 DVDKGKVEYSITRQT

-948 VEHDV
+948 AEHEV
-953 IPAFDEDYFWRLD
+953 IPTVEEDCLGNLKMN
-966 PVSTYIEEAY
+966 PVSTYTKVADGL
-976 RISRMPD
+976 SRMPD

-989 VGYLDSAKTS
+989 AGYLDSAKTS
-999 VRALWYRDI
+999 ARELGYKEI
-1008 PDDWADGVTKD
+1008 PYDWEDGITTD
-1019 RVVFVIPSSCKDV
+1019 RVVFVIPSACRDV

-1041 IGCKVTDY
+1041 IACKVTDH
-1049 TFKTRFWEDKVTRVE
+1049 TFKTWFGEGKVTRVE

-1104 VQSVERVPTK
+1104 VQSVEHVHA
-1114 NTVYDIEVEG
+1114 NTVVYDIEVED

-1203 DHRFLCPSDEGFVWR
+1203 DHRFLCPSDEGLVWR

-1226 DMLCRTPVTF
+1226 DMLCRTREYE
-1236 TGCDINFEMFVY
+1236 I
-1248 GFFLGDGSY
+1248 
-1257 YSKESKNKCSLCMF
+1257 
-1271 FCEKDHDAMMYI
+1271 
-1283 HDGLVVRGI
+1283 
-1292 PHSMRPCKDSLWVI
+1292 
-1306 ELAKEGSRRL
+1306 
-1316 SEMFPVENVKQ
+1316 
-1327 SERRVDFSYIHSK
+1327 
-1340 VDAFSVLAGVY
+1340 
-1351 QAEGEKY
+1351 
-1358 IRPDD
+1358 
-1363 GKMNSALNVT
+1363 
-1373 SYALVQSLQRLADYV
+1373 
-1388 GIRTKIHTIKI
+1388 
-1399 DQVKHPTHHKQ
+1399 
-1410 WRLQFCVKSFRKY
+1410 
-1423 LDNSIPFRINTKKDV
+1423 
-1438 PKFLTDSLNS
+1438 
-1448 LPKDVWK
+1448 
-1455 VGEMAKF
+1455 
-1462 KALYHNKRYSLY
+1462 
-1474 SVMRLCEYSELPIEV
+1474 YSESII
-1489 FDYEQVVSIEPC
+1489 SIEPC

-1541 VQCLE
+1541 VQ
-1546 EDTSVITSEGIKPI
+1546 
-1560 KQIKTGDLVWTG
+1560 
-1572 SEFAPCQQLG
+1572 
-1582 SKTCSVLKISTDC
+1582 
-1595 GEVICSAEH
+1595 
-1604 LVLVSDTRHEIGEF
+1604 
-1618 RHAGDLKVGQ
+1618 
-1628 FMKHVGKVL
+1628 
-1637 SSDDRYSP
+1637 
-1645 SRIERIESVGEA
+1645 
-1657 VCYDLFVPKFERF
+1657 
-1670 VANGF
+1670 
-1675 IVHNSTP
+1675 STP

-1696 EEIDKGKDIL
+1696 EEINQGKDIL

-1788 FLVLDRG
+1788 FLVLDHG
-1795 WMTADRITKG
+1795 WMTADRITRG

-1818 RFTKAGERYSHEASE
+1818 RFAKAGERYSHEASE

-1847 RMWIGTQDAGFRIVR
+1847 RMWIGTPDVGFHIVR

-1957 LGLRSLE
+1957 LGFRSLE
-1964 ASNPCTSL
+1964 ASNPCTYL
-1972 FSLAKTKYKDE
+1972 FSLAKTEYKDE

-2013 VSGKVVVSSKEHAD
+2013 VSGKIVVSSKEHAD

-2048 LYGEGA
+2048 VYGEGA

-2252 RDLAYLFGAVL
+2252 KDLAYFFGAVL
-2263 GDGTIQKKN
+2263 GDGTIQHKN

-2286 ERIVKGLGFEPR
+2286 ERIVNGLGFEPR

-2341 PDVVF
+2341 PDVIF
-2346 KSPSECRFSFLQGI
+2346 KSPSECRFSFIQGI
-2360 FDTDGTVSKLGNA
+2360 FDTDGTVSKLGN
-2373 TSCGL
+2373 TSSCGL

-2421 RASSIRQFVSLG
+2421 RSSSVRQFVSLG

-2463 QSISSGVREVFDVSV
+2463 QSISSGVSEVFDVSV

-2541 NVSYAREHGTIN
+2541 NVAYAREHGTIN

-2563 SYFQSGDKAQIA
+2563 SYFQSGDRAQVA

-2670 TYNKETKEFTPEW
+2670 TYNKETKEFIPEW

>member
-191 ACLAEDTLVTTDQG
+191 ACLDEHELVMMGDRSTKRIC
-205 HEKISEISVGTLVDT
+205 EVEVGDMVCTPK
-220 SEGFK
+220 GPRK
-225 EVTATYDNGIREVL
+225 VTAVYNNGIRECY
-239 EVSLDG
+239 SLVWNDG
-245 NLIECTPDHLLAV
+245 SATTATGNHKFLFHDK
-258 NTVLGPSY
+258 
-266 MRADELLPCA
+266 D
-276 SGYRGTGEI
+276 TGE
-285 RELRSTKSVRREVF
+285 EVWRSVDEVYSLYQKDHRSSLEAVRITPKGK
-299 QDFHLMY
+299 H
-306 YLLGLAWADG
+306 
-316 WMNHEKN
+316 
-323 SLSFHS
+323 
-329 SVKEQEFFTDFAKR
+329 
-343 FGTASVRVRKDLRK
+343 
-357 SPSGSM
+357 
-363 VRGIDLTLI
+363 
-372 SPHLE
+372 
-377 EFFIQHGYTCN
+377 
-388 KPSRVYKDIPDNY
+388 
-401 FSDFLRGLY
+401 SDFLLCGV
-410 DGDGS
+410 S
-415 SNHHTMVFMCHE
+415 
-427 ALKDVLV
+427 K
-434 NDIHRLFGILPT
+434 
-446 KSYFRHN
+446 FR
-453 VWSVSYGH
+453 
-461 SSSFLLWKSLY
+461 
-472 STSSAFMQRKRDNAV
+472 
-487 CGKKRFL
+487 
-494 RVKDSSGVERVFH
+494 
-507 SVSEAA
+507 
-513 KFYHVCV
+513 
-520 SSLSHVAVGDRCH
+520 
-533 HKGIC
+533 
-538 ASYDTDFQSLLEIPE
+538 P
-553 DIRCVVKPVGNRH
+553 CVV
-566 VYDLQVKDVHNFRL
+566 YDIQVEEVHCFVM

-621 PMMRLENTPQRLDLE
+621 PMMRLENTPQRLNLE

-871 CQDSWRSSLARTMG
+871 CQDSWRSSLARIMG

-928 DLGKGKVEYSITRQT
+928 DLGKDKVEYSITRQT

-1135 HNTGRLSCLSHD
+1135 HNTGRLSC
-1147 ALVHTRQGLV
+1147 
-1157 PIVDIT
+1157 
-1163 EEHDIEVSPNKFA
+1163 
-1176 KAKLVHTGEQDFVK
+1176 
-1190 IVMSS
+1190 
-1195 GKKIECTT
+1195 
-1203 DHRFLCPSDEGFVWR
+1203 
-1218 YARDLKVS
+1218 
-1226 DMLCRTPVTF
+1226 
-1236 TGCDINFEMFVY
+1236 
-1248 GFFLGDGSY
+1248 
-1257 YSKESKNKCSLCMF
+1257 
-1271 FCEKDHDAMMYI
+1271 
-1283 HDGLVVRGI
+1283 
-1292 PHSMRPCKDSLWVI
+1292 
-1306 ELAKEGSRRL
+1306 
-1316 SEMFPVENVKQ
+1316 
-1327 SERRVDFSYIHSK
+1327 
-1340 VDAFSVLAGVY
+1340 
-1351 QAEGEKY
+1351 
-1358 IRPDD
+1358 
-1363 GKMNSALNVT
+1363 
-1373 SYALVQSLQRLADYV
+1373 
-1388 GIRTKIHTIKI
+1388 
-1399 DQVKHPTHHKQ
+1399 
-1410 WRLQFCVKSFRKY
+1410 
-1423 LDNSIPFRINTKKDV
+1423 
-1438 PKFLTDSLNS
+1438 
-1448 LPKDVWK
+1448 
-1455 VGEMAKF
+1455 
-1462 KALYHNKRYSLY
+1462 
-1474 SVMRLCEYSELPIEV
+1474 
-1489 FDYEQVVSIEPC
+1489 
-1501 GKKEAY
+1501 
-1507 TLAVDD
+1507 
-1513 PLHRYIAEGFIHHNC
+1513 

-1696 EEIDKGKDIL
+1696 EEINQGKDIL

-1957 LGLRSLE
+1957 LELRSLE
-1964 ASNPCTSL
+1964 AFNPCTSL

-2122 YSKEARKKAKCL
+2122 YSKEARKKAKCVAGDTIL
-2134 SGETLVQTSYGV
+2134 HTAEDHTIAIRDLVSVETLKNAVIGEPVELPEPKTRISTPDGWSPVTHWISNGKKDTLKLIIERQ
-2146 LTLRSLYDGWKSGT
+2146 LTL
-2160 YREDLKIA
+2160 E
-2168 TPSGMHNVL
+2168 V
-2177 DVMNNGTK
+2177 
-2185 DVLCLNMSNG
+2185 
-2195 DTLEATPDHLVR
+2195 TPDHLVGKYDPDASDDLSKKYKLVR
-2207 SGNKW
+2207 AD
-2212 VPVSS
+2212 S
-2217 LNEGDCIDAD
+2217 LSVGH
-2227 ICLSEVKVYPQIPLS
+2227 Y
-2242 FVSGCFIPLN
+2242 
-2252 RDLAYLFGAVL
+2252 VL
-2263 GDGTIQKKN
+2263 WDYCPMRITDIQK
-2272 VYYFSEDEELLSEI
+2272 
-2286 ERIVKGLGFEPR
+2286 G
-2298 RNLHRIGKNGKPF
+2298 
-2311 FRISCGASRC
+2311 
-2321 REIFVGAGLV
+2321 
-2331 GDTGHKLLRV
+2331 
-2341 PDVVF
+2341 
-2346 KSPSECRFSFLQGI
+2346 
-2360 FDTDGTVSKLGNA
+2360 
-2373 TSCGL
+2373 
-2378 CFCTSSQ
+2378 
-2385 VFAKQCAMLC
+2385 
-2395 RSLGMMCLVSSD
+2395 SSD
-2407 FNKTYNRTYYKVRI
+2407 VYDITVDN
-2421 RASSIRQFVSLG
+2421 ASHTF
-2433 GFKCVHKQ
+2433 H
-2441 NTLMEWLDAGL
+2441 
-2452 CLKTYKKHYCI
+2452 
-2463 QSISSGVREVFDVSV
+2463 
-2478 DSEEHAFLANGLVV
+2478 ANGVVV

-2510 SSFPEMSLDEC
+2510 NSFPDMTLDEC

-2541 NVSYAREHGTIN
+2541 NVAYAREHGTIN

-2563 SYFQSGDKAQIA
+2563 SYFQSGDRAQVA

-2670 TYNKETKEFTPEW
+2670 TYNKETKEFIPEW

>member
-20 PEVEQREDW
+20 PEVEPREDW

-191 ACLAEDTLVTTDQG
+191 ACLAEHELVMMGDRSTKRIC
-205 HEKISEISVGTLVDT
+205 EVEVGDMVCTPK
-220 SEGFK
+220 GPRK
-225 EVTATYDNGIREVL
+225 VTAVYNNGIRECY
-239 EVSLDG
+239 SLVWNDG
-245 NLIECTPDHLLAV
+245 SATTATGNHKFLFHDK
-258 NTVLGPSY
+258 
-266 MRADELLPCA
+266 D
-276 SGYRGTGEI
+276 TGE
-285 RELRSTKSVRREVF
+285 EVWRSVDEV
-299 QDFHLMY
+299 Y
-306 YLLGLAWADG
+306 
-316 WMNHEKN
+316 
-323 SLSFHS
+323 SLYQKDHRS
-329 SVKEQEFFTDFAKR
+329 S
-343 FGTASVRVRKDLRK
+343 
-357 SPSGSM
+357 
-363 VRGIDLTLI
+363 
-372 SPHLE
+372 LE
-377 EFFIQHGYTCN
+377 AVQITPKGKH
-388 KPSRVYKDIPDNY
+388 
-401 FSDFLRGLY
+401 SDFLLCEV
-410 DGDGS
+410 S
-415 SNHHTMVFMCHE
+415 
-427 ALKDVLV
+427 K
-434 NDIHRLFGILPT
+434 
-446 KSYFRHN
+446 FR
-453 VWSVSYGH
+453 
-461 SSSFLLWKSLY
+461 
-472 STSSAFMQRKRDNAV
+472 
-487 CGKKRFL
+487 
-494 RVKDSSGVERVFH
+494 
-507 SVSEAA
+507 
-513 KFYHVCV
+513 
-520 SSLSHVAVGDRCH
+520 
-533 HKGIC
+533 
-538 ASYDTDFQSLLEIPE
+538 P
-553 DIRCVVKPVGNRH
+553 CVV
-566 VYDLQVKDVHNFRL
+566 YDIQVEEVHCFVM
-580 ANGIISHNCTDALG
+580 ANGVVSHNCTDALG

-681 VDTGIRTPT
+681 VDTGVRTPT

-762 LTENN
+762 LTENS

-809 RVILKNGMT
+809 RVTLKNGMT

-830 KSPLEKVEYSGMTK
+830 KLPLEKVACSGMTK

-857 DEPVVINHTNASLS
+857 DEPVVINHTPAHLS
-871 CQDSWRSSLARTMG
+871 CQDSWKSSLARIVG
-885 YFYGHG
+885 YFYGKG
-891 RMTDGEMMSLIFD
+891 KMTDGVLMSLCFD
-904 NPDLSYHYAGWMKSL
+904 NHDLSYHYAGWMKSL
-919 FGDEKVFPY
+919 FGDKKVFQY

-953 IPAFDEDYFWRLD
+953 IPAFEEDRLGNLKVS
-966 PVSTYIEEAY
+966 PVSTYIEAAD
-976 RISRMPD
+976 RLSRMPD

-989 VGYLDSAKTS
+989 AGYLDSAKTS
-999 VRALWYRDI
+999 VRELGYKEI
-1008 PDDWADGVTKD
+1008 PDDWEDGITKD
-1019 RVVFVIPSSCKDV
+1019 RVTFVIPSACKDV

-1041 IGCKVTDY
+1041 IDCKVTDH
-1049 TFKTRFWEDKVTRVE
+1049 TFKTWFGEGKVTRVE

-1104 VQSVERVPTK
+1104 VQSVERVHA
-1114 NTVYDIEVEG
+1114 NTVVYDIEVED

-1135 HNTGRLSCLSHD
+1135 HNTGRLS
-1147 ALVHTRQGLV
+1147 
-1157 PIVDIT
+1157 
-1163 EEHDIEVSPNKFA
+1163 
-1176 KAKLVHTGEQDFVK
+1176 
-1190 IVMSS
+1190 
-1195 GKKIECTT
+1195 
-1203 DHRFLCPSDEGFVWR
+1203 
-1218 YARDLKVS
+1218 
-1226 DMLCRTPVTF
+1226 
-1236 TGCDINFEMFVY
+1236 
-1248 GFFLGDGSY
+1248 
-1257 YSKESKNKCSLCMF
+1257 
-1271 FCEKDHDAMMYI
+1271 
-1283 HDGLVVRGI
+1283 
-1292 PHSMRPCKDSLWVI
+1292 
-1306 ELAKEGSRRL
+1306 
-1316 SEMFPVENVKQ
+1316 
-1327 SERRVDFSYIHSK
+1327 
-1340 VDAFSVLAGVY
+1340 
-1351 QAEGEKY
+1351 
-1358 IRPDD
+1358 
-1363 GKMNSALNVT
+1363 
-1373 SYALVQSLQRLADYV
+1373 
-1388 GIRTKIHTIKI
+1388 
-1399 DQVKHPTHHKQ
+1399 
-1410 WRLQFCVKSFRKY
+1410 
-1423 LDNSIPFRINTKKDV
+1423 
-1438 PKFLTDSLNS
+1438 
-1448 LPKDVWK
+1448 
-1455 VGEMAKF
+1455 
-1462 KALYHNKRYSLY
+1462 
-1474 SVMRLCEYSELPIEV
+1474 
-1489 FDYEQVVSIEPC
+1489 
-1501 GKKEAY
+1501 
-1507 TLAVDD
+1507 
-1513 PLHRYIAEGFIHHNC
+1513 C

-1572 SEFAPCQQLG
+1572 SEFASCQQLG

-1964 ASNPCTSL
+1964 AFNPCTSL

-2013 VSGKVVVSSKEHAD
+2013 VTGKVVVSSKEHAD

-2168 TPSGMHNVL
+2168 TPSGMHHVL

-2212 VPVSS
+2212 VQVSS

-2373 TSCGL
+2373 ASCGL

-2421 RASSIRQFVSLG
+2421 RASSVRQFVSLG

-2563 SYFQSGDKAQIA
+2563 SYFQSGDRAQVA

-2670 TYNKETKEFTPEW
+2670 TYNKETKEFIPEW
-2683 EESSEVLKKRTG
+2683 EESNEVLKKRTG

>member
-20 PEVEQREDW
+20 PEVEPREDW

-91 IALGKEALDIFF
+91 IALGKEAMDIFH
-103 SILSKAGTQ
+103 SILRKAGTQ

-149 VLMPSLKAS
+149 VLMPNLKAS

-165 IPKTFSETLGDATT
+165 IPKTFSETLGEATT

-191 ACLAEDTLVTTDQG
+191 ACLDENELIMMGDMST
-205 HEKISEISVGTLVDT
+205 KRICEIEVGDMVCTHD
-220 SEGFK
+220 GPRK
-225 EVTATYDNGIREVL
+225 VTAVYNNGIRECYRLVWNDGSTTIATGNHKFL
-239 EVSLDG
+239 FHDKDTGEEVWRSVDEVSSLYQKG
-245 NLIECTPDHLLAV
+245 PRSSLNAVRITPEGKH
-258 NTVLGPSY
+258 
-266 MRADELLPCA
+266 
-276 SGYRGTGEI
+276 
-285 RELRSTKSVRREVF
+285 
-299 QDFHLMY
+299 
-306 YLLGLAWADG
+306 
-316 WMNHEKN
+316 
-323 SLSFHS
+323 
-329 SVKEQEFFTDFAKR
+329 
-343 FGTASVRVRKDLRK
+343 
-357 SPSGSM
+357 
-363 VRGIDLTLI
+363 
-372 SPHLE
+372 
-377 EFFIQHGYTCN
+377 
-388 KPSRVYKDIPDNY
+388 
-401 FSDFLRGLY
+401 SDFLLCEV
-410 DGDGS
+410 S
-415 SNHHTMVFMCHE
+415 
-427 ALKDVLV
+427 K
-434 NDIHRLFGILPT
+434 
-446 KSYFRHN
+446 FR
-453 VWSVSYGH
+453 
-461 SSSFLLWKSLY
+461 
-472 STSSAFMQRKRDNAV
+472 T
-487 CGKKRFL
+487 
-494 RVKDSSGVERVFH
+494 
-507 SVSEAA
+507 
-513 KFYHVCV
+513 
-520 SSLSHVAVGDRCH
+520 
-533 HKGIC
+533 
-538 ASYDTDFQSLLEIPE
+538 
-553 DIRCVVKPVGNRH
+553 CVV
-566 VYDLQVKDVHNFRL
+566 YDIQVDEVHCFVM

-642 SSVETRIDESLQQ
+642 SSVETLIDESLQQ

-681 VDTGIRTPT
+681 VDTGVRTPT
-690 GAMKADLKTLEAWMV
+690 GAMKADLKTLDAWMV

-737 KYIKAAEDSDTF
+737 KYIKAAEDADTF

-809 RVILKNGMT
+809 RVTLKNGMT

-830 KSPLEKVEYSGMTK
+830 KSPLEKVAYSGMTK
-844 DDVEWAGIQDLKP
+844 DDVEWAGIQDLKL
-857 DEPVVINHTNASLS
+857 DEPVVINHTHASLS
-871 CQDSWRSSLARTMG
+871 CQDSWKSSLARIMG
-885 YFYGHG
+885 YFYGKG
-891 RMTDGEMMSLIFD
+891 KMTDGVLMSLCFD
-904 NPDLSYHYAGWMKSL
+904 NSDLAYHYAVWMKSL
-919 FGDEKVFPY
+919 FGDKKVSQY
-928 DLGKGKVEYSITRQT
+928 DVDKGKVEYSITRQT

-948 VEHDV
+948 AEHEV
-953 IPAFDEDYFWRLD
+953 IPTVEEDRLGNLKVS
-966 PVSTYIEEAY
+966 PVSTYTKAAG
-976 RISRMPD
+976 RLSRMPD

-989 VGYLDSAKTS
+989 AGYLDSAKTS
-999 VRALWYRDI
+999 ARELGYKEI
-1008 PDDWADGVTKD
+1008 PEDWDDGITTD
-1019 RVVFVIPSSCKDV
+1019 RVVFVIPSACKDV
-1032 IIPMFWASA
+1032 IIPMFWASTIA
-1041 IGCKVTDY
+1041 CKVTDH
-1049 TFKTRFWEDKVTRVE
+1049 TFKTWFGEGKVIRVE

-1089 CVELPKTFRLYSESR
+1089 CVELPNTFRLYAESM
-1104 VQSVERVPTK
+1104 VQSVEHVHA
-1114 NTVYDIEVEG
+1114 NTVVYDIEVED
-1124 VHEFVAGGIVT
+1124 VHEYVAGGIVT
-1135 HNTGRLSCLSHD
+1135 HNTGRLS
-1147 ALVHTRQGLV
+1147 
-1157 PIVDIT
+1157 
-1163 EEHDIEVSPNKFA
+1163 
-1176 KAKLVHTGEQDFVK
+1176 
-1190 IVMSS
+1190 
-1195 GKKIECTT
+1195 
-1203 DHRFLCPSDEGFVWR
+1203 
-1218 YARDLKVS
+1218 
-1226 DMLCRTPVTF
+1226 
-1236 TGCDINFEMFVY
+1236 
-1248 GFFLGDGSY
+1248 
-1257 YSKESKNKCSLCMF
+1257 
-1271 FCEKDHDAMMYI
+1271 
-1283 HDGLVVRGI
+1283 
-1292 PHSMRPCKDSLWVI
+1292 
-1306 ELAKEGSRRL
+1306 
-1316 SEMFPVENVKQ
+1316 
-1327 SERRVDFSYIHSK
+1327 
-1340 VDAFSVLAGVY
+1340 
-1351 QAEGEKY
+1351 
-1358 IRPDD
+1358 
-1363 GKMNSALNVT
+1363 
-1373 SYALVQSLQRLADYV
+1373 
-1388 GIRTKIHTIKI
+1388 
-1399 DQVKHPTHHKQ
+1399 
-1410 WRLQFCVKSFRKY
+1410 
-1423 LDNSIPFRINTKKDV
+1423 
-1438 PKFLTDSLNS
+1438 
-1448 LPKDVWK
+1448 
-1455 VGEMAKF
+1455 
-1462 KALYHNKRYSLY
+1462 
-1474 SVMRLCEYSELPIEV
+1474 
-1489 FDYEQVVSIEPC
+1489 
-1501 GKKEAY
+1501 
-1507 TLAVDD
+1507 
-1513 PLHRYIAEGFIHHNC
+1513 C

-1541 VQCLE
+1541 VQ
-1546 EDTSVITSEGIKPI
+1546 
-1560 KQIKTGDLVWTG
+1560 
-1572 SEFAPCQQLG
+1572 
-1582 SKTCSVLKISTDC
+1582 
-1595 GEVICSAEH
+1595 
-1604 LVLVSDTRHEIGEF
+1604 
-1618 RHAGDLKVGQ
+1618 
-1628 FMKHVGKVL
+1628 
-1637 SSDDRYSP
+1637 
-1645 SRIERIESVGEA
+1645 
-1657 VCYDLFVPKFERF
+1657 
-1670 VANGF
+1670 
-1675 IVHNSTP
+1675 STP

-1696 EEIDKGKDIL
+1696 EEIDQGKDIL

-1788 FLVLDRG
+1788 FLVLDHG

-1847 RMWIGTQDAGFRIVR
+1847 RMWIGTQDAGFRIVK

-1880 AVGQRK
+1880 AVGHRK

-1957 LGLRSLE
+1957 LGFRSLE
-1964 ASNPCTSL
+1964 ASNPCTYL
-1972 FSLAKTKYKDE
+1972 FSLAKTEYKDE

-2013 VSGKVVVSSKEHAD
+2013 VSGKVVVSSRGHAD

-2048 LYGEGA
+2048 VYGEGA

-2168 TPSGMHNVL
+2168 TPSGMHHVL

-2252 RDLAYLFGAVL
+2252 KDLAYLFGAVL
-2263 GDGTIQKKN
+2263 GDGTIQHKN
-2272 VYYFSEDEELLSEI
+2272 VYYFSEDEELLEEI

-2341 PDVVF
+2341 PDVIF
-2346 KSPSECRFSFLQGI
+2346 KSPSECRFSFIQGI

-2385 VFAKQCAMLC
+2385 VFAKQCAILC

-2407 FNKTYNRTYYKVRI
+2407 FNKIYNRTYYKVRI
-2421 RASSIRQFVSLG
+2421 RASSVRQFVSLG

-2563 SYFQSGDKAQIA
+2563 SYFQSGDRAQVA

-2695 HVETE
+2695 HAETE

>member
-1 MSIDSSSKAALH
+1 MWYDETSRNDFETFFSYEVFMSIDSSSKAALH

-20 PEVEQREDW
+20 PEVEPREDW

-165 IPKTFSETLGDATT
+165 IPKTFSETLGEATT

-191 ACLAEDTLVTTDQG
+191 A
-205 HEKISEISVGTLVDT
+205 
-220 SEGFK
+220 
-225 EVTATYDNGIREVL
+225 
-239 EVSLDG
+239 
-245 NLIECTPDHLLAV
+245 
-258 NTVLGPSY
+258 
-266 MRADELLPCA
+266 
-276 SGYRGTGEI
+276 
-285 RELRSTKSVRREVF
+285 
-299 QDFHLMY
+299 
-306 YLLGLAWADG
+306 
-316 WMNHEKN
+316 
-323 SLSFHS
+323 
-329 SVKEQEFFTDFAKR
+329 
-343 FGTASVRVRKDLRK
+343 
-357 SPSGSM
+357 
-363 VRGIDLTLI
+363 
-372 SPHLE
+372 
-377 EFFIQHGYTCN
+377 
-388 KPSRVYKDIPDNY
+388 
-401 FSDFLRGLY
+401 
-410 DGDGS
+410 
-415 SNHHTMVFMCHE
+415 
-427 ALKDVLV
+427 
-434 NDIHRLFGILPT
+434 
-446 KSYFRHN
+446 
-453 VWSVSYGH
+453 
-461 SSSFLLWKSLY
+461 
-472 STSSAFMQRKRDNAV
+472 
-487 CGKKRFL
+487 
-494 RVKDSSGVERVFH
+494 
-507 SVSEAA
+507 
-513 KFYHVCV
+513 
-520 SSLSHVAVGDRCH
+520 
-533 HKGIC
+533 
-538 ASYDTDFQSLLEIPE
+538 
-553 DIRCVVKPVGNRH
+553 
-566 VYDLQVKDVHNFRL
+566 
-580 ANGIISHNCTDALG
+580 CTDALG

-642 SSVETRIDESLQQ
+642 SSVEIRIDESLQQ

-681 VDTGIRTPT
+681 VDTGVRTPT

-737 KYIKAAEDSDTF
+737 KYIKAAEDADTF

-782 QSDDMI
+782 QSEDMI
-788 WTAWGYKRVLWNHSH
+788 WTSWGYKRVLWNHSH

-809 RVILKNGMT
+809 RVTLKNGMT

-830 KSPLEKVEYSGMTK
+830 KSPLEKVACSGMTK

-857 DEPVVINHTNASLS
+857 DEPVVINHTPSSLS
-871 CQDSWRSSLARTMG
+871 CKDSWKSSLARIVG
-885 YFYGHG
+885 YFYGKG
-891 RMTDGEMMSLIFD
+891 KMTDGILMSLCFD
-904 NPDLSYHYAGWMKSL
+904 NSDLAYHYAVWMKSL
-919 FGDEKVFPY
+919 FGDKKVSQY
-928 DLGKGKVEYSITRQT
+928 DVDKGKVEYSITRQT

-948 VEHDV
+948 SEHDV
-953 IPAFDEDYFWRLD
+953 IPTVEEDRFGNLKVS
-966 PVSTYIEEAY
+966 PVSTYTKVAD
-976 RISRMPD
+976 RLSRMPD

-989 VGYLDSAKTS
+989 AGYLDSAKTS
-999 VRALWYRDI
+999 VRELGYKEI
-1008 PDDWADGVTKD
+1008 PDDWEDGITKD
-1019 RVVFVIPSSCKDV
+1019 RVTFVIPSACKDV

-1041 IGCKVTDY
+1041 IDCKVTDH
-1049 TFKTRFWEDKVTRVE
+1049 TLKTWFGEGKVTRVE

-1076 LWNNQDVGLARFS
+1076 LWNNQDVGRARFS
-1089 CVELPKTFRLYSESR
+1089 CVELPKTFRLYSESM
-1104 VQSVERVPTK
+1104 VQSVEHVHA
-1114 NTVYDIEVEG
+1114 NTVVYDIEVED
-1124 VHEFVAGGIVT
+1124 VHEYVAGGIVT
-1135 HNTGRLSCLSHD
+1135 HNTGRLS
-1147 ALVHTRQGLV
+1147 
-1157 PIVDIT
+1157 
-1163 EEHDIEVSPNKFA
+1163 
-1176 KAKLVHTGEQDFVK
+1176 
-1190 IVMSS
+1190 
-1195 GKKIECTT
+1195 
-1203 DHRFLCPSDEGFVWR
+1203 
-1218 YARDLKVS
+1218 
-1226 DMLCRTPVTF
+1226 
-1236 TGCDINFEMFVY
+1236 
-1248 GFFLGDGSY
+1248 
-1257 YSKESKNKCSLCMF
+1257 
-1271 FCEKDHDAMMYI
+1271 
-1283 HDGLVVRGI
+1283 
-1292 PHSMRPCKDSLWVI
+1292 
-1306 ELAKEGSRRL
+1306 
-1316 SEMFPVENVKQ
+1316 
-1327 SERRVDFSYIHSK
+1327 
-1340 VDAFSVLAGVY
+1340 
-1351 QAEGEKY
+1351 
-1358 IRPDD
+1358 
-1363 GKMNSALNVT
+1363 
-1373 SYALVQSLQRLADYV
+1373 
-1388 GIRTKIHTIKI
+1388 
-1399 DQVKHPTHHKQ
+1399 
-1410 WRLQFCVKSFRKY
+1410 
-1423 LDNSIPFRINTKKDV
+1423 
-1438 PKFLTDSLNS
+1438 
-1448 LPKDVWK
+1448 
-1455 VGEMAKF
+1455 
-1462 KALYHNKRYSLY
+1462 
-1474 SVMRLCEYSELPIEV
+1474 
-1489 FDYEQVVSIEPC
+1489 
-1501 GKKEAY
+1501 
-1507 TLAVDD
+1507 
-1513 PLHRYIAEGFIHHNC
+1513 C

-1572 SEFAPCQQLG
+1572 SEFSPCQQLG

-1595 GEVICSAEH
+1595 GEVVCSAEH
-1604 LVLVSDTRHEIGEF
+1604 LVLASDTRHGIGEF

-1628 FMKHVGKVL
+1628 FMKYVGKML
-1637 SSDDRYSP
+1637 SSDDGYSP
-1645 SRIERIESVGEA
+1645 ARIERIERAGEA

-1696 EEIDKGKDIL
+1696 EEIDQGKDIL

-1788 FLVLDRG
+1788 FLVLDHG

-1847 RMWIGTQDAGFRIVR
+1847 RMWIGTPDAGFRIVR

-1964 ASNPCTSL
+1964 ASNPCTYL
-1972 FSLAKTKYKDE
+1972 FSLAKTEYKDE

-2048 LYGEGA
+2048 VYGEGA

-2077 KQKNIAEKHLTYS
+2077 KQKNLAEKHLTYS

-2122 YSKEARKKAKCL
+2122 YSKEARKKAKCVAGDTIL
-2134 SGETLVQTSYGV
+2134 HTAESHTIAIRDLVSVETLKNAVIGEPVELPEPKTRISTPDGWSPVTHWISNGKKDTLKLIIERQ
-2146 LTLRSLYDGWKSGT
+2146 LTL
-2160 YREDLKIA
+2160 E
-2168 TPSGMHNVL
+2168 V
-2177 DVMNNGTK
+2177 
-2185 DVLCLNMSNG
+2185 
-2195 DTLEATPDHLVR
+2195 TPDHLVGKYDPDASADLSKKYKLVR
-2207 SGNKW
+2207 AD
-2212 VPVSS
+2212 S
-2217 LNEGDCIDAD
+2217 LSVGH
-2227 ICLSEVKVYPQIPLS
+2227 Y
-2242 FVSGCFIPLN
+2242 
-2252 RDLAYLFGAVL
+2252 VL
-2263 GDGTIQKKN
+2263 WDYCPMRITDIQK
-2272 VYYFSEDEELLSEI
+2272 
-2286 ERIVKGLGFEPR
+2286 G
-2298 RNLHRIGKNGKPF
+2298 
-2311 FRISCGASRC
+2311 
-2321 REIFVGAGLV
+2321 
-2331 GDTGHKLLRV
+2331 
-2341 PDVVF
+2341 
-2346 KSPSECRFSFLQGI
+2346 
-2360 FDTDGTVSKLGNA
+2360 
-2373 TSCGL
+2373 
-2378 CFCTSSQ
+2378 
-2385 VFAKQCAMLC
+2385 
-2395 RSLGMMCLVSSD
+2395 SSD
-2407 FNKTYNRTYYKVRI
+2407 VYDITVDN
-2421 RASSIRQFVSLG
+2421 ASHTF
-2433 GFKCVHKQ
+2433 H
-2441 NTLMEWLDAGL
+2441 
-2452 CLKTYKKHYCI
+2452 
-2463 QSISSGVREVFDVSV
+2463 
-2478 DSEEHAFLANGLVV
+2478 ANGVVV

-2510 SSFPEMSLDEC
+2510 NSFPDMTLDEC

-2541 NVSYAREHGTIN
+2541 NVAYAREHGTIN

-2563 SYFQSGDKAQIA
+2563 SYFQSGDRAQVA

-2683 EESSEVLKKRTG
+2683 EESGEVLKKRTG
-2695 HVETE
+2695 HVETKP
-2700 SSDNESLDVEESDD
+2700 SDNDALDVEESDD

>member
-20 PEVEQREDW
+20 PEVESREDW

-91 IALGKEALDIFF
+91 IALGKEALDIFH
-103 SILSKAGTQ
+103 SILRKAGTQ

-149 VLMPSLKAS
+149 VLMPSLKVS

-191 ACLAEDTLVTTDQG
+191 A
-205 HEKISEISVGTLVDT
+205 I
-220 SEGFK
+220 
-225 EVTATYDNGIREVL
+225 
-239 EVSLDG
+239 
-245 NLIECTPDHLLAV
+245 
-258 NTVLGPSY
+258 
-266 MRADELLPCA
+266 
-276 SGYRGTGEI
+276 
-285 RELRSTKSVRREVF
+285 
-299 QDFHLMY
+299 
-306 YLLGLAWADG
+306 
-316 WMNHEKN
+316 
-323 SLSFHS
+323 
-329 SVKEQEFFTDFAKR
+329 
-343 FGTASVRVRKDLRK
+343 
-357 SPSGSM
+357 
-363 VRGIDLTLI
+363 
-372 SPHLE
+372 
-377 EFFIQHGYTCN
+377 
-388 KPSRVYKDIPDNY
+388 
-401 FSDFLRGLY
+401 
-410 DGDGS
+410 
-415 SNHHTMVFMCHE
+415 
-427 ALKDVLV
+427 
-434 NDIHRLFGILPT
+434 
-446 KSYFRHN
+446 
-453 VWSVSYGH
+453 
-461 SSSFLLWKSLY
+461 
-472 STSSAFMQRKRDNAV
+472 
-487 CGKKRFL
+487 
-494 RVKDSSGVERVFH
+494 
-507 SVSEAA
+507 
-513 KFYHVCV
+513 
-520 SSLSHVAVGDRCH
+520 
-533 HKGIC
+533 
-538 ASYDTDFQSLLEIPE
+538 
-553 DIRCVVKPVGNRH
+553 
-566 VYDLQVKDVHNFRL
+566 
-580 ANGIISHNCTDALG
+580 TDALG
-594 TYHLALISNQFYKE
+594 TYQLALISNQFYKE

-681 VDTGIRTPT
+681 VDTGVRTPT

-715 KDFLSAYKE
+715 KEFLSAYKE

-737 KYIKAAEDSDTF
+737 KYIKAAEDADTF

-782 QSDDMI
+782 QSEDMI
-788 WTAWGYKRVLWNHSH
+788 WTSWGYKRVLWNHSH

-809 RVILKNGMT
+809 RVTLKNGMT

-830 KSPLEKVEYSGMTK
+830 KSPLEKVACSGMTK

-857 DEPVVINHTNASLS
+857 DEPVVINHTHASLS
-871 CQDSWRSSLARTMG
+871 CQDSWKSSLARIVG
-885 YFYGHG
+885 YFYGKG
-891 RMTDGEMMSLIFD
+891 KMTDGVLMSLCFD
-904 NPDLSYHYAGWMKSL
+904 NKDLAYHYYGWMKSL
-919 FGDEKVFPY
+919 FGDKKVSRY
-928 DLGKGKVEYSITRQT
+928 DVDKGKVEYSITRQT

-948 VEHDV
+948 SEHDV
-953 IPAFDEDYFWRLD
+953 IPTVEEDPLGNLKVS
-966 PVSTYIEEAY
+966 PVSTYTKVAD
-976 RISRMPD
+976 RLSQMPD

-989 VGYLDSAKTS
+989 AGYLDSAKTS
-999 VRALWYRDI
+999 VRELGYKEI
-1008 PDDWADGVTKD
+1008 PDDWEDGVTKD
-1019 RVVFVIPSSCKDV
+1019 RVTFVIPSACKDV

-1041 IGCKVTDY
+1041 IDCKVTDH
-1049 TFKTRFWEDKVTRVE
+1049 TFKTWFGEGKVTRVE
-1064 VSDPYSLSNLLS
+1064 VSDPCSLSNLLS
-1076 LWNNQDVGLARFS
+1076 LWNNQDVGLTRFS
-1089 CVELPKTFRLYSESR
+1089 CVELPNTFRLYAESR
-1104 VQSVERVPTK
+1104 VQTVEHVHA
-1114 NTVYDIEVEG
+1114 NTVVYDIEVED

-1226 DMLCRTPVTF
+1226 DMLCRTREYE
-1236 TGCDINFEMFVY
+1236 I
-1248 GFFLGDGSY
+1248 
-1257 YSKESKNKCSLCMF
+1257 
-1271 FCEKDHDAMMYI
+1271 
-1283 HDGLVVRGI
+1283 
-1292 PHSMRPCKDSLWVI
+1292 
-1306 ELAKEGSRRL
+1306 
-1316 SEMFPVENVKQ
+1316 
-1327 SERRVDFSYIHSK
+1327 
-1340 VDAFSVLAGVY
+1340 
-1351 QAEGEKY
+1351 
-1358 IRPDD
+1358 
-1363 GKMNSALNVT
+1363 
-1373 SYALVQSLQRLADYV
+1373 
-1388 GIRTKIHTIKI
+1388 
-1399 DQVKHPTHHKQ
+1399 
-1410 WRLQFCVKSFRKY
+1410 
-1423 LDNSIPFRINTKKDV
+1423 
-1438 PKFLTDSLNS
+1438 
-1448 LPKDVWK
+1448 
-1455 VGEMAKF
+1455 
-1462 KALYHNKRYSLY
+1462 
-1474 SVMRLCEYSELPIEV
+1474 YSESII
-1489 FDYEQVVSIEPC
+1489 SIEPC

-1507 TLAVDD
+1507 TLSVDD

-1541 VQCLE
+1541 VQ
-1546 EDTSVITSEGIKPI
+1546 
-1560 KQIKTGDLVWTG
+1560 
-1572 SEFAPCQQLG
+1572 
-1582 SKTCSVLKISTDC
+1582 
-1595 GEVICSAEH
+1595 
-1604 LVLVSDTRHEIGEF
+1604 
-1618 RHAGDLKVGQ
+1618 
-1628 FMKHVGKVL
+1628 
-1637 SSDDRYSP
+1637 
-1645 SRIERIESVGEA
+1645 
-1657 VCYDLFVPKFERF
+1657 
-1670 VANGF
+1670 
-1675 IVHNSTP
+1675 STP

-1696 EEIDKGKDIL
+1696 EEINQGKDIL

-1788 FLVLDRG
+1788 FLVLDHG

-1818 RFTKAGERYSHEASE
+1818 RFAKAGERYSHEASE

-1847 RMWIGTQDAGFRIVR
+1847 RMWIGTPDVGFRIVR

-1870 NPKQKFRMKT
+1870 NPKQTFRMKT

-1957 LGLRSLE
+1957 LGFRSLE
-1964 ASNPCTSL
+1964 ASNPCTYL

-2048 LYGEGA
+2048 VYGEGA

-2077 KQKNIAEKHLTYS
+2077 KKKNIAEKHLTYS

-2122 YSKEARKKAKCL
+2122 YSKEARKK
-2134 SGETLVQTSYGV
+2134 S
-2146 LTLRSLYDGWKSGT
+2146 
-2160 YREDLKIA
+2160 KI
-2168 TPSGMHNVL
+2168 
-2177 DVMNNGTK
+2177 
-2185 DVLCLNMSNG
+2185 
-2195 DTLEATPDHLVR
+2195 
-2207 SGNKW
+2207 
-2212 VPVSS
+2212 
-2217 LNEGDCIDAD
+2217 
-2227 ICLSEVKVYPQIPLS
+2227 
-2242 FVSGCFIPLN
+2242 
-2252 RDLAYLFGAVL
+2252 
-2263 GDGTIQKKN
+2263 
-2272 VYYFSEDEELLSEI
+2272 
-2286 ERIVKGLGFEPR
+2286 
-2298 RNLHRIGKNGKPF
+2298 
-2311 FRISCGASRC
+2311 
-2321 REIFVGAGLV
+2321 
-2331 GDTGHKLLRV
+2331 
-2341 PDVVF
+2341 
-2346 KSPSECRFSFLQGI
+2346 
-2360 FDTDGTVSKLGNA
+2360 
-2373 TSCGL
+2373 
-2378 CFCTSSQ
+2378 
-2385 VFAKQCAMLC
+2385 
-2395 RSLGMMCLVSSD
+2395 
-2407 FNKTYNRTYYKVRI
+2407 
-2421 RASSIRQFVSLG
+2421 
-2433 GFKCVHKQ
+2433 
-2441 NTLMEWLDAGL
+2441 
-2452 CLKTYKKHYCI
+2452 
-2463 QSISSGVREVFDVSV
+2463 
-2478 DSEEHAFLANGLVV
+2478 
-2492 HNCASFG
+2492 ASFG

-2541 NVSYAREHGTIN
+2541 NVAYAREHGTIN

-2695 HVETE
+2695 HVETKP
-2700 SSDNESLDVEESDD
+2700 SDKDALDVEECED

>member
-20 PEVEQREDW
+20 PEVEPREDW

-70 VGFSFSFDGKTGY
+70 VGFSFSFDGLTGY

-165 IPKTFSETLGDATT
+165 IPKTFSETLGEATT

-191 ACLAEDTLVTTDQG
+191 A
-205 HEKISEISVGTLVDT
+205 I
-220 SEGFK
+220 
-225 EVTATYDNGIREVL
+225 
-239 EVSLDG
+239 
-245 NLIECTPDHLLAV
+245 
-258 NTVLGPSY
+258 
-266 MRADELLPCA
+266 
-276 SGYRGTGEI
+276 
-285 RELRSTKSVRREVF
+285 
-299 QDFHLMY
+299 
-306 YLLGLAWADG
+306 
-316 WMNHEKN
+316 
-323 SLSFHS
+323 
-329 SVKEQEFFTDFAKR
+329 
-343 FGTASVRVRKDLRK
+343 
-357 SPSGSM
+357 
-363 VRGIDLTLI
+363 
-372 SPHLE
+372 
-377 EFFIQHGYTCN
+377 
-388 KPSRVYKDIPDNY
+388 
-401 FSDFLRGLY
+401 
-410 DGDGS
+410 
-415 SNHHTMVFMCHE
+415 
-427 ALKDVLV
+427 
-434 NDIHRLFGILPT
+434 
-446 KSYFRHN
+446 
-453 VWSVSYGH
+453 
-461 SSSFLLWKSLY
+461 
-472 STSSAFMQRKRDNAV
+472 
-487 CGKKRFL
+487 
-494 RVKDSSGVERVFH
+494 
-507 SVSEAA
+507 
-513 KFYHVCV
+513 
-520 SSLSHVAVGDRCH
+520 
-533 HKGIC
+533 
-538 ASYDTDFQSLLEIPE
+538 
-553 DIRCVVKPVGNRH
+553 
-566 VYDLQVKDVHNFRL
+566 
-580 ANGIISHNCTDALG
+580 TDALG

-642 SSVETRIDESLQQ
+642 SSVEIRIEESLQQ

-681 VDTGIRTPT
+681 VDTGVRTPT

-737 KYIKAAEDSDTF
+737 KYIKAAEDADTF

-767 TVLTKSRGFV
+767 TVITKSRGFV

-809 RVILKNGMT
+809 RVTLKNGMT

-830 KSPLEKVEYSGMTK
+830 KSPLEKVACSGMTK
-844 DDVEWAGIQDLKP
+844 DDVEWAGIQDLKL
-857 DEPVVINHTNASLS
+857 DEPVVINHTHASLS
-871 CQDSWRSSLARTMG
+871 CQDSWKSSLARIVG
-885 YFYGHG
+885 YFYGKG
-891 RMTDGEMMSLIFD
+891 KMTDGILMSLCFD
-904 NPDLSYHYAGWMKSL
+904 NKDLAYHYYGWMKSL
-919 FGDEKVFPY
+919 FGDKKVSRY
-928 DLGKGKVEYSITRQT
+928 DVDKGKVEYSITRQT

-948 VEHDV
+948 AEHEV
-953 IPAFDEDYFWRLD
+953 IPTVEEDRLGNLKVS
-966 PVSTYIEEAY
+966 PVSTYTKVVD
-976 RISRMPD
+976 RLSRMPD

-989 VGYLDSAKTS
+989 AGYLDSAKTS
-999 VRALWYRDI
+999 ARELGYKEI
-1008 PDDWADGVTKD
+1008 PDDWEDGITKD
-1019 RVVFVIPSSCKDV
+1019 RVTFVIPSACKDV

-1041 IGCKVTDY
+1041 IDCKVTDH
-1049 TFKTRFWEDKVTRVE
+1049 TFKTWFGEGKVTRVE

-1076 LWNNQDVGLARFS
+1076 LWNNLDVGLARFS
-1089 CVELPKTFRLYSESR
+1089 CVELPKTFRLYAESM
-1104 VQSVERVPTK
+1104 VQSVEHVHA
-1114 NTVYDIEVEG
+1114 NTVVYDIEVED
-1124 VHEFVAGGIVT
+1124 VHEYVAGGIVT
-1135 HNTGRLSCLSHD
+1135 HNTGRLS
-1147 ALVHTRQGLV
+1147 
-1157 PIVDIT
+1157 
-1163 EEHDIEVSPNKFA
+1163 
-1176 KAKLVHTGEQDFVK
+1176 
-1190 IVMSS
+1190 
-1195 GKKIECTT
+1195 
-1203 DHRFLCPSDEGFVWR
+1203 
-1218 YARDLKVS
+1218 
-1226 DMLCRTPVTF
+1226 
-1236 TGCDINFEMFVY
+1236 
-1248 GFFLGDGSY
+1248 
-1257 YSKESKNKCSLCMF
+1257 
-1271 FCEKDHDAMMYI
+1271 
-1283 HDGLVVRGI
+1283 
-1292 PHSMRPCKDSLWVI
+1292 
-1306 ELAKEGSRRL
+1306 
-1316 SEMFPVENVKQ
+1316 
-1327 SERRVDFSYIHSK
+1327 
-1340 VDAFSVLAGVY
+1340 
-1351 QAEGEKY
+1351 
-1358 IRPDD
+1358 
-1363 GKMNSALNVT
+1363 
-1373 SYALVQSLQRLADYV
+1373 
-1388 GIRTKIHTIKI
+1388 
-1399 DQVKHPTHHKQ
+1399 
-1410 WRLQFCVKSFRKY
+1410 
-1423 LDNSIPFRINTKKDV
+1423 
-1438 PKFLTDSLNS
+1438 
-1448 LPKDVWK
+1448 
-1455 VGEMAKF
+1455 
-1462 KALYHNKRYSLY
+1462 
-1474 SVMRLCEYSELPIEV
+1474 
-1489 FDYEQVVSIEPC
+1489 
-1501 GKKEAY
+1501 
-1507 TLAVDD
+1507 
-1513 PLHRYIAEGFIHHNC
+1513 C

-1560 KQIKTGDLVWTG
+1560 KQVNTGDLVWTG

-1582 SKTCSVLKISTDC
+1582 SRKKICESICTYFGSITASLEHKFLTLNLDSFDLEFNVLANVVSQGLPVVRNAHDGGFTFRELIENEKFKDSMLFRPELSE
-1595 GEVICSAEH
+1595 EVVECLSEKFRDVRFDMVKSAKYFWNPNIIPPE
-1604 LVLVSDTRHEIGEF
+1604 VTV
-1618 RHAGDLKVGQ
+1618 
-1628 FMKHVGKVL
+1628 
-1637 SSDDRYSP
+1637 
-1645 SRIERIESVGEA
+1645 
-1657 VCYDLFVPKFERF
+1657 YDLFVPKFERF

-1696 EEIDKGKDIL
+1696 EEINQGKDIL

-1788 FLVLDRG
+1788 FLVLDHG

-1847 RMWIGTQDAGFRIVR
+1847 RMWIGTPDAGFRIVR

-1939 LHSGDFS
+1939 LHSGDYS

-1957 LGLRSLE
+1957 LGFRSLE
-1964 ASNPCTSL
+1964 AFNPCTHL
-1972 FSLAKTKYKDE
+1972 FSLAKTEYKDE

-2048 LYGEGA
+2048 VYGEGA

-2077 KQKNIAEKHLTYS
+2077 KQKNLAEKHLTYS

-2168 TPSGMHNVL
+2168 TPSGMHHVL

-2227 ICLSEVKVYPQIPLS
+2227 ICLSEVKVYPKIPLS

-2263 GDGTIQKKN
+2263 GDGTIQQKN
-2272 VYYFSEDEELLSEI
+2272 VYYFSEDEELLEEI

-2341 PDVVF
+2341 PDVIF

-2360 FDTDGTVSKLGNA
+2360 FDTDGTISKLGNA
-2373 TSCGL
+2373 SSCGL

-2385 VFAKQCAMLC
+2385 VFAQQCAMLC
-2395 RSLGMMCLVSSD
+2395 RSLGMMCRVSSD

-2421 RASSIRQFVSLG
+2421 RSSSIRQFVSLG

-2441 NTLMEWLDAGL
+2441 NILMEWLDAGL

-2463 QSISSGVREVFDVSV
+2463 QSISSGVSEVFDVSV

-2563 SYFQSGDKAQIA
+2563 SYFQSGDRAQVA

-2683 EESSEVLKKRTG
+2683 EESNEVLKKRTG

>member
-191 ACLAEDTLVTTDQG
+191 ACLDEHELVMMGDRSTKRIC
-205 HEKISEISVGTLVDT
+205 EVEVGDMVCTPK
-220 SEGFK
+220 GPRK
-225 EVTATYDNGIREVL
+225 VTAVYNNGIRECY
-239 EVSLDG
+239 SLVWNDG
-245 NLIECTPDHLLAV
+245 SATTATGNHKFLFHDK
-258 NTVLGPSY
+258 
-266 MRADELLPCA
+266 D
-276 SGYRGTGEI
+276 TGE
-285 RELRSTKSVRREVF
+285 EVWRSVDEV
-299 QDFHLMY
+299 Y
-306 YLLGLAWADG
+306 
-316 WMNHEKN
+316 
-323 SLSFHS
+323 SLYQKDHRS
-329 SVKEQEFFTDFAKR
+329 S
-343 FGTASVRVRKDLRK
+343 
-357 SPSGSM
+357 
-363 VRGIDLTLI
+363 
-372 SPHLE
+372 LE
-377 EFFIQHGYTCN
+377 AVQITPKGKH
-388 KPSRVYKDIPDNY
+388 
-401 FSDFLRGLY
+401 SDFLLCEV
-410 DGDGS
+410 S
-415 SNHHTMVFMCHE
+415 
-427 ALKDVLV
+427 K
-434 NDIHRLFGILPT
+434 
-446 KSYFRHN
+446 FR
-453 VWSVSYGH
+453 
-461 SSSFLLWKSLY
+461 
-472 STSSAFMQRKRDNAV
+472 
-487 CGKKRFL
+487 
-494 RVKDSSGVERVFH
+494 
-507 SVSEAA
+507 
-513 KFYHVCV
+513 
-520 SSLSHVAVGDRCH
+520 
-533 HKGIC
+533 
-538 ASYDTDFQSLLEIPE
+538 P
-553 DIRCVVKPVGNRH
+553 CVV
-566 VYDLQVKDVHNFRL
+566 YDIQVEEVHCFVM

-782 QSDDMI
+782 QSEDMI
-788 WTAWGYKRVLWNHSH
+788 WTSWGYKRVLWNHSH

-809 RVILKNGMT
+809 RVTLKNGMT

-830 KSPLEKVEYSGMTK
+830 KSPLEKVACSGMTK

-857 DEPVVINHTNASLS
+857 DEPVVINHTPAHLS
-871 CQDSWRSSLARTMG
+871 CQDSWKSSLARIVG

-904 NPDLSYHYAGWMKSL
+904 NPDLAYHYYGWMKSL
-919 FGDEKVFPY
+919 FGDKKVSRY
-928 DLGKGKVEYSITRQT
+928 DVDKGKVEYSITRQT

-953 IPAFDEDYFWRLD
+953 IPTVEEDRFGNLKVS
-966 PVSTYIEEAY
+966 PVSTYTKVAD
-976 RISRMPD
+976 RLSRMPD

-989 VGYLDSAKTS
+989 AGYLDSAKTS
-999 VRALWYRDI
+999 VRELGYKEI
-1008 PDDWADGVTKD
+1008 PEDWDDGITKD
-1019 RVVFVIPSSCKDV
+1019 RVTFVIPSACKDV
-1032 IIPMFWASA
+1032 IIPMFWTSA
-1041 IGCKVTDY
+1041 IDCKVTDH
-1049 TFKTRFWEDKVTRVE
+1049 TFKTWFGEGKVTRVE

-1089 CVELPKTFRLYSESR
+1089 CVELPKTFRLYAESR

-1114 NTVYDIEVEG
+1114 NTVYDIEVED

-1257 YSKESKNKCSLCMF
+1257 YSKESKNKCSLRMF

-1306 ELAKEGSRRL
+1306 ELAKEGTRRL

-1964 ASNPCTSL
+1964 AFNPCTSL

-2122 YSKEARKKAKCL
+2122 YSKEARKKAKCVAGDTIL
-2134 SGETLVQTSYGV
+2134 HTAEDHTIAIRDLVSVETLKNAVIGEPVELPEPKTRISTPDGWSPVTHWISNGKKDTLKLIIERQ
-2146 LTLRSLYDGWKSGT
+2146 LTL
-2160 YREDLKIA
+2160 E
-2168 TPSGMHNVL
+2168 V
-2177 DVMNNGTK
+2177 
-2185 DVLCLNMSNG
+2185 
-2195 DTLEATPDHLVR
+2195 TPDHLVGKYDPDASDDLSKKYKLVR
-2207 SGNKW
+2207 AD
-2212 VPVSS
+2212 S
-2217 LNEGDCIDAD
+2217 LSVGH
-2227 ICLSEVKVYPQIPLS
+2227 Y
-2242 FVSGCFIPLN
+2242 
-2252 RDLAYLFGAVL
+2252 VL
-2263 GDGTIQKKN
+2263 WDYCPMRITDIQK
-2272 VYYFSEDEELLSEI
+2272 
-2286 ERIVKGLGFEPR
+2286 G
-2298 RNLHRIGKNGKPF
+2298 
-2311 FRISCGASRC
+2311 
-2321 REIFVGAGLV
+2321 
-2331 GDTGHKLLRV
+2331 
-2341 PDVVF
+2341 
-2346 KSPSECRFSFLQGI
+2346 
-2360 FDTDGTVSKLGNA
+2360 
-2373 TSCGL
+2373 
-2378 CFCTSSQ
+2378 
-2385 VFAKQCAMLC
+2385 
-2395 RSLGMMCLVSSD
+2395 SSD
-2407 FNKTYNRTYYKVRI
+2407 VYDITVDN
-2421 RASSIRQFVSLG
+2421 ASHTF
-2433 GFKCVHKQ
+2433 H
-2441 NTLMEWLDAGL
+2441 
-2452 CLKTYKKHYCI
+2452 
-2463 QSISSGVREVFDVSV
+2463 
-2478 DSEEHAFLANGLVV
+2478 ANGVVV

-2510 SSFPEMSLDEC
+2510 NSFPDMTLDEC

-2563 SYFQSGDKAQIA
+2563 SYFQSGDRAQVA

>member
-20 PEVEQREDW
+20 PEVEPREDW

-165 IPKTFSETLGDATT
+165 IPKTFSETLGEATT

-191 ACLAEDTLVTTDQG
+191 ACLDENELVMMGDRSTKRIC
-205 HEKISEISVGTLVDT
+205 EVEVGDMICTPN
-220 SEGFK
+220 EPRK
-225 EVTATYDNGIREVL
+225 VTAVYNNGIRECYRLVWNDGSATIATGNHKFL
-239 EVSLDG
+239 FHDKDTGEEVWRSVDEVSSLYQKG
-245 NLIECTPDHLLAV
+245 PRSSLNAVRITPEGKH
-258 NTVLGPSY
+258 
-266 MRADELLPCA
+266 
-276 SGYRGTGEI
+276 
-285 RELRSTKSVRREVF
+285 
-299 QDFHLMY
+299 
-306 YLLGLAWADG
+306 
-316 WMNHEKN
+316 
-323 SLSFHS
+323 
-329 SVKEQEFFTDFAKR
+329 
-343 FGTASVRVRKDLRK
+343 
-357 SPSGSM
+357 
-363 VRGIDLTLI
+363 
-372 SPHLE
+372 
-377 EFFIQHGYTCN
+377 
-388 KPSRVYKDIPDNY
+388 
-401 FSDFLRGLY
+401 SDFLLCEV
-410 DGDGS
+410 S
-415 SNHHTMVFMCHE
+415 
-427 ALKDVLV
+427 K
-434 NDIHRLFGILPT
+434 
-446 KSYFRHN
+446 FRTCN
-453 VWSVSYGH
+453 
-461 SSSFLLWKSLY
+461 
-472 STSSAFMQRKRDNAV
+472 
-487 CGKKRFL
+487 
-494 RVKDSSGVERVFH
+494 
-507 SVSEAA
+507 
-513 KFYHVCV
+513 
-520 SSLSHVAVGDRCH
+520 
-533 HKGIC
+533 
-538 ASYDTDFQSLLEIPE
+538 
-553 DIRCVVKPVGNRH
+553 
-566 VYDLQVKDVHNFRL
+566 VYDIQVEEVHCFVM
-580 ANGIISHNCTDALG
+580 ANGVVSHNCTDALG

-642 SSVETRIDESLQQ
+642 SSVEIRIDESLQQ

-681 VDTGIRTPT
+681 VDTGVRTPT

-715 KDFLSAYKE
+715 KEFLSAYKE

-737 KYIKAAEDSDTF
+737 KYIKAAEDADTF

-803 EVDEFY
+803 DVDEFY
-809 RVILKNGMT
+809 RVTLKNGMT

-830 KSPLEKVEYSGMTK
+830 KSPLEKVAYSGMTK
-844 DDVEWAGIQDLKP
+844 DDVEWAGIQDLKL
-857 DEPVVINHTNASLS
+857 DEPVVINHSHASIS
-871 CQDSWRSSLARTMG
+871 CKDSWRSSLARIVG
-885 YFYGHG
+885 YFYGKG
-891 RMTDGEMMSLIFD
+891 KMTDGVLMSLCFD
-904 NPDLSYHYAGWMKSL
+904 NKDLAYHYYEWMKSL
-919 FGDEKVFPY
+919 FGDKKVSRY
-928 DLGKGKVEYSITRQT
+928 DVDKGKVEYSITRQT
-943 LAKFL
+943 LTKFL
-948 VEHDV
+948 AEHEV
-953 IPAFDEDYFWRLD
+953 IPTVEEDRFGNLKVS
-966 PVSTYIEEAY
+966 PVSAY
-976 RISRMPD
+976 TKVADSLSRMPD

-989 VGYLDSAKTS
+989 AGYLDSAKTS
-999 VRALWYRDI
+999 ARELGYKEI
-1008 PDDWADGVTKD
+1008 PEDWDDGITTD
-1019 RVVFVIPSSCKDV
+1019 RVVFVIPSACKDV

-1041 IGCKVTDY
+1041 IACKVTDH
-1049 TFKTRFWEDKVTRVE
+1049 TFKTWFGEGKVTRVE
-1064 VSDPYSLSNLLS
+1064 VSDPCSLSNLLN
-1076 LWNNQDVGLARFS
+1076 LWNNIDVGRARLS
-1089 CVELPKTFRLYSESR
+1089 CVELPKTFRLYAESR
-1104 VQSVERVPTK
+1104 VQSVERVHAK
-1114 NTVYDIEVEG
+1114 STVYDIEVED

-1135 HNTGRLSCLSHD
+1135 HNTGRLSCLSQD

-1176 KAKLVHTGEQDFVK
+1176 KAKLVRTGEQDFVK

-1226 DMLCRTPVTF
+1226 DMLCRTREYE
-1236 TGCDINFEMFVY
+1236 I
-1248 GFFLGDGSY
+1248 
-1257 YSKESKNKCSLCMF
+1257 
-1271 FCEKDHDAMMYI
+1271 
-1283 HDGLVVRGI
+1283 
-1292 PHSMRPCKDSLWVI
+1292 
-1306 ELAKEGSRRL
+1306 
-1316 SEMFPVENVKQ
+1316 
-1327 SERRVDFSYIHSK
+1327 
-1340 VDAFSVLAGVY
+1340 
-1351 QAEGEKY
+1351 
-1358 IRPDD
+1358 
-1363 GKMNSALNVT
+1363 
-1373 SYALVQSLQRLADYV
+1373 
-1388 GIRTKIHTIKI
+1388 
-1399 DQVKHPTHHKQ
+1399 
-1410 WRLQFCVKSFRKY
+1410 
-1423 LDNSIPFRINTKKDV
+1423 
-1438 PKFLTDSLNS
+1438 
-1448 LPKDVWK
+1448 
-1455 VGEMAKF
+1455 
-1462 KALYHNKRYSLY
+1462 
-1474 SVMRLCEYSELPIEV
+1474 YSESII
-1489 FDYEQVVSIEPC
+1489 SIEPC

-1541 VQCLE
+1541 VQ
-1546 EDTSVITSEGIKPI
+1546 
-1560 KQIKTGDLVWTG
+1560 
-1572 SEFAPCQQLG
+1572 
-1582 SKTCSVLKISTDC
+1582 
-1595 GEVICSAEH
+1595 
-1604 LVLVSDTRHEIGEF
+1604 
-1618 RHAGDLKVGQ
+1618 
-1628 FMKHVGKVL
+1628 
-1637 SSDDRYSP
+1637 
-1645 SRIERIESVGEA
+1645 
-1657 VCYDLFVPKFERF
+1657 
-1670 VANGF
+1670 
-1675 IVHNSTP
+1675 STP

-1696 EEIDKGKDIL
+1696 EEINQGKDIL

-1788 FLVLDRG
+1788 FLVLDHG

-1847 RMWIGTQDAGFRIVR
+1847 RMWIGTQDVGFRIVR

-1870 NPKQKFRMKT
+1870 SPKQKFRMKT

-1946 STEFSVDRELS
+1946 STKFSVDRELS
-1957 LGLRSLE
+1957 LGLMSLE
-1964 ASNPCTSL
+1964 ASNPCTYL

-2042 DPSKSS
+2042 DSSKSS
-2048 LYGEGA
+2048 VYGEGA

-2122 YSKEARKKAKCL
+2122 YSKEARKK
-2134 SGETLVQTSYGV
+2134 S
-2146 LTLRSLYDGWKSGT
+2146 
-2160 YREDLKIA
+2160 KI
-2168 TPSGMHNVL
+2168 
-2177 DVMNNGTK
+2177 
-2185 DVLCLNMSNG
+2185 
-2195 DTLEATPDHLVR
+2195 
-2207 SGNKW
+2207 
-2212 VPVSS
+2212 
-2217 LNEGDCIDAD
+2217 
-2227 ICLSEVKVYPQIPLS
+2227 
-2242 FVSGCFIPLN
+2242 
-2252 RDLAYLFGAVL
+2252 
-2263 GDGTIQKKN
+2263 
-2272 VYYFSEDEELLSEI
+2272 
-2286 ERIVKGLGFEPR
+2286 
-2298 RNLHRIGKNGKPF
+2298 
-2311 FRISCGASRC
+2311 
-2321 REIFVGAGLV
+2321 
-2331 GDTGHKLLRV
+2331 
-2341 PDVVF
+2341 
-2346 KSPSECRFSFLQGI
+2346 
-2360 FDTDGTVSKLGNA
+2360 
-2373 TSCGL
+2373 
-2378 CFCTSSQ
+2378 
-2385 VFAKQCAMLC
+2385 
-2395 RSLGMMCLVSSD
+2395 
-2407 FNKTYNRTYYKVRI
+2407 
-2421 RASSIRQFVSLG
+2421 
-2433 GFKCVHKQ
+2433 
-2441 NTLMEWLDAGL
+2441 
-2452 CLKTYKKHYCI
+2452 
-2463 QSISSGVREVFDVSV
+2463 
-2478 DSEEHAFLANGLVV
+2478 
-2492 HNCASFG
+2492 ASFG

-2670 TYNKETKEFTPEW
+2670 TYNKETKEFIPEW

-2700 SSDNESLDVEESDD
+2700 SSDNASLDVEESDD

>member
-20 PEVEQREDW
+20 PEVEPREDW

-149 VLMPSLKAS
+149 VLMPSLKVS

-165 IPKTFSETLGDATT
+165 IPKTFSETLGEATT

-191 ACLAEDTLVTTDQG
+191 A
-205 HEKISEISVGTLVDT
+205 
-220 SEGFK
+220 
-225 EVTATYDNGIREVL
+225 
-239 EVSLDG
+239 
-245 NLIECTPDHLLAV
+245 
-258 NTVLGPSY
+258 
-266 MRADELLPCA
+266 
-276 SGYRGTGEI
+276 
-285 RELRSTKSVRREVF
+285 
-299 QDFHLMY
+299 
-306 YLLGLAWADG
+306 
-316 WMNHEKN
+316 
-323 SLSFHS
+323 
-329 SVKEQEFFTDFAKR
+329 
-343 FGTASVRVRKDLRK
+343 
-357 SPSGSM
+357 
-363 VRGIDLTLI
+363 
-372 SPHLE
+372 
-377 EFFIQHGYTCN
+377 
-388 KPSRVYKDIPDNY
+388 
-401 FSDFLRGLY
+401 
-410 DGDGS
+410 
-415 SNHHTMVFMCHE
+415 
-427 ALKDVLV
+427 
-434 NDIHRLFGILPT
+434 
-446 KSYFRHN
+446 
-453 VWSVSYGH
+453 
-461 SSSFLLWKSLY
+461 
-472 STSSAFMQRKRDNAV
+472 
-487 CGKKRFL
+487 
-494 RVKDSSGVERVFH
+494 
-507 SVSEAA
+507 
-513 KFYHVCV
+513 
-520 SSLSHVAVGDRCH
+520 
-533 HKGIC
+533 
-538 ASYDTDFQSLLEIPE
+538 
-553 DIRCVVKPVGNRH
+553 
-566 VYDLQVKDVHNFRL
+566 
-580 ANGIISHNCTDALG
+580 CTDALG

-642 SSVETRIDESLQQ
+642 SSVEIRIDESLQQ

-681 VDTGIRTPT
+681 VDTGVRTPT

-715 KDFLSAYKE
+715 KEFLSAYKE

-737 KYIKAAEDSDTF
+737 KYIKAAEDADTF

-782 QSDDMI
+782 QSEDMI

-809 RVILKNGMT
+809 RVTLKNGMT

-830 KSPLEKVEYSGMTK
+830 KSPLEKVACSGMTK

-857 DEPVVINHTNASLS
+857 DEPVVINHTPASLS
-871 CQDSWRSSLARTMG
+871 CQDSWRSSLARIVG

-891 RMTDGEMMSLIFD
+891 RMTDGVLMSLCFD
-904 NPDLSYHYAGWMKSL
+904 NKDLAYHYYGWMKSL
-919 FGDEKVFPY
+919 FGDKKVSRY
-928 DLGKGKVEYSITRQT
+928 DVDKGKVEYSITRQT

-948 VEHDV
+948 SEHDV
-953 IPAFDEDYFWRLD
+953 IPTVEEDPLGNLKVS
-966 PVSTYIEEAY
+966 PVSTYTKVADSL
-976 RISRMPD
+976 SRMPD

-989 VGYLDSAKTS
+989 AGYLDSAKTS
-999 VRALWYRDI
+999 VRELGYKEI
-1008 PDDWADGVTKD
+1008 PDDWEDGITKD
-1019 RVVFVIPSSCKDV
+1019 RVVFVIPSACKDV
-1032 IIPMFWASA
+1032 IIPMFWTSA
-1041 IGCKVTDY
+1041 IDCKVTDH
-1049 TFKTRFWEDKVTRVE
+1049 TFKTWFGEGKVTRVE
-1064 VSDPYSLSNLLS
+1064 VSDPYSLSNLLN
-1076 LWNNQDVGLARFS
+1076 LWNNQDVGLTRFS
-1089 CVELPKTFRLYSESR
+1089 CVELPKTFRLYAESR
-1104 VQSVERVPTK
+1104 VQSVERVHAK
-1114 NTVYDIEVEG
+1114 STVYDIEVED
-1124 VHEFVAGGIVT
+1124 VHEYVAGGIVT

-1190 IVMSS
+1190 VVMSS
-1195 GKKIECTT
+1195 GKEIECTT

-1226 DMLCRTPVTF
+1226 DMLCRTREYE
-1236 TGCDINFEMFVY
+1236 I
-1248 GFFLGDGSY
+1248 
-1257 YSKESKNKCSLCMF
+1257 
-1271 FCEKDHDAMMYI
+1271 
-1283 HDGLVVRGI
+1283 
-1292 PHSMRPCKDSLWVI
+1292 
-1306 ELAKEGSRRL
+1306 
-1316 SEMFPVENVKQ
+1316 
-1327 SERRVDFSYIHSK
+1327 
-1340 VDAFSVLAGVY
+1340 
-1351 QAEGEKY
+1351 
-1358 IRPDD
+1358 
-1363 GKMNSALNVT
+1363 
-1373 SYALVQSLQRLADYV
+1373 
-1388 GIRTKIHTIKI
+1388 
-1399 DQVKHPTHHKQ
+1399 
-1410 WRLQFCVKSFRKY
+1410 
-1423 LDNSIPFRINTKKDV
+1423 
-1438 PKFLTDSLNS
+1438 
-1448 LPKDVWK
+1448 
-1455 VGEMAKF
+1455 
-1462 KALYHNKRYSLY
+1462 
-1474 SVMRLCEYSELPIEV
+1474 YSESII
-1489 FDYEQVVSIEPC
+1489 SIEPC

-1513 PLHRYIAEGFIHHNC
+1513 SLHRYIAEGFIHHNC

-1560 KQIKTGDLVWTG
+1560 KQVNTGDLIWTG

-1582 SKTCSVLKISTDC
+1582 SKTCRVLKISTDC
-1595 GEVICSAEH
+1595 GEVVCSAEH
-1604 LVLVSDTRHEIGEF
+1604 LVLASDTRHGIGEF

-1628 FMKHVGKVL
+1628 FVKHVGKVL
-1637 SSDDRYSP
+1637 SSDDVQSKFSYGNVYNPKGGVPRKEIHVDKILYDFWFSLGFFLGDGNFLRDKTGGYRGIAISVGHHDVDNIPRIQAGFKEVGIDTCIRTLKKKESFDVTSVYTKSQNLTDLFLDLDFGTNAFTKRVPSVVFRLGNKQRSLFLRGLFSSDGCCNTGVSYTSVSYTLVSEVRKLLWTFGISSRISQRKDTEAYTLYVHDKEKFFEYVGFEGERRKSNVRNKSEFRLDDDGYSP
-1645 SRIERIESVGEA
+1645 ARIERIESDGEV

-1696 EEIDKGKDIL
+1696 EEIDQGKDIL

-1788 FLVLDRG
+1788 FLVLDHG

-1818 RFTKAGERYSHEASE
+1818 RFAKAGERYSHEASE

-1847 RMWIGTQDAGFRIVR
+1847 RMWIGTPDVGFRIVR

-1870 NPKQKFRMKT
+1870 SPKQKFRMKT

-1957 LGLRSLE
+1957 LGFRSLE
-1964 ASNPCTSL
+1964 ASNPCTYL

-2048 LYGEGA
+2048 VYGEGA

-2077 KQKNIAEKHLTYS
+2077 KQKNLAEKHLTYS

-2122 YSKEARKKAKCL
+2122 YSKEARKK
-2134 SGETLVQTSYGV
+2134 S
-2146 LTLRSLYDGWKSGT
+2146 
-2160 YREDLKIA
+2160 KI
-2168 TPSGMHNVL
+2168 
-2177 DVMNNGTK
+2177 
-2185 DVLCLNMSNG
+2185 
-2195 DTLEATPDHLVR
+2195 
-2207 SGNKW
+2207 
-2212 VPVSS
+2212 
-2217 LNEGDCIDAD
+2217 
-2227 ICLSEVKVYPQIPLS
+2227 
-2242 FVSGCFIPLN
+2242 
-2252 RDLAYLFGAVL
+2252 
-2263 GDGTIQKKN
+2263 
-2272 VYYFSEDEELLSEI
+2272 
-2286 ERIVKGLGFEPR
+2286 
-2298 RNLHRIGKNGKPF
+2298 
-2311 FRISCGASRC
+2311 
-2321 REIFVGAGLV
+2321 
-2331 GDTGHKLLRV
+2331 
-2341 PDVVF
+2341 
-2346 KSPSECRFSFLQGI
+2346 
-2360 FDTDGTVSKLGNA
+2360 
-2373 TSCGL
+2373 
-2378 CFCTSSQ
+2378 
-2385 VFAKQCAMLC
+2385 
-2395 RSLGMMCLVSSD
+2395 
-2407 FNKTYNRTYYKVRI
+2407 
-2421 RASSIRQFVSLG
+2421 
-2433 GFKCVHKQ
+2433 
-2441 NTLMEWLDAGL
+2441 
-2452 CLKTYKKHYCI
+2452 
-2463 QSISSGVREVFDVSV
+2463 
-2478 DSEEHAFLANGLVV
+2478 
-2492 HNCASFG
+2492 ASFG

-2541 NVSYAREHGTIN
+2541 NVAYAREHGTIN

-2595 LIFCRLWANVFKPY
+2595 LIFCRLWVNVFKPY

-2683 EESSEVLKKRTG
+2683 EESGEVLKKRTG
-2695 HVETE
+2695 HVETKP
-2700 SSDNESLDVEESDD
+2700 SDNDALDVEECED

>member
-20 PEVEQREDW
+20 PEVEPREDW

-165 IPKTFSETLGDATT
+165 IPKTFSETLGEATT

-191 ACLAEDTLVTTDQG
+191 ACLAEHELVMMGDMST
-205 HEKISEISVGTLVDT
+205 KRICEIEVGDMVCTPN
-220 SEGFK
+220 GPRK
-225 EVTATYDNGIREVL
+225 VTAVYNNGIRECYRLVWN
-239 EVSLDG
+239 DG
-245 NLIECTPDHLLAV
+245 STTIATGNHKFLFHDK
-258 NTVLGPSY
+258 
-266 MRADELLPCA
+266 D
-276 SGYRGTGEI
+276 TGE
-285 RELRSTKSVRREVF
+285 EVWRSVDEISSLYQKGPRSSLNAVRITPE
-299 QDFHLMY
+299 
-306 YLLGLAWADG
+306 G
-316 WMNHEKN
+316 
-323 SLSFHS
+323 
-329 SVKEQEFFTDFAKR
+329 KR
-343 FGTASVRVRKDLRK
+343 
-357 SPSGSM
+357 
-363 VRGIDLTLI
+363 
-372 SPHLE
+372 
-377 EFFIQHGYTCN
+377 
-388 KPSRVYKDIPDNY
+388 
-401 FSDFLRGLY
+401 SDFLLCEV
-410 DGDGS
+410 S
-415 SNHHTMVFMCHE
+415 
-427 ALKDVLV
+427 K
-434 NDIHRLFGILPT
+434 
-446 KSYFRHN
+446 FRTCN
-453 VWSVSYGH
+453 
-461 SSSFLLWKSLY
+461 
-472 STSSAFMQRKRDNAV
+472 
-487 CGKKRFL
+487 
-494 RVKDSSGVERVFH
+494 
-507 SVSEAA
+507 
-513 KFYHVCV
+513 
-520 SSLSHVAVGDRCH
+520 
-533 HKGIC
+533 
-538 ASYDTDFQSLLEIPE
+538 
-553 DIRCVVKPVGNRH
+553 
-566 VYDLQVKDVHNFRL
+566 VYDIQVEEVHCFVM

-642 SSVETRIDESLQQ
+642 SSVEIRIDESLQQ

-681 VDTGIRTPT
+681 VDTGVRTPT

-737 KYIKAAEDSDTF
+737 KYIKAAEDADTF

-809 RVILKNGMT
+809 RVTLKNGMT

-830 KSPLEKVEYSGMTK
+830 KSPLEKVAYSGMTK

-857 DEPVVINHTNASLS
+857 DEPVVINHTHASLS
-871 CQDSWRSSLARTMG
+871 CQDSWKSSLARIMG

-904 NPDLSYHYAGWMKSL
+904 NPDLSYHYAGWLKSL
-919 FGDEKVFPY
+919 FGDKKVFPY

-943 LAKFL
+943 LANFL

-953 IPAFDEDYFWRLD
+953 IPAFDENCFWRLD

-989 VGYLDSAKTS
+989 AGYLDSAKTS
-999 VRALWYRDI
+999 VRDLWYSEI
-1008 PDDWADGVTKD
+1008 PDDWTDGVTKD

-1041 IGCKVTDY
+1041 IGCKVTDH
-1049 TFKTRFWEDKVTRVE
+1049 TFKIGFCEDKVTRVE

-1089 CVELPKTFRLYSESR
+1089 CVELPKTFRLYAESM
-1104 VQSVERVPTK
+1104 VQSVEHVHA
-1114 NTVYDIEVEG
+1114 NTVVYDIEVED

-1135 HNTGRLSCLSHD
+1135 HNTGRLS
-1147 ALVHTRQGLV
+1147 
-1157 PIVDIT
+1157 
-1163 EEHDIEVSPNKFA
+1163 
-1176 KAKLVHTGEQDFVK
+1176 
-1190 IVMSS
+1190 
-1195 GKKIECTT
+1195 
-1203 DHRFLCPSDEGFVWR
+1203 
-1218 YARDLKVS
+1218 
-1226 DMLCRTPVTF
+1226 
-1236 TGCDINFEMFVY
+1236 
-1248 GFFLGDGSY
+1248 
-1257 YSKESKNKCSLCMF
+1257 
-1271 FCEKDHDAMMYI
+1271 
-1283 HDGLVVRGI
+1283 
-1292 PHSMRPCKDSLWVI
+1292 
-1306 ELAKEGSRRL
+1306 
-1316 SEMFPVENVKQ
+1316 
-1327 SERRVDFSYIHSK
+1327 
-1340 VDAFSVLAGVY
+1340 
-1351 QAEGEKY
+1351 
-1358 IRPDD
+1358 
-1363 GKMNSALNVT
+1363 
-1373 SYALVQSLQRLADYV
+1373 
-1388 GIRTKIHTIKI
+1388 
-1399 DQVKHPTHHKQ
+1399 
-1410 WRLQFCVKSFRKY
+1410 
-1423 LDNSIPFRINTKKDV
+1423 
-1438 PKFLTDSLNS
+1438 
-1448 LPKDVWK
+1448 
-1455 VGEMAKF
+1455 
-1462 KALYHNKRYSLY
+1462 
-1474 SVMRLCEYSELPIEV
+1474 
-1489 FDYEQVVSIEPC
+1489 
-1501 GKKEAY
+1501 
-1507 TLAVDD
+1507 
-1513 PLHRYIAEGFIHHNC
+1513 C

-1560 KQIKTGDLVWTG
+1560 KQVKTGDLVWTG

-1582 SKTCSVLKISTDC
+1582 SKTCSVLKIYTDC
-1595 GEVICSAEH
+1595 GEVVCSAEH
-1604 LVLVSDTRHEIGEF
+1604 LVLSSDSRHGIGEF

-1637 SSDDRYSP
+1637 SSDDVQSKFSYGNVYNPKGGVPRKEIHVDKILYDFWFSLGFFLGDGNFLRDKSGGYRGIAISVGHQDIDNIPRIQAGFKEVGIDTCIRTLKKKECFDVTSVYTKSQNLTDLFLDLDFGTNAFTKKVPSVVFRLGNKQRSLFLRGLFSSDGCCNTGVSYTSVSYTLVCEVRELLWTFGISSRISQRKDTEAYTLYVHDKEKFFEYVGFEGERRKSNVRNKSEFRLDDDGYSP
-1645 SRIERIESVGEA
+1645 ARIERIESVGEV

-1696 EEIDKGKDIL
+1696 EEINQGKDIL

-1847 RMWIGTQDAGFRIVR
+1847 RMWIGTPDAGFRIVR

-1939 LHSGDFS
+1939 LHSGDYS

-1957 LGLRSLE
+1957 LGFRSLE
-1964 ASNPCTSL
+1964 AFNPCTYL
-1972 FSLAKTKYKDE
+1972 FSLAKTEYKDE

-2042 DPSKSS
+2042 DSSKSS
-2048 LYGEGA
+2048 VYGEGA

-2077 KQKNIAEKHLTYS
+2077 KQKNLAEKHLTYS

-2122 YSKEARKKAKCL
+2122 YSKEARKK
-2134 SGETLVQTSYGV
+2134 S
-2146 LTLRSLYDGWKSGT
+2146 
-2160 YREDLKIA
+2160 KI
-2168 TPSGMHNVL
+2168 
-2177 DVMNNGTK
+2177 
-2185 DVLCLNMSNG
+2185 
-2195 DTLEATPDHLVR
+2195 
-2207 SGNKW
+2207 
-2212 VPVSS
+2212 
-2217 LNEGDCIDAD
+2217 
-2227 ICLSEVKVYPQIPLS
+2227 
-2242 FVSGCFIPLN
+2242 
-2252 RDLAYLFGAVL
+2252 
-2263 GDGTIQKKN
+2263 
-2272 VYYFSEDEELLSEI
+2272 
-2286 ERIVKGLGFEPR
+2286 
-2298 RNLHRIGKNGKPF
+2298 
-2311 FRISCGASRC
+2311 
-2321 REIFVGAGLV
+2321 
-2331 GDTGHKLLRV
+2331 
-2341 PDVVF
+2341 
-2346 KSPSECRFSFLQGI
+2346 
-2360 FDTDGTVSKLGNA
+2360 
-2373 TSCGL
+2373 
-2378 CFCTSSQ
+2378 
-2385 VFAKQCAMLC
+2385 
-2395 RSLGMMCLVSSD
+2395 
-2407 FNKTYNRTYYKVRI
+2407 
-2421 RASSIRQFVSLG
+2421 
-2433 GFKCVHKQ
+2433 
-2441 NTLMEWLDAGL
+2441 
-2452 CLKTYKKHYCI
+2452 
-2463 QSISSGVREVFDVSV
+2463 
-2478 DSEEHAFLANGLVV
+2478 
-2492 HNCASFG
+2492 ASFG

>member
-20 PEVEQREDW
+20 PEVEPREDW

-70 VGFSFSFDGKTGY
+70 VGFSFSFDGLTGY

-165 IPKTFSETLGDATT
+165 IPKTFSETLGEATT

-191 ACLAEDTLVTTDQG
+191 ACLAEHELVMMGDMST
-205 HEKISEISVGTLVDT
+205 KRICEIEVGDMVCTPNG
-220 SEGFK
+220 SRK
-225 EVTATYDNGIREVL
+225 VTAVYNNGIRECYRLVWNDGSATIATGNHKFL
-239 EVSLDG
+239 FHDKDTGEEVWRSVDEVSSLYQKG
-245 NLIECTPDHLLAV
+245 PRSSLNAV
-258 NTVLGPSY
+258 RIT
-266 MRADELLPCA
+266 
-276 SGYRGTGEI
+276 
-285 RELRSTKSVRREVF
+285 
-299 QDFHLMY
+299 
-306 YLLGLAWADG
+306 
-316 WMNHEKN
+316 
-323 SLSFHS
+323 
-329 SVKEQEFFTDFAKR
+329 QEGK
-343 FGTASVRVRKDLRK
+343 
-357 SPSGSM
+357 
-363 VRGIDLTLI
+363 
-372 SPHLE
+372 H
-377 EFFIQHGYTCN
+377 
-388 KPSRVYKDIPDNY
+388 
-401 FSDFLRGLY
+401 SDFLLCEV
-410 DGDGS
+410 S
-415 SNHHTMVFMCHE
+415 
-427 ALKDVLV
+427 K
-434 NDIHRLFGILPT
+434 
-446 KSYFRHN
+446 FRTCN
-453 VWSVSYGH
+453 
-461 SSSFLLWKSLY
+461 
-472 STSSAFMQRKRDNAV
+472 
-487 CGKKRFL
+487 
-494 RVKDSSGVERVFH
+494 
-507 SVSEAA
+507 
-513 KFYHVCV
+513 
-520 SSLSHVAVGDRCH
+520 
-533 HKGIC
+533 
-538 ASYDTDFQSLLEIPE
+538 
-553 DIRCVVKPVGNRH
+553 
-566 VYDLQVKDVHNFRL
+566 VYDIQVEEVHCFVM
-580 ANGIISHNCTDALG
+580 ANGVVSHNCTDALG

-642 SSVETRIDESLQQ
+642 SSVEIRIEESLQQ

-681 VDTGIRTPT
+681 VDTGVRTPT

-737 KYIKAAEDSDTF
+737 KYIKAAEDADTF

-809 RVILKNGMT
+809 RVTLKNGMT

-830 KSPLEKVEYSGMTK
+830 KSPLEKVACSGMTK
-844 DDVEWAGIQDLKP
+844 DDVEWAGIQDLKL
-857 DEPVVINHTNASLS
+857 DEPVVINHTHASLS
-871 CQDSWRSSLARTMG
+871 CQDSWKSSLARIVG
-885 YFYGHG
+885 YFYGKG
-891 RMTDGEMMSLIFD
+891 KMTDGILMSLCFD
-904 NPDLSYHYAGWMKSL
+904 NKDLAYHYYGWMKSL
-919 FGDEKVFPY
+919 FGDKKVSRY
-928 DLGKGKVEYSITRQT
+928 DVDKGKVEYSITRQA
-943 LAKFL
+943 LAEFL
-948 VEHDV
+948 SEHDG
-953 IPAFDEDYFWRLD
+953 IPTVEEDRFGNLKVS
-966 PVSTYIEEAY
+966 PVSTYTKVVD
-976 RISRMPD
+976 RLSRMPD

-989 VGYLDSAKTS
+989 AGYLDSAKTS
-999 VRALWYRDI
+999 ARELGYKEI
-1008 PDDWADGVTKD
+1008 PEDWDDGITKD
-1019 RVVFVIPSSCKDV
+1019 RVVFVIPSACKDV

-1041 IGCKVTDY
+1041 IDCKVTDH
-1049 TFKTRFWEDKVTRVE
+1049 TFKTWFGEGKVTRVE

-1076 LWNNQDVGLARFS
+1076 LWNNLDVGLARFS
-1089 CVELPKTFRLYSESR
+1089 CVELPKTFRLYAESM
-1104 VQSVERVPTK
+1104 VQSVEHVHA
-1114 NTVYDIEVEG
+1114 NTVVYDIEVEG
-1124 VHEFVAGGIVT
+1124 VHEYIAGGIVT
-1135 HNTGRLSCLSHD
+1135 HNTGRLS
-1147 ALVHTRQGLV
+1147 
-1157 PIVDIT
+1157 
-1163 EEHDIEVSPNKFA
+1163 
-1176 KAKLVHTGEQDFVK
+1176 
-1190 IVMSS
+1190 
-1195 GKKIECTT
+1195 
-1203 DHRFLCPSDEGFVWR
+1203 
-1218 YARDLKVS
+1218 
-1226 DMLCRTPVTF
+1226 
-1236 TGCDINFEMFVY
+1236 
-1248 GFFLGDGSY
+1248 
-1257 YSKESKNKCSLCMF
+1257 
-1271 FCEKDHDAMMYI
+1271 
-1283 HDGLVVRGI
+1283 
-1292 PHSMRPCKDSLWVI
+1292 
-1306 ELAKEGSRRL
+1306 
-1316 SEMFPVENVKQ
+1316 
-1327 SERRVDFSYIHSK
+1327 
-1340 VDAFSVLAGVY
+1340 
-1351 QAEGEKY
+1351 
-1358 IRPDD
+1358 
-1363 GKMNSALNVT
+1363 
-1373 SYALVQSLQRLADYV
+1373 
-1388 GIRTKIHTIKI
+1388 
-1399 DQVKHPTHHKQ
+1399 
-1410 WRLQFCVKSFRKY
+1410 
-1423 LDNSIPFRINTKKDV
+1423 
-1438 PKFLTDSLNS
+1438 
-1448 LPKDVWK
+1448 
-1455 VGEMAKF
+1455 
-1462 KALYHNKRYSLY
+1462 
-1474 SVMRLCEYSELPIEV
+1474 
-1489 FDYEQVVSIEPC
+1489 
-1501 GKKEAY
+1501 
-1507 TLAVDD
+1507 
-1513 PLHRYIAEGFIHHNC
+1513 C

-1560 KQIKTGDLVWTG
+1560 KQVNTGDLVWTG

-1582 SKTCSVLKISTDC
+1582 SRKKICESICTYFGSITASLEHKFLTLNLDSFDLEFNVLANVVSQGLPVVRNAHDGGFTFRELIENEKFKDSMLFRPELSE
-1595 GEVICSAEH
+1595 EVVECLSEKFRDVRFDMVKSAKYFWNPNIIPPE
-1604 LVLVSDTRHEIGEF
+1604 VTV
-1618 RHAGDLKVGQ
+1618 
-1628 FMKHVGKVL
+1628 
-1637 SSDDRYSP
+1637 
-1645 SRIERIESVGEA
+1645 
-1657 VCYDLFVPKFERF
+1657 YDLFVPKFERF

-1675 IVHNSTP
+1675 VVHNSTP

-1696 EEIDKGKDIL
+1696 EEINQGKDIL

-1788 FLVLDRG
+1788 FLVLDHG

-1939 LHSGDFS
+1939 LHSGDYS
-1946 STEFSVDRELS
+1946 STELSVDRELS
-1957 LGLRSLE
+1957 LGFRSLE
-1964 ASNPCTSL
+1964 AFNPCTHL
-1972 FSLAKTKYKDE
+1972 FSLAKTEYKDE

-2048 LYGEGA
+2048 VYGEGA

-2168 TPSGMHNVL
+2168 TPSGMHHVL

-2227 ICLSEVKVYPQIPLS
+2227 ICLSEVKVYPKIPLS

-2272 VYYFSEDEELLSEI
+2272 VYYFSEDEELLEEI

-2331 GDTGHKLLRV
+2331 GDTGHKILRV
-2341 PDVVF
+2341 PDVIF

-2360 FDTDGTVSKLGNA
+2360 FDTDGTVSKLGN
-2373 TSCGL
+2373 TSSCGL

-2385 VFAKQCAMLC
+2385 VFAQQCAMLC

-2421 RASSIRQFVSLG
+2421 RASSVRQFVSLG

-2563 SYFQSGDKAQIA
+2563 SYFQSGDRAQVA

-2683 EESSEVLKKRTG
+2683 EESNEVLKKRTG

>member
-191 ACLAEDTLVTTDQG
+191 ACLDEHELVMMGDRSTKRIC
-205 HEKISEISVGTLVDT
+205 EVEVGDMVCTPK
-220 SEGFK
+220 GPRK
-225 EVTATYDNGIREVL
+225 VTAVYNNGIRECY
-239 EVSLDG
+239 SLVWNDG
-245 NLIECTPDHLLAV
+245 SATTATGNHKFLFHDK
-258 NTVLGPSY
+258 
-266 MRADELLPCA
+266 D
-276 SGYRGTGEI
+276 TGE
-285 RELRSTKSVRREVF
+285 EVWRSVDEV
-299 QDFHLMY
+299 Y
-306 YLLGLAWADG
+306 
-316 WMNHEKN
+316 
-323 SLSFHS
+323 SLYQKDHRS
-329 SVKEQEFFTDFAKR
+329 S
-343 FGTASVRVRKDLRK
+343 
-357 SPSGSM
+357 
-363 VRGIDLTLI
+363 
-372 SPHLE
+372 LE
-377 EFFIQHGYTCN
+377 AVQITPKGKH
-388 KPSRVYKDIPDNY
+388 
-401 FSDFLRGLY
+401 SDFLLCEV
-410 DGDGS
+410 S
-415 SNHHTMVFMCHE
+415 
-427 ALKDVLV
+427 K
-434 NDIHRLFGILPT
+434 
-446 KSYFRHN
+446 FR
-453 VWSVSYGH
+453 
-461 SSSFLLWKSLY
+461 
-472 STSSAFMQRKRDNAV
+472 
-487 CGKKRFL
+487 
-494 RVKDSSGVERVFH
+494 
-507 SVSEAA
+507 
-513 KFYHVCV
+513 
-520 SSLSHVAVGDRCH
+520 
-533 HKGIC
+533 
-538 ASYDTDFQSLLEIPE
+538 P
-553 DIRCVVKPVGNRH
+553 CVV
-566 VYDLQVKDVHNFRL
+566 YDIQVEEVHCFVM

-782 QSDDMI
+782 QSEDMI
-788 WTAWGYKRVLWNHSH
+788 WTSWGYKRVLWNHSH

-809 RVILKNGMT
+809 RVTLKNGMT

-830 KSPLEKVEYSGMTK
+830 KSPLEKVACSGMTK

-857 DEPVVINHTNASLS
+857 DEPVVINHTPASLS
-871 CQDSWRSSLARTMG
+871 CQDSWRSSLARIVG

-904 NPDLSYHYAGWMKSL
+904 NPDLAYHYYGWMKSL
-919 FGDEKVFPY
+919 FGDKKVSRY
-928 DLGKGKVEYSITRQT
+928 DVDKGKVEYSITRQT

-953 IPAFDEDYFWRLD
+953 IPTVEEDRFGNLKVS
-966 PVSTYIEEAY
+966 PVSTYTKVAD
-976 RISRMPD
+976 RLSRMPD

-989 VGYLDSAKTS
+989 AGYLDSAKTS
-999 VRALWYRDI
+999 VRELGYKEI
-1008 PDDWADGVTKD
+1008 PEDWDDGITKD
-1019 RVVFVIPSSCKDV
+1019 RVTFVIPSACKDV
-1032 IIPMFWASA
+1032 IIPMFWTSA
-1041 IGCKVTDY
+1041 IDCKVTDH
-1049 TFKTRFWEDKVTRVE
+1049 TFKTWFGEGKVTRVE

-1089 CVELPKTFRLYSESR
+1089 CVELPKTFRLYAESR

-1114 NTVYDIEVEG
+1114 NTVYDIEVED

-1257 YSKESKNKCSLCMF
+1257 YSKESKNKCSLRMF

-1306 ELAKEGSRRL
+1306 ELAKEGTRRL

-1964 ASNPCTSL
+1964 AFNPCTSL

-2122 YSKEARKKAKCL
+2122 YSKEARKKAKCVAGDTIL
-2134 SGETLVQTSYGV
+2134 HTAEDHTIAIRDLVSVETLKNAVIGEPVELPEPKTRISTPDGWSPVTHWISNGKKDTLKLIIERQ
-2146 LTLRSLYDGWKSGT
+2146 LTL
-2160 YREDLKIA
+2160 E
-2168 TPSGMHNVL
+2168 V
-2177 DVMNNGTK
+2177 
-2185 DVLCLNMSNG
+2185 
-2195 DTLEATPDHLVR
+2195 TPDHLVGKYDPDASDDLSKKYKLVR
-2207 SGNKW
+2207 AD
-2212 VPVSS
+2212 S
-2217 LNEGDCIDAD
+2217 LSVGH
-2227 ICLSEVKVYPQIPLS
+2227 Y
-2242 FVSGCFIPLN
+2242 
-2252 RDLAYLFGAVL
+2252 VL
-2263 GDGTIQKKN
+2263 WDYCPMRITDIQK
-2272 VYYFSEDEELLSEI
+2272 
-2286 ERIVKGLGFEPR
+2286 G
-2298 RNLHRIGKNGKPF
+2298 
-2311 FRISCGASRC
+2311 
-2321 REIFVGAGLV
+2321 
-2331 GDTGHKLLRV
+2331 
-2341 PDVVF
+2341 
-2346 KSPSECRFSFLQGI
+2346 
-2360 FDTDGTVSKLGNA
+2360 
-2373 TSCGL
+2373 
-2378 CFCTSSQ
+2378 
-2385 VFAKQCAMLC
+2385 
-2395 RSLGMMCLVSSD
+2395 SSD
-2407 FNKTYNRTYYKVRI
+2407 VYDITVDN
-2421 RASSIRQFVSLG
+2421 ASHTF
-2433 GFKCVHKQ
+2433 H
-2441 NTLMEWLDAGL
+2441 
-2452 CLKTYKKHYCI
+2452 
-2463 QSISSGVREVFDVSV
+2463 
-2478 DSEEHAFLANGLVV
+2478 ANGVVV

-2510 SSFPEMSLDEC
+2510 NSFPDMTLDEC

-2563 SYFQSGDKAQIA
+2563 SYFQSGDRAQVA

>member
-20 PEVEQREDW
+20 PEVEPREDW

-44 KKLDVEHKFVAW
+44 KKLDAEHKFVAW

-165 IPKTFSETLGDATT
+165 IPKTFSETLGEATT

-191 ACLAEDTLVTTDQG
+191 ACLAEHELVMMGDMSA
-205 HEKISEISVGTLVDT
+205 KRICEIEVGDMVCTHDRPR
-220 SEGFK
+220 K
-225 EVTATYDNGIREVL
+225 VTAVYNNGIRECYRLVWNDGSITIATGNHKFL
-239 EVSLDG
+239 FHDKDTGEEVWRSVDEVSSLYQKG
-245 NLIECTPDHLLAV
+245 PRSSLNAVRITPEGKH
-258 NTVLGPSY
+258 
-266 MRADELLPCA
+266 
-276 SGYRGTGEI
+276 
-285 RELRSTKSVRREVF
+285 
-299 QDFHLMY
+299 
-306 YLLGLAWADG
+306 
-316 WMNHEKN
+316 
-323 SLSFHS
+323 
-329 SVKEQEFFTDFAKR
+329 
-343 FGTASVRVRKDLRK
+343 
-357 SPSGSM
+357 
-363 VRGIDLTLI
+363 
-372 SPHLE
+372 
-377 EFFIQHGYTCN
+377 
-388 KPSRVYKDIPDNY
+388 
-401 FSDFLRGLY
+401 SDFLLCEV
-410 DGDGS
+410 S
-415 SNHHTMVFMCHE
+415 
-427 ALKDVLV
+427 K
-434 NDIHRLFGILPT
+434 
-446 KSYFRHN
+446 FRTCN
-453 VWSVSYGH
+453 
-461 SSSFLLWKSLY
+461 
-472 STSSAFMQRKRDNAV
+472 
-487 CGKKRFL
+487 
-494 RVKDSSGVERVFH
+494 
-507 SVSEAA
+507 
-513 KFYHVCV
+513 
-520 SSLSHVAVGDRCH
+520 
-533 HKGIC
+533 
-538 ASYDTDFQSLLEIPE
+538 
-553 DIRCVVKPVGNRH
+553 
-566 VYDLQVKDVHNFRL
+566 VYDIQVEEVHCFVM

-642 SSVETRIDESLQQ
+642 SSVEIRIEESLQQ

-681 VDTGIRTPT
+681 VDTGVRTPT

-737 KYIKAAEDSDTF
+737 KYIKAAEDADTF

-809 RVILKNGMT
+809 RVTLKNGMT

-830 KSPLEKVEYSGMTK
+830 KSPLEKVACSGMTK

-857 DEPVVINHTNASLS
+857 DEPVVVNHVHASLS
-871 CQDSWRSSLARTMG
+871 CQDSWKSSLARIVG
-885 YFYGHG
+885 YFYGKG
-891 RMTDGEMMSLIFD
+891 KMTDGILMSLCFD
-904 NPDLSYHYAGWMKSL
+904 NKDLAYHYYGWMKSL
-919 FGDEKVFPY
+919 FGDKKVSRY
-928 DLGKGKVEYSITRQT
+928 DVDKGKVEYSITRQT

-948 VEHDV
+948 AEHDV
-953 IPAFDEDYFWRLD
+953 IPTVEEDCLGNLKMN
-966 PVSTYIEEAY
+966 PGSTYTKVAD
-976 RISRMPD
+976 RLSRMPD

-989 VGYLDSAKTS
+989 AGYLDSAKTS
-999 VRALWYRDI
+999 ARELGYKEI
-1008 PDDWADGVTKD
+1008 PENWDDGITTD
-1019 RVVFVIPSSCKDV
+1019 RVVFVIPSACKDV

-1041 IGCKVTDY
+1041 IDCKVTNH
-1049 TFKTRFWEDKVTRVE
+1049 TFKTWFGEGKVTRVE

-1089 CVELPKTFRLYSESR
+1089 CVKLPNTFRLYTESM
-1104 VQSVERVPTK
+1104 VQSVEHVHA
-1114 NTVYDIEVEG
+1114 NTVVYDIEVED
-1124 VHEFVAGGIVT
+1124 VHEYIAGGIVT
-1135 HNTGRLSCLSHD
+1135 HNTGRLS
-1147 ALVHTRQGLV
+1147 
-1157 PIVDIT
+1157 
-1163 EEHDIEVSPNKFA
+1163 
-1176 KAKLVHTGEQDFVK
+1176 
-1190 IVMSS
+1190 
-1195 GKKIECTT
+1195 
-1203 DHRFLCPSDEGFVWR
+1203 
-1218 YARDLKVS
+1218 
-1226 DMLCRTPVTF
+1226 
-1236 TGCDINFEMFVY
+1236 
-1248 GFFLGDGSY
+1248 
-1257 YSKESKNKCSLCMF
+1257 
-1271 FCEKDHDAMMYI
+1271 
-1283 HDGLVVRGI
+1283 
-1292 PHSMRPCKDSLWVI
+1292 
-1306 ELAKEGSRRL
+1306 
-1316 SEMFPVENVKQ
+1316 
-1327 SERRVDFSYIHSK
+1327 
-1340 VDAFSVLAGVY
+1340 
-1351 QAEGEKY
+1351 
-1358 IRPDD
+1358 
-1363 GKMNSALNVT
+1363 
-1373 SYALVQSLQRLADYV
+1373 
-1388 GIRTKIHTIKI
+1388 
-1399 DQVKHPTHHKQ
+1399 
-1410 WRLQFCVKSFRKY
+1410 
-1423 LDNSIPFRINTKKDV
+1423 
-1438 PKFLTDSLNS
+1438 
-1448 LPKDVWK
+1448 
-1455 VGEMAKF
+1455 
-1462 KALYHNKRYSLY
+1462 
-1474 SVMRLCEYSELPIEV
+1474 
-1489 FDYEQVVSIEPC
+1489 
-1501 GKKEAY
+1501 
-1507 TLAVDD
+1507 
-1513 PLHRYIAEGFIHHNC
+1513 C

-1546 EDTSVITSEGIKPI
+1546 EDTSVLTSEGIKPI
-1560 KQIKTGDLVWTG
+1560 KQVNTGDLVWTG

-1582 SKTCSVLKISTDC
+1582 SRKKICEPICTYFGSITASLEHKFLTLNLDSFDLEFNVLANVISQGLPVVRNVHDGGFTFRELIENEKFKDSMLFRPELSE
-1595 GEVICSAEH
+1595 EVVERLSEKFRDVRFDMVKSAKYFWHPNIIPPE
-1604 LVLVSDTRHEIGEF
+1604 VTV
-1618 RHAGDLKVGQ
+1618 
-1628 FMKHVGKVL
+1628 
-1637 SSDDRYSP
+1637 
-1645 SRIERIESVGEA
+1645 
-1657 VCYDLFVPKFERF
+1657 YDLFVPKFERF

-1696 EEIDKGKDIL
+1696 EEINQGKDIL

-1788 FLVLDRG
+1788 FLVLNHG
-1795 WMTADRITKG
+1795 WMTADHITKG

-1847 RMWIGTQDAGFRIVR
+1847 RMWIGTPDAGFRIVR

-1964 ASNPCTSL
+1964 ASNPCTYL
-1972 FSLAKTKYKDE
+1972 FSLAKTEYKDE

-2042 DPSKSS
+2042 SKPKSS
-2048 LYGEGA
+2048 VYGEGA

-2160 YREDLKIA
+2160 YHEDLKIA
-2168 TPSGMHNVL
+2168 TPSGMHHVL

-2227 ICLSEVKVYPQIPLS
+2227 ICLSEVKVYPKIPLS

-2331 GDTGHKLLRV
+2331 GDTGHKILRV
-2341 PDVVF
+2341 PDVIF

-2385 VFAKQCAMLC
+2385 VFAQQCAMLC

-2421 RASSIRQFVSLG
+2421 RASSVRQFVSLG

-2452 CLKTYKKHYCI
+2452 CLRTYKKHYCI

-2563 SYFQSGDKAQIA
+2563 SYFQSGDRAQVA

-2683 EESSEVLKKRTG
+2683 EESNEVLKKRTG

>member
-20 PEVEQREDW
+20 PEVEPREDW

-165 IPKTFSETLGDATT
+165 IPKTFSETLGEATT

-191 ACLAEDTLVTTDQG
+191 ACLAEHELVMMGDMSTKRICEIEVGDTVCTPNG
-205 HEKISEISVGTLVDT
+205 PRK
-220 SEGFK
+220 
-225 EVTATYDNGIREVL
+225 VTAVYNNGIRECYRLVWNDGSATIATGNHKFL
-239 EVSLDG
+239 FHDKDTGEEVWRSVGEVSSLYQKG
-245 NLIECTPDHLLAV
+245 PRSSLNAVRITPE
-258 NTVLGPSY
+258 G
-266 MRADELLPCA
+266 
-276 SGYRGTGEI
+276 
-285 RELRSTKSVRREVF
+285 
-299 QDFHLMY
+299 
-306 YLLGLAWADG
+306 
-316 WMNHEKN
+316 
-323 SLSFHS
+323 
-329 SVKEQEFFTDFAKR
+329 KR
-343 FGTASVRVRKDLRK
+343 
-357 SPSGSM
+357 
-363 VRGIDLTLI
+363 
-372 SPHLE
+372 
-377 EFFIQHGYTCN
+377 
-388 KPSRVYKDIPDNY
+388 
-401 FSDFLRGLY
+401 SDFLLCEV
-410 DGDGS
+410 S
-415 SNHHTMVFMCHE
+415 
-427 ALKDVLV
+427 K
-434 NDIHRLFGILPT
+434 
-446 KSYFRHN
+446 FRTCN
-453 VWSVSYGH
+453 
-461 SSSFLLWKSLY
+461 
-472 STSSAFMQRKRDNAV
+472 
-487 CGKKRFL
+487 
-494 RVKDSSGVERVFH
+494 
-507 SVSEAA
+507 
-513 KFYHVCV
+513 
-520 SSLSHVAVGDRCH
+520 
-533 HKGIC
+533 
-538 ASYDTDFQSLLEIPE
+538 
-553 DIRCVVKPVGNRH
+553 
-566 VYDLQVKDVHNFRL
+566 VYDIQVEEVHCFVM

-636 YLKSLC
+636 YLRSLC

-681 VDTGIRTPT
+681 VDTGVRTPT

-737 KYIKAAEDSDTF
+737 KYIKAAEDADTF

-782 QSDDMI
+782 QSEDMI

-809 RVILKNGMT
+809 RVTLKNGMT

-830 KSPLEKVEYSGMTK
+830 KSPLEKVAYSGMTK

-857 DEPVVINHTNASLS
+857 DEPVVVNHVHAYLS
-871 CQDSWRSSLARTMG
+871 CSDPWKSSLARIMG
-885 YFYGHG
+885 YFYGKG
-891 RMTDGEMMSLIFD
+891 KMTDGVLMSLCFD
-904 NPDLSYHYAGWMKSL
+904 NKDLAYHYYGWMKSL
-919 FGDEKVFPY
+919 FGDKKVSRY
-928 DLGKGKVEYSITRQT
+928 DVDKGKVEYSITRQT

-948 VEHDV
+948 AEHEV
-953 IPAFDEDYFWRLD
+953 IPTVEEDCLGNLKMN
-966 PVSTYIEEAY
+966 PVSTYTKVAD
-976 RISRMPD
+976 RLSRMPD

-989 VGYLDSAKTS
+989 AGYLDSAKTS
-999 VRALWYRDI
+999 ARELGYKEI
-1008 PDDWADGVTKD
+1008 PENWDDGITTD
-1019 RVVFVIPSSCKDV
+1019 RVVFVIPSVCKDV

-1041 IGCKVTDY
+1041 IACKVTDH
-1049 TFKTRFWEDKVTRVE
+1049 TFKTWFGEGKVTRVE

-1089 CVELPKTFRLYSESR
+1089 CVELPKTFRLYAESM
-1104 VQSVERVPTK
+1104 VQSVEHVHA
-1114 NTVYDIEVEG
+1114 NTVVYDIEVED
-1124 VHEFVAGGIVT
+1124 VHEYVAGGIVT
-1135 HNTGRLSCLSHD
+1135 HNTGRLS
-1147 ALVHTRQGLV
+1147 
-1157 PIVDIT
+1157 
-1163 EEHDIEVSPNKFA
+1163 
-1176 KAKLVHTGEQDFVK
+1176 
-1190 IVMSS
+1190 
-1195 GKKIECTT
+1195 
-1203 DHRFLCPSDEGFVWR
+1203 
-1218 YARDLKVS
+1218 
-1226 DMLCRTPVTF
+1226 
-1236 TGCDINFEMFVY
+1236 
-1248 GFFLGDGSY
+1248 
-1257 YSKESKNKCSLCMF
+1257 
-1271 FCEKDHDAMMYI
+1271 
-1283 HDGLVVRGI
+1283 
-1292 PHSMRPCKDSLWVI
+1292 
-1306 ELAKEGSRRL
+1306 
-1316 SEMFPVENVKQ
+1316 
-1327 SERRVDFSYIHSK
+1327 
-1340 VDAFSVLAGVY
+1340 
-1351 QAEGEKY
+1351 
-1358 IRPDD
+1358 
-1363 GKMNSALNVT
+1363 
-1373 SYALVQSLQRLADYV
+1373 
-1388 GIRTKIHTIKI
+1388 
-1399 DQVKHPTHHKQ
+1399 
-1410 WRLQFCVKSFRKY
+1410 
-1423 LDNSIPFRINTKKDV
+1423 
-1438 PKFLTDSLNS
+1438 
-1448 LPKDVWK
+1448 
-1455 VGEMAKF
+1455 
-1462 KALYHNKRYSLY
+1462 
-1474 SVMRLCEYSELPIEV
+1474 
-1489 FDYEQVVSIEPC
+1489 
-1501 GKKEAY
+1501 
-1507 TLAVDD
+1507 
-1513 PLHRYIAEGFIHHNC
+1513 C

-1560 KQIKTGDLVWTG
+1560 KQVNTGDLIWTG
-1572 SEFAPCQQLG
+1572 SEFVPCQQLG
-1582 SKTCSVLKISTDC
+1582 SRKKICESICTYFGSITASLEHKFLTLNLDSFDLEFNVLANVISQGLPVVRNVHDGGFTFRELIENEKFKDSMLFRPELSEEIAEC
-1595 GEVICSAEH
+1595 LSEKFRDVRFDMVKSAKYFWHPNIIPPEVT
-1604 LVLVSDTRHEIGEF
+1604 V
-1618 RHAGDLKVGQ
+1618 
-1628 FMKHVGKVL
+1628 
-1637 SSDDRYSP
+1637 
-1645 SRIERIESVGEA
+1645 
-1657 VCYDLFVPKFERF
+1657 YDLFVPKFERF

-1675 IVHNSTP
+1675 VVHNSTP

-1696 EEIDKGKDIL
+1696 EEINQGKDIL

-1788 FLVLDRG
+1788 FLVLDHG

-1847 RMWIGTQDAGFRIVR
+1847 RMWIGTPDSGFRIVR

-1964 ASNPCTSL
+1964 ASNPCTHL
-1972 FSLAKTKYKDE
+1972 FSLAKTEYKDE

-2042 DPSKSS
+2042 DSSKSS
-2048 LYGEGA
+2048 VYGEGA

-2146 LTLRSLYDGWKSGT
+2146 ITLRSLYDGWKSGT
-2160 YREDLKIA
+2160 YHEDLKIA
-2168 TPSGMHNVL
+2168 TPSGMHHVL
-2177 DVMNNGTK
+2177 DVMHNGTK

-2252 RDLAYLFGAVL
+2252 RDLAYLFGAIL

-2272 VYYFSEDEELLSEI
+2272 VYYFSEDEELLEEI

-2331 GDTGHKLLRV
+2331 GDTGHKILRV
-2341 PDVVF
+2341 PDVIF

-2373 TSCGL
+2373 SSCGL

-2385 VFAKQCAMLC
+2385 VFAQQCAMLC

-2421 RASSIRQFVSLG
+2421 RASSIRQFVLLG

-2563 SYFQSGDKAQIA
+2563 SYFQSGDRAQVA

-2695 HVETE
+2695 HVEAE

>member
-20 PEVEQREDW
+20 PEVEPREDW

-165 IPKTFSETLGDATT
+165 IPKTFSETLGEATT

-191 ACLAEDTLVTTDQG
+191 ACLDENELVMMGDRSTKRICEVEVGDTVCTPNG
-205 HEKISEISVGTLVDT
+205 PRK
-220 SEGFK
+220 
-225 EVTATYDNGIREVL
+225 VTAVYNNGIRECYRLVWNDGSTTIATGNHKFL
-239 EVSLDG
+239 FHDKDTGEEVWKSVDEVFSLYQKDPRSSLNAVRITPEGKHRDFLLCEVSKF
-245 NLIECTPDHLLAV
+245 
-258 NTVLGPSY
+258 
-266 MRADELLPCA
+266 R
-276 SGYRGTGEI
+276 
-285 RELRSTKSVRREVF
+285 
-299 QDFHLMY
+299 
-306 YLLGLAWADG
+306 
-316 WMNHEKN
+316 
-323 SLSFHS
+323 
-329 SVKEQEFFTDFAKR
+329 
-343 FGTASVRVRKDLRK
+343 
-357 SPSGSM
+357 
-363 VRGIDLTLI
+363 
-372 SPHLE
+372 
-377 EFFIQHGYTCN
+377 TCN
-388 KPSRVYKDIPDNY
+388 
-401 FSDFLRGLY
+401 
-410 DGDGS
+410 
-415 SNHHTMVFMCHE
+415 
-427 ALKDVLV
+427 
-434 NDIHRLFGILPT
+434 
-446 KSYFRHN
+446 
-453 VWSVSYGH
+453 
-461 SSSFLLWKSLY
+461 
-472 STSSAFMQRKRDNAV
+472 
-487 CGKKRFL
+487 
-494 RVKDSSGVERVFH
+494 
-507 SVSEAA
+507 
-513 KFYHVCV
+513 
-520 SSLSHVAVGDRCH
+520 
-533 HKGIC
+533 
-538 ASYDTDFQSLLEIPE
+538 
-553 DIRCVVKPVGNRH
+553 
-566 VYDLQVKDVHNFRL
+566 VYDIQVEEVHCFVM
-580 ANGIISHNCTDALG
+580 ANGVVSHNCTDALG

-642 SSVETRIDESLQQ
+642 SSVETRIEESLQQ

-681 VDTGIRTPT
+681 VDTGVRTPT

-710 ASPEV
+710 VSPEV
-715 KDFLSAYKE
+715 KDFMSAYKE

-737 KYIKAAEDSDTF
+737 KYIKAAEDADTF
-749 PIRFSYKFQSVPC
+749 PVRFSYKFQSVPC

-782 QSDDMI
+782 QSEDMI
-788 WTAWGYKRVLWNHSH
+788 WTSWGYKRVLWNRSH

-809 RVILKNGMT
+809 RVTLKNGMT

-830 KSPLEKVEYSGMTK
+830 KSPLEKVACSGMTK

-857 DEPVVINHTNASLS
+857 DEPVVINHAHASLS
-871 CQDSWRSSLARTMG
+871 CQDSWRSSLARIVG

-891 RMTDGEMMSLIFD
+891 RMADGEMMSLIFD
-904 NPDLSYHYAGWMKSL
+904 NPDLSYHYEEWMKSL
-919 FGDEKVFPY
+919 FGDKKVFQY

-953 IPAFDEDYFWRLD
+953 IPAFDEDCFWRLD
-966 PVSTYIEEAY
+966 RVSTYIEEAY

-989 VGYLDSAKTS
+989 VGYLDSAKTP
-999 VRALWYRDI
+999 VRDLWYIDV
-1008 PDDWADGVTKD
+1008 PDDWTDGVTKD

-1041 IGCKVTDY
+1041 IGCKVTNH
-1049 TFKTRFWEDKVTRVE
+1049 TFKIGFCEDKVTRVE

-1076 LWNNQDVGLARFS
+1076 LWNTEDVGLVRFS
-1089 CVELPKTFRLYSESR
+1089 CVELPKTFRLYAESM
-1104 VQSVERVPTK
+1104 VQSVEHIHA
-1114 NTVYDIEVEG
+1114 NTVVYDIEVED
-1124 VHEFVAGGIVT
+1124 VHEYVAGGIVT
-1135 HNTGRLSCLSHD
+1135 HNTGRLS
-1147 ALVHTRQGLV
+1147 
-1157 PIVDIT
+1157 
-1163 EEHDIEVSPNKFA
+1163 
-1176 KAKLVHTGEQDFVK
+1176 
-1190 IVMSS
+1190 
-1195 GKKIECTT
+1195 
-1203 DHRFLCPSDEGFVWR
+1203 
-1218 YARDLKVS
+1218 
-1226 DMLCRTPVTF
+1226 
-1236 TGCDINFEMFVY
+1236 
-1248 GFFLGDGSY
+1248 
-1257 YSKESKNKCSLCMF
+1257 
-1271 FCEKDHDAMMYI
+1271 
-1283 HDGLVVRGI
+1283 
-1292 PHSMRPCKDSLWVI
+1292 
-1306 ELAKEGSRRL
+1306 
-1316 SEMFPVENVKQ
+1316 
-1327 SERRVDFSYIHSK
+1327 
-1340 VDAFSVLAGVY
+1340 
-1351 QAEGEKY
+1351 
-1358 IRPDD
+1358 
-1363 GKMNSALNVT
+1363 
-1373 SYALVQSLQRLADYV
+1373 
-1388 GIRTKIHTIKI
+1388 
-1399 DQVKHPTHHKQ
+1399 
-1410 WRLQFCVKSFRKY
+1410 
-1423 LDNSIPFRINTKKDV
+1423 
-1438 PKFLTDSLNS
+1438 
-1448 LPKDVWK
+1448 
-1455 VGEMAKF
+1455 
-1462 KALYHNKRYSLY
+1462 
-1474 SVMRLCEYSELPIEV
+1474 
-1489 FDYEQVVSIEPC
+1489 
-1501 GKKEAY
+1501 
-1507 TLAVDD
+1507 
-1513 PLHRYIAEGFIHHNC
+1513 C

-1560 KQIKTGDLVWTG
+1560 KQVKTGDLVWTG
-1572 SEFAPCQQLG
+1572 SEFSQCQQLG
-1582 SKTCSVLKISTDC
+1582 SKTCSVLKIYTDC
-1595 GEVICSAEH
+1595 GEVVCSAEH
-1604 LVLVSDTRHEIGEF
+1604 LVLASDSRHGIGEF

-1628 FMKHVGKVL
+1628 FVKHVGKVL
-1637 SSDDRYSP
+1637 SSDDVQSKFSYGNVYNPKGGVPRKEIHVDKILYDFWFSLGFFLGDGNFLRDKSGGYRGIAISVGHQDIDNIPRIQAGFKEVGIDTCIRTLKKKECFDVTSVYTKSQNLTDLFLDLDFGTNAFTKKVPSVVFRLGNKQRSLFLRGLFSSDGCCNTGVSYTSVSYTLVCEVRELLWTFGISSRISQRKDTEAYTLYVHDKEKFFEYVGFEGERRKSNVRNKSEFRLDDDGYSP
-1645 SRIERIESVGEA
+1645 ARIERIESVGEA

-1696 EEIDKGKDIL
+1696 EEINQGKDIL

-1747 SIDMKAE
+1747 SIDMCFESGSPVQTKRGYMGISEMVVGDEVYSPQGWVKVIRVMQTGVRKLIKVTPESGGQALYCTEDHPFIIDGQTVEARDIKSPVPVVPFYSYSGDVENREMTVSKLSVLKPLKTPKVMSEYVLKTGMKPLIESALNTYTRSNVSKWCGLNLSSFQWLMKYLGIPVTGKPFKQKSDHFYNNPFGEKSTPTSAYLLGYILGDGNISLRRETYWVLNVSSKDKAHLTRIMEVFGQDVRMRNHKKGQNEWWSLDIPSRDICQRLIKLGVVERKSTEPSKVDFGWVGDNFRHFVRGVFDADGYVRTSSGLDLSFVGHSSYIEEIHKRLEGSWICKVTPSLSHLSLRGTAEQKKFIHAYLYQGATIWLQRKRDIIEQWYTENFGDIVWPVWNCTVDTPEHLIYVQGMNVHQCAE

-1768 ADAFIHGK
+1768 ADAFTHGK

-1788 FLVLDRG
+1788 FLVLDHG

-1818 RFTKAGERYSHEASE
+1818 RFAKAGERYSHEASE

-1886 SFQSIESHFGRKL
+1886 SFQSIESHFGRKF

-1939 LHSGDFS
+1939 LYSGDFS
-1946 STEFSVDRELS
+1946 STKFSVDRELS

-1964 ASNPCTSL
+1964 ASNPCTHL

-2042 DPSKSS
+2042 DPSKNS

-2054 YVLTIFSD
+2054 HVLTIFSD

-2122 YSKEARKKAKCL
+2122 YSKEARKK
-2134 SGETLVQTSYGV
+2134 S
-2146 LTLRSLYDGWKSGT
+2146 
-2160 YREDLKIA
+2160 KI
-2168 TPSGMHNVL
+2168 
-2177 DVMNNGTK
+2177 
-2185 DVLCLNMSNG
+2185 
-2195 DTLEATPDHLVR
+2195 
-2207 SGNKW
+2207 
-2212 VPVSS
+2212 
-2217 LNEGDCIDAD
+2217 
-2227 ICLSEVKVYPQIPLS
+2227 
-2242 FVSGCFIPLN
+2242 
-2252 RDLAYLFGAVL
+2252 
-2263 GDGTIQKKN
+2263 
-2272 VYYFSEDEELLSEI
+2272 
-2286 ERIVKGLGFEPR
+2286 
-2298 RNLHRIGKNGKPF
+2298 
-2311 FRISCGASRC
+2311 
-2321 REIFVGAGLV
+2321 
-2331 GDTGHKLLRV
+2331 
-2341 PDVVF
+2341 
-2346 KSPSECRFSFLQGI
+2346 
-2360 FDTDGTVSKLGNA
+2360 
-2373 TSCGL
+2373 
-2378 CFCTSSQ
+2378 
-2385 VFAKQCAMLC
+2385 
-2395 RSLGMMCLVSSD
+2395 
-2407 FNKTYNRTYYKVRI
+2407 
-2421 RASSIRQFVSLG
+2421 
-2433 GFKCVHKQ
+2433 
-2441 NTLMEWLDAGL
+2441 
-2452 CLKTYKKHYCI
+2452 
-2463 QSISSGVREVFDVSV
+2463 
-2478 DSEEHAFLANGLVV
+2478 
-2492 HNCASFG
+2492 ASFG

-2541 NVSYAREHGTIN
+2541 NVAYAREHGTIN

-2563 SYFQSGDKAQIA
+2563 SYFQSGDRAQIA

-2670 TYNKETKEFTPEW
+2670 TYNRETKEFIPEW

-2700 SSDNESLDVEESDD
+2700 ASDNESLDVEESDD

>member
-20 PEVEQREDW
+20 PEVEPREDW

-165 IPKTFSETLGDATT
+165 IPKTFSETLGEATT

-191 ACLAEDTLVTTDQG
+191 A
-205 HEKISEISVGTLVDT
+205 I
-220 SEGFK
+220 
-225 EVTATYDNGIREVL
+225 
-239 EVSLDG
+239 
-245 NLIECTPDHLLAV
+245 
-258 NTVLGPSY
+258 
-266 MRADELLPCA
+266 
-276 SGYRGTGEI
+276 
-285 RELRSTKSVRREVF
+285 
-299 QDFHLMY
+299 
-306 YLLGLAWADG
+306 
-316 WMNHEKN
+316 
-323 SLSFHS
+323 
-329 SVKEQEFFTDFAKR
+329 
-343 FGTASVRVRKDLRK
+343 
-357 SPSGSM
+357 
-363 VRGIDLTLI
+363 
-372 SPHLE
+372 
-377 EFFIQHGYTCN
+377 
-388 KPSRVYKDIPDNY
+388 
-401 FSDFLRGLY
+401 
-410 DGDGS
+410 
-415 SNHHTMVFMCHE
+415 
-427 ALKDVLV
+427 
-434 NDIHRLFGILPT
+434 
-446 KSYFRHN
+446 
-453 VWSVSYGH
+453 
-461 SSSFLLWKSLY
+461 
-472 STSSAFMQRKRDNAV
+472 
-487 CGKKRFL
+487 
-494 RVKDSSGVERVFH
+494 
-507 SVSEAA
+507 
-513 KFYHVCV
+513 
-520 SSLSHVAVGDRCH
+520 
-533 HKGIC
+533 
-538 ASYDTDFQSLLEIPE
+538 
-553 DIRCVVKPVGNRH
+553 
-566 VYDLQVKDVHNFRL
+566 
-580 ANGIISHNCTDALG
+580 TDALG

-642 SSVETRIDESLQQ
+642 SSVEIRIEESLQQ

-681 VDTGIRTPT
+681 VDTGVRTPT

-737 KYIKAAEDSDTF
+737 KYIKAAEDADTF

-767 TVLTKSRGFV
+767 TVLTKSHGFV

-782 QSDDMI
+782 QSGDMI

-809 RVILKNGMT
+809 RVTLKNGMT

-830 KSPLEKVEYSGMTK
+830 KSPLEKVACSGMTK

-857 DEPVVINHTNASLS
+857 DEPVVINHVHASLS
-871 CQDSWRSSLARTMG
+871 CQDSWKSSLARIVG
-885 YFYGHG
+885 YFYGKG
-891 RMTDGEMMSLIFD
+891 KMTDGILMSLCFD
-904 NPDLSYHYAGWMKSL
+904 NKDLAYHYYGWMKSL
-919 FGDEKVFPY
+919 FGDKKVSQY
-928 DLGKGKVEYSITRQT
+928 DVDKGKVEYSITRQT

-948 VEHDV
+948 AEHEV
-953 IPAFDEDYFWRLD
+953 IPTVEEDCLGNLKVS
-966 PVSTYIEEAY
+966 PVSTYTKVAD
-976 RISRMPD
+976 RLSRMPD

-989 VGYLDSAKTS
+989 AGYLDSAKTS
-999 VRALWYRDI
+999 ARELGYKEI
-1008 PDDWADGVTKD
+1008 PENWDDGITKD
-1019 RVVFVIPSSCKDV
+1019 RVTFVIPSACKDV

-1041 IGCKVTDY
+1041 IDCKVTDH
-1049 TFKTRFWEDKVTRVE
+1049 TFKTWFGEGKVTRVE

-1076 LWNNQDVGLARFS
+1076 LWNNTDVGRARFS
-1089 CVELPKTFRLYSESR
+1089 CVKLPKTFRLYSESM
-1104 VQSVERVPTK
+1104 VQSVEHVHA
-1114 NTVYDIEVEG
+1114 NTVVYDIEVED
-1124 VHEFVAGGIVT
+1124 VHEYVAGGIVT

-1257 YSKESKNKCSLCMF
+1257 YSKESKNKYSLRMF
-1271 FCEKDHDAMMYI
+1271 FCEKDHEAMMYI
-1283 HDGLVVRGI
+1283 HDGLAVRGI

-1423 LDNSIPFRINTKKDV
+1423 LDSSIPFRINTKKYV
-1438 PKFLTDSLNS
+1438 PKFLIESLNN

-1455 VGEMAKF
+1455 VGERAKF

-1560 KQIKTGDLVWTG
+1560 KQVNTGDLVWTG
-1572 SEFAPCQQLG
+1572 SEFVPCQQLG
-1582 SKTCSVLKISTDC
+1582 SRKKICESICTYFGSITASLEHKFLTLNLDSFDLEFSVLANVISQGLPVVRNVQDGGFTFRELTENEKFKDSMLFRSELSE
-1595 GEVICSAEH
+1595 EVVECLSEKFRDVRFDMVKSAKYFWQTNTIPPE
-1604 LVLVSDTRHEIGEF
+1604 VTV
-1618 RHAGDLKVGQ
+1618 
-1628 FMKHVGKVL
+1628 
-1637 SSDDRYSP
+1637 
-1645 SRIERIESVGEA
+1645 
-1657 VCYDLFVPKFERF
+1657 YDLFVPKFERF

-1696 EEIDKGKDIL
+1696 EEINQGKDIL

-1736 FLPKDDDCYVV
+1736 FLPKDGDCYVV

-1788 FLVLDRG
+1788 FLVLDHG

-1818 RFTKAGERYSHEASE
+1818 RFAKAGERYSHEASE

-1847 RMWIGTQDAGFRIVR
+1847 RMWIGTPDAGFRIVR

-1946 STEFSVDRELS
+1946 STKFSVDRELS
-1957 LGLRSLE
+1957 LGFRSLE
-1964 ASNPCTSL
+1964 AFNPCTHL
-1972 FSLAKTKYKDE
+1972 FSLAKTEYKDE

-2146 LTLRSLYDGWKSGT
+2146 LTLRSLYEGWMSGT

-2168 TPSGMHNVL
+2168 TPSGMHHVL

-2227 ICLSEVKVYPQIPLS
+2227 ICLSEVKVYPKIPLS

-2263 GDGTIQKKN
+2263 GDGTIQQKN
-2272 VYYFSEDEELLSEI
+2272 VYYFSEDEELLEEI

-2331 GDTGHKLLRV
+2331 GDTGHKILRV
-2341 PDVVF
+2341 PDVIF

-2360 FDTDGTVSKLGNA
+2360 FDTDGTVSKLGN
-2373 TSCGL
+2373 TSSCGL

-2385 VFAKQCAMLC
+2385 VFAQQCAMLC

-2421 RASSIRQFVSLG
+2421 RASSVRQFVSLG

-2563 SYFQSGDKAQIA
+2563 SYFQSGDRAQVA

-2700 SSDNESLDVEESDD
+2700 SSYNASLDVEESDD

>member
-191 ACLAEDTLVTTDQG
+191 ACLDEHELVMMGDRSTKRIC
-205 HEKISEISVGTLVDT
+205 EVEVGDMVCTPK
-220 SEGFK
+220 GPRK
-225 EVTATYDNGIREVL
+225 VTAVYNNGIRECY
-239 EVSLDG
+239 SLVWNDG
-245 NLIECTPDHLLAV
+245 SATTATGNHKFLFHDK
-258 NTVLGPSY
+258 
-266 MRADELLPCA
+266 D
-276 SGYRGTGEI
+276 TGE
-285 RELRSTKSVRREVF
+285 EVWRSVDEV
-299 QDFHLMY
+299 Y
-306 YLLGLAWADG
+306 
-316 WMNHEKN
+316 
-323 SLSFHS
+323 SLYQKDYRS
-329 SVKEQEFFTDFAKR
+329 S
-343 FGTASVRVRKDLRK
+343 
-357 SPSGSM
+357 
-363 VRGIDLTLI
+363 
-372 SPHLE
+372 LE
-377 EFFIQHGYTCN
+377 AVQITPKGKH
-388 KPSRVYKDIPDNY
+388 
-401 FSDFLRGLY
+401 SDFLLCEV
-410 DGDGS
+410 S
-415 SNHHTMVFMCHE
+415 
-427 ALKDVLV
+427 K
-434 NDIHRLFGILPT
+434 
-446 KSYFRHN
+446 FR
-453 VWSVSYGH
+453 
-461 SSSFLLWKSLY
+461 
-472 STSSAFMQRKRDNAV
+472 
-487 CGKKRFL
+487 
-494 RVKDSSGVERVFH
+494 
-507 SVSEAA
+507 
-513 KFYHVCV
+513 
-520 SSLSHVAVGDRCH
+520 
-533 HKGIC
+533 
-538 ASYDTDFQSLLEIPE
+538 P
-553 DIRCVVKPVGNRH
+553 CVV
-566 VYDLQVKDVHNFRL
+566 YDIQVEEVHCFVMV
-580 ANGIISHNCTDALG
+580 NGIISHNCTDALG

-857 DEPVVINHTNASLS
+857 DEPVVINHTPASLS
-871 CQDSWRSSLARTMG
+871 CQDSWKSSLARIIG
-885 YFYGHG
+885 YFYGKG
-891 RMTDGEMMSLIFD
+891 KMTDGEMMSLCFD

-919 FGDEKVFPY
+919 FGDEKVFLY

-953 IPAFDEDYFWRLD
+953 IPTVEEDRFGNLKVS
-966 PVSTYIEEAY
+966 PVSTYTKVAD
-976 RISRMPD
+976 RLSRMPD

-989 VGYLDSAKTS
+989 AGYLDSTKTS
-999 VRALWYRDI
+999 VRELGYKEI
-1008 PDDWADGVTKD
+1008 PEDWDDGITKD
-1019 RVVFVIPSSCKDV
+1019 RVTFVIPSACKDV
-1032 IIPMFWASA
+1032 IIPMFWTSA
-1041 IGCKVTDY
+1041 IDCKVTDH
-1049 TFKTRFWEDKVTRVE
+1049 TFKTWFGEGKVTRVE

-1104 VQSVERVPTK
+1104 VQSVEHVHA
-1114 NTVYDIEVEG
+1114 NTVVYDIEVED

-1236 TGCDINFEMFVY
+1236 KGCDINFEMFLY

-1257 YSKESKNKCSLCMF
+1257 YSKESKNKYSLRMF

-1306 ELAKEGSRRL
+1306 EFAKEGSRRL

-1363 GKMNSALNVT
+1363 GKMHSALNVT

-1388 GIRTKIHTIKI
+1388 GIRTTIHTIKI
-1399 DQVKHPTHHKQ
+1399 DHVKHPTHHKQ

-1438 PKFLTDSLNS
+1438 PKFLTDSLNN

-1455 VGEMAKF
+1455 VGERAKF

-1541 VQCLE
+1541 VQ
-1546 EDTSVITSEGIKPI
+1546 
-1560 KQIKTGDLVWTG
+1560 
-1572 SEFAPCQQLG
+1572 
-1582 SKTCSVLKISTDC
+1582 
-1595 GEVICSAEH
+1595 
-1604 LVLVSDTRHEIGEF
+1604 
-1618 RHAGDLKVGQ
+1618 
-1628 FMKHVGKVL
+1628 
-1637 SSDDRYSP
+1637 
-1645 SRIERIESVGEA
+1645 
-1657 VCYDLFVPKFERF
+1657 
-1670 VANGF
+1670 
-1675 IVHNSTP
+1675 STP

-1870 NPKQKFRMKT
+1870 SPKQKFRMKT

-1907 MYFAPHYYDEEGFVH
+1907 MYFASHYYDEEGFVH

-1964 ASNPCTSL
+1964 AFNPCTSL

-2122 YSKEARKKAKCL
+2122 YSKEARKKAKCVAGDTIL
-2134 SGETLVQTSYGV
+2134 HTAEGHTIAIRDLVSVETRKNAVIGEPVELPEPKTRISTPEGWSPVTHWISNGKKDTLKLIIERQ
-2146 LTLRSLYDGWKSGT
+2146 LTL
-2160 YREDLKIA
+2160 E
-2168 TPSGMHNVL
+2168 V
-2177 DVMNNGTK
+2177 
-2185 DVLCLNMSNG
+2185 
-2195 DTLEATPDHLVR
+2195 TPDHLVGKYDPDASDDLSKKYR
-2207 SGNKW
+2207 L
-2212 VPVSS
+2212 VRADS
-2217 LNEGDCIDAD
+2217 LSVGD
-2227 ICLSEVKVYPQIPLS
+2227 Y
-2242 FVSGCFIPLN
+2242 
-2252 RDLAYLFGAVL
+2252 VL
-2263 GDGTIQKKN
+2263 WDYCPMRITDIQK
-2272 VYYFSEDEELLSEI
+2272 
-2286 ERIVKGLGFEPR
+2286 G
-2298 RNLHRIGKNGKPF
+2298 
-2311 FRISCGASRC
+2311 
-2321 REIFVGAGLV
+2321 
-2331 GDTGHKLLRV
+2331 
-2341 PDVVF
+2341 
-2346 KSPSECRFSFLQGI
+2346 
-2360 FDTDGTVSKLGNA
+2360 
-2373 TSCGL
+2373 
-2378 CFCTSSQ
+2378 
-2385 VFAKQCAMLC
+2385 
-2395 RSLGMMCLVSSD
+2395 SSD
-2407 FNKTYNRTYYKVRI
+2407 VYDITVDN
-2421 RASSIRQFVSLG
+2421 ASHTF
-2433 GFKCVHKQ
+2433 H
-2441 NTLMEWLDAGL
+2441 
-2452 CLKTYKKHYCI
+2452 
-2463 QSISSGVREVFDVSV
+2463 
-2478 DSEEHAFLANGLVV
+2478 ANGVVV

-2510 SSFPEMSLDEC
+2510 NSFPDMTLDEC

-2563 SYFQSGDKAQIA
+2563 SYFQSGDRAQVA

-2670 TYNKETKEFTPEW
+2670 TYNKETKEFIPEW
-2683 EESSEVLKKRTG
+2683 EESSEVLKKRAG
-2695 HVETE
+2695 HVETKP
-2700 SSDNESLDVEESDD
+2700 SDNEDLDVEESDD